1 MGNKSIQKFF
11 ADQNSVIDLSSL
23 GNAKGAKVSLSGP
36 DMNIT
41 TPRGSVIIVNGALY
55 SSIKGNN
62 LAVKFKD
69 KTITGAKILGS
80 VDLKDIQLE
89 RIDSSLVDSAQ
100 VEKKGNGKRR
110 NKKEEEELKKQ
121 LDDAENAKKEAD
133 KAKEEAEKAKEA
145 AEKALNEA
153 FEVQNSSKQIEEM
166 LQNFLADNV
175 AKDNLAQQSD
185 ASQQNTQ
192 AKATQAS
199 KQNDA
204 EKVLPQPINKNTSTG
219 KSNSSKNEENKLD
232 AESVKEPLK
241 VTLAL
246 AAESN
251 SGSKDDS
258 ITNFTKPQFVGSTA
272 PNATVIIKI
281 NGIAVGQAVADS
293 LGNFTFTAPETLTD
307 GTYNLE
313 AEAKT
318 ADGSGSAKLVITI
331 DSVTDKPTFELSPE
345 SSVSGHKGLTPT
357 LTPSIVGTAEENAK
371 VDIYVDNKLVAS
383 VDVDKDGNWSYEFK
397 DNELS
402 EGENSI
408 KVVAVDKA
416 GNKNETTDSIITD
429 TIAPEKPTI
438 ELDDSSDSGIKNDN
452 ITNSTLP
459 TFIGVAEP
467 GSTVSIYLGLKHLGE
482 VIVAKDGT
490 WSYTLTTPLKDG
502 EYNITATAT
511 DIAGHTSATAN
522 LPFTIDTRISYFS
535 AEIETTNDSGI
546 VGDNVTNNTRPT
558 FTGKTEPNAIIS
570 VINSETGE
578 EVIFKAND
586 KGEWTFNF
594 TSDSVEG
601 INNLTFTV
609 EDVAGNK
616 KDFSFSYVIDTIA
629 PVPPT
634 VSLEDYVVLPNGII
648 LSGNDLPA
656 LVGTA
661 EPKSTILLMRD
672 GKLYDSIEV
681 DSNGTWN
688 YQFSNKFLQGAY
700 DIEIISQDA
709 AGNKSST
716 VKYSFT
722 IQTEVVPPKAELDA
736 SDDSGAK
743 GDWITNKHN
752 ALTLLGTADRFATVN
767 ILIDGK
773 TIGVT
778 TADADG
784 NWNFDISRNL
794 SDNVYKITVESID
807 PLGRTSSVDYQLTID
822 SFTPIPTVMLH
833 DSADSGVKGDMITKI
848 NTPLFT
854 GMAEANAK
862 VSIYVDGVL
871 SGEAI
876 AGDDGVWNF
885 QFTTALSDG
894 SHDVTVKVEDIA
906 GNTASSSAYN
916 FQIVTQ
922 TQKPTIELVNDT
934 GVDNTDHIIN
944 EKNPA
949 LTGTAAPYST
959 VKLYID
965 GALIAEVRTN
975 KDGRWEYTLKA
986 DQGLVD
992 GDHRITAS
1000 VEDIAGNIAHSDP
1013 FLISVDTAI
1022 SIPIVSLSPDSD
1034 SGISDDNLT
1043 NIVKPTLHLKDIDPD
1058 IISVQVW
1065 DAMSDTQIGV
1075 ATQQPDG
1082 SWAYTFTSDLTEGL
1096 HQVYVK
1102 VEDIAG
1108 NKANSAIFDFT
1119 IDTTVSTPV
1128 ISLLSKDDT
1137 GVTGDNLTNINKPGF
1152 AISGVDADA
1161 HRVVV
1166 QVMHNGVSEEI
1177 ELSHLNGSWLFIPG
1191 NTWADGSYTLTVK
1204 VEDKAGNTN
1213 YSAPL
1218 TVVIDTQIAIDGVEL
1233 VNDSG
1238 VKGDNMTNDDRPHF
1252 RVTVPTDVNEVRLS
1266 IDGGN
1271 SWVQATPGVA
1281 GSWEYI
1287 WPTDLADGQYT
1298 LTVEATDKAGNTVTK
1313 TIDFAVDTTLSVPVI
1328 VLDSADDTGIQ
1339 GDNMTNSTQP
1349 TFALQHIDDDAVRVT
1364 VSVEHGGVTTTFDA
1378 TKGTGGWTFT
1388 PPTSWA
1394 DGDYTLSVSVEDK
1407 AGNTSHSASLTVTV
1421 DTQIAINNIELVNDS
1436 GIPDDNLTNN
1446 VRPHFQVTVPT
1457 DVNVVRLSIDG
1468 GKTWFNATQSATPG
1482 VWDYIWPDD
1491 VADGGYTLTVEATDE
1506 AGNKATQTLDFT
1518 IDTTLS
1524 VPTLSLDSADDSGI
1538 AGDNITN
1545 VKTPG
1550 FTLNNIDTDVSR
1562 VIVEVMHNGI
1572 KQEVPLV
1579 QTGGQWRFAP
1589 TSDWADGDYILTVKV
1604 EDRAGNVKQSAPLT
1618 VTVDTHIAIDR
1629 IELVNDSGI
1638 PGDNLTNEA
1647 RPHFQV
1653 TVPADVNGVRLSI
1666 DGGKTW
1672 FDATQSATSGV
1683 WDYTWLTNVANGPH
1697 TLMVEASDKAGNKTT
1712 QKLDFTID
1720 TILSEPT
1727 ITLDSADDS
1736 AAGDN
1741 ITNVKMPGFT
1751 LGNIDADVTKVVVT
1765 VAHDGKNQ
1773 QIELIKNGGVWRFT
1787 PGAAWTDG
1795 DYTLTVKVEDKAGN
1809 TNYSAPLTVTIDTQ
1823 TSIDRIELLND
1834 TGIVGDNLTNE
1845 ARPQFHIT
1853 VPTDVNSVQLS
1864 LDGGINW
1871 VNATLT
1877 SDGVW
1882 EYIWPTDLVENT
1894 YTLTVK
1900 ATDVAGNT
1908 ATETLNFIIDTTL
1921 STPTITLD
1929 SADDSGTANDNKTN
1943 VKTPG
1948 FIIGGIDSDVTQVV
1962 VQVMRDGHSE
1972 EVELTQTNGQWRF
1985 VPGSAWTDGDYTLTV
2000 TVKDEAGNIRHS
2012 APLTVTIDTQITIDH
2027 IELVNDSGIPD
2038 DNLTNNVRPHFQVTV
2053 PTDVNVVRLS
2063 IDGGKTWF
2071 NATQSAT
2078 PGVWDYTWLADVGEG
2093 KHTLTVEATDKA
2105 GNKTTQQLDFIIDTL
2120 LSEPTIVLDNTDDSG
2135 TKGDHLTNVNKPTF
2149 LLGNIDADARYV
2161 TVEVQH
2167 GGTKEVLTATKDAT
2181 GNWSVT
2187 PTGTWADGD
2196 YTLTVRVEDEAG
2208 NEKHSASLTVTV
2220 DTQITIDV
2228 IELVNDNGI
2237 PGDNMTNDAH
2247 PQFRVTVPGDVNEVS
2262 LSIDGGVT
2270 WVKATQSATP
2280 GVWNYTWPGTV
2291 PDGDYTLNVKATDNA
2306 GNTVTETLHFTIDT
2320 TLSTP
2325 VIVLDSA
2332 DDSGVHGDNMTN
2344 HTQPTF
2350 ALQHIDDDAV
2360 RVTVSVEH
2368 GGVTTTFDATKD
2380 AGGWTFTPTG
2390 AWADGDYTLSVSVE
2404 DKAGNTSHS
2413 ASLTVTV
2420 DTQIAINNIELVN
2433 DSGIPDDNLTNNV
2446 RPHFQVTVPTDVNVV
2461 RLSIDG
2467 GKTWFNATQS
2477 ATPGVWDYIWPDDVA
2492 DGGYTLTVEATDE
2505 AGNKATQTLDF
2516 TIDTTL
2522 SVPTLSLDS
2531 ADDSG
2536 IAGDNITNV
2545 KTPGFTLNNIDTDVS
2560 RVIVEVMHNGIK
2572 QEVPLVQTGGQ
2583 WRFAPTSD
2591 WADGDYILTV
2601 KVEDRAGNVK
2611 QSAPLTVT
2619 VDTHIAIDRIE
2630 LVNDSGIPGD
2640 NLTNEARPH
2649 FQVTVP
2655 ADVNG
2660 VRLSIDGGKTWFDAT
2675 QSATSGVWDYTWL
2688 TNVANGPHTLM
2699 VEASDKAGNKTT
2711 QKLDFTI
2718 DTILSEPTITLDS
2731 ADDSAAGDNITNV
2744 KMPGFTLGNIDADVT
2759 KVVVTV
2765 AHDGKNQQIEL
2776 IKNGG
2781 VWRFTPGAAWTDG
2794 DYTLTVKV
2802 EDKAGNTNYSAPL
2815 TVTIDT
2821 QTSIDRI
2828 ELLNDTG
2835 IVGDNLTNEARP
2847 QFHITVPTDV
2857 NSVQLSLDGGIN
2869 WVNATLTSDG
2879 VWEYIWP
2886 TDLVEN
2892 TYTLTVKA
2900 TDVAGNTA
2908 TETLNFIIDT
2918 TLSTPTITLDSADD
2932 SGTANDNKTNVKTP
2946 GFIIGGIDSD
2956 VTQVVV
2962 QVMRDGH
2969 SEEVELTQ
2977 TNGQWRFVP
2986 GSAWTDGDYTL
2997 TVTVKDEA
3005 GNIRHSAPLTVTID
3019 TQITIDHIELVNDSG
3034 IPDDN
3039 LTNNVRPHFQ
3049 VTVPTDVNVVRLS
3062 IDGGKTWFNAT
3073 QSATPG
3079 VWDYTWLADVG
3090 EGKHTLTVEA
3100 TDKAGNKTTQQLD
3113 FIIDTLLSEPTIVL
3127 DNTDDSGT
3135 KGDNLTNVNKPTFLL
3150 GNIDADARYVTV
3162 EVQHGG
3168 TKEVLTATKG
3178 ATGIWSVTPTGTWAD
3193 GDYTLTVRVED
3204 DAGNVKYS
3212 APLTVT
3218 VDTQITI
3225 DVIELV
3231 NDNGIPGDNLTND
3244 VRPHFRVTVPGD
3256 VNEVRLSIDGG
3267 NTWVR
3272 ATQGTAGIWDY
3283 TWPKDVTDGLH
3294 TLTVEA
3300 TDKAGNKTT
3309 QTLDFT
3315 IDTRLSTPTI
3325 AMDSRDDTGAIGDHI
3340 TSVKRPG
3347 FTIGNIDAD
3356 AHSVILRIT
3365 QGGNSQEVTLTQV
3378 GGQWRFTPDAD
3389 WADGSYTLTVEVT
3402 DNAGNV
3408 RQSTPLVVTVDT
3420 QTSITDITL
3429 VNDHG
3434 VPDDNL
3440 TNSTRPQFEIT
3451 VPADVNSV
3459 QLSIDGGANWVSATQ
3474 GIEGV
3479 WGYTWPTDMGDGK
3492 HTLTVMVTDRAGNT
3506 ATQTLEFFIDTRL
3519 STPTIALD
3527 STDDTGTPGD
3537 DMTNRTRPTFIL
3549 QNIDSD
3555 VINVTVSVTHNGT
3568 TTSFTATQGAGG
3580 WSFTPPAPWGDGD
3593 YTLTVTVED
3602 RAGNTRPS
3610 TPLTVTV
3617 DTQIAIDRIE
3627 LVNDSGVPGDNVTK
3641 HVRPQFQI
3649 SVPDDVEKVLL
3660 SIDGGTTWVTAIK
3673 SSTAGIWDY
3682 TWPTD
3687 MPEGQHTLTVEV
3699 TDGAGNKMTETLNF
3713 TIDITLLT
3721 PTIELA
3727 PDQDTGQNKND
3738 NLTSVTQPVFV
3749 LGSIDKDVRHVEL
3762 SIEHNGTFK
3771 TVVLTESADGW
3782 RYRPDSALA
3791 DGSYT
3796 FTVTVTDV
3804 AGNQQTSAPLKVT
3817 IDGTLTTPVIELAAG
3832 EDSGTVGDRLT
3843 NHDRPVFDI
3852 HQVDSDVT
3860 RVMVKVTYNGKTH
3873 EEAAVFT
3880 NGQWRFTPSASWA
3893 DGSYQ
3898 LAVVVEDLAGNVKES
3913 APFEVRIDTTTTINN
3928 IVLLNDTGVQNDQLT
3943 NVAKPSFRIDVPG
3956 DVVQVRVTLDGGAN
3970 WNVIRKNADGQW
3982 IFDSP
3987 NTLVDG
3993 TYTLR
3998 VEATDEAGN
4007 IANKDL
4013 VFNIDTNI
4021 QVPTIALDA
4030 GQDTGANT
4038 ADNIT
4043 NISRPTFTIGNVDPD
4058 VIKVV
4063 VTIDGHDYNATK
4075 VGAGWQFT
4083 PGNAIPDGS
4092 YNITVTVEDK
4102 AGNTATS
4109 KPLPVVID
4117 TTAEIESVTL
4127 VTDSGDSDVDNI
4139 TKVDKPQF
4147 SIVTADD
4154 ITHVRVKIDN
4164 AANWIELTKGGDGRW
4179 IFNVGSALP
4188 DGQHTLLV
4196 DVTDIAGNVAQETLQ
4211 FTIDTTLRE
4220 PTIVL
4225 DPTHDTGDDTN
4236 DNLTRINKPVF
4247 IIGNVDNDVSHI
4259 VVHIDGRDYTIE
4271 NTGGNLTFTPDQPL
4285 SDGQHTISVTVTDI
4299 AGNTK
4304 TSAELR
4310 IEIDTQVQID
4320 SVTLTT
4326 DSGVNDHDNVTNAT
4340 RPSFE
4345 IATPDDVTSVLV
4357 SFDGVNW
4364 TPISKNAAGQ
4374 WEFTAGSA
4382 LPDGHYTLHV
4392 QATDRAGNTANSTLG
4407 FTVDTQI
4414 DGLSVVMLD
4423 DAGKDSTDGITNITS
4438 PRFEISAREPL
4449 QSVTVILNGKSST
4462 LTQGAGNKWL
4472 FTPDTPLV
4480 DGTYKI
4486 EIVAEDIAG
4495 NKISKEVSFTIDT
4508 IVSDPSIDLL
4518 DADDTG
4524 ESAVDNI
4531 TSVTTPRFVIGNVP
4545 ADIDTVVIRIN
4556 GVSYSVTANGNNLW
4570 EFQVPVALNDGVY
4583 EAVVVFRDI
4592 AGNTSETKLP
4602 FTIDTTT
4609 SVSVRMEP
4617 ASDTGNSNSDN
4628 LTNKQNPKFEGTAE
4642 PNAKLVITIVDDK
4655 SGREVLKQTIT
4666 VGADGNWSVTPN
4678 ILPDGMYTINVVAT
4692 DVAGNTAQT
4701 QERFTIDTVTIDPT
4715 IRLSDP
4721 SIDDQHEATSLRPEF
4736 KGFAEAFSTIMI
4748 QWDGKVVGSANAN
4761 ANGEWSWTPPSVLA
4775 PGSYVVSI
4783 VAKDKAGN
4791 ESSQVDFPVV
4801 IPVIDVTP
4809 PTIKLSEESDSGAL
4823 GDFTTNNKTPTLIG
4837 STLPNT
4843 IVSIYVDGV
4852 KVGEATADTAGR
4864 YTFQLSEMKDGHY
4877 VVQVGIVNPRDNS
4890 ELRST
4895 AVDVTIDTE
4904 VAELVWNISGM
4915 HEGGYIN
4922 TVTPEIGGTSEPNS
4936 KITIFV
4942 NGVEKAIAYTTGAGH
4957 WGVVLP
4963 ALGNDGNYELTF
4975 KVEDV
4980 AGNIREFGPQN
4991 VILDTVISP
5000 LTVVLREADDS
5011 GKVGDWITNK
5021 SHVTIDGTA
5030 EAGSTLTIRNPQG
5043 VVIATLVVGNDGR
5056 WSAELDLREGSNAFV
5071 VVSEDKAGNS
5081 QQKEILIEHDTQIE
5095 ISDISLSR
5103 DTNSGDKYDLITNN
5117 KSPVLVAMTDPG
5129 ATVQVYINGV
5139 LQGTVE
5145 ASSSGNISYT
5155 MPANSAD
5162 GEYQVQFV
5170 ATDTAGNRVESAIT
5184 TVTIDSQ
5191 IAVFDIDEDS
5201 LPALSN
5207 NRALSVSGVGEAG
5220 SQVSIF
5226 VDGKLVNVV
5235 MVEADGTWRAPI
5247 LLQDD
5252 GTFNIHFSITDVA
5265 GNTEVSKDY
5274 SVDVD
5279 SSTDFPTLNL
5289 EDASNSGSLDDLIT
5303 NHNKPVLVGTA
5314 EAGATIHIYVDEK
5327 IVANVLVLEDGTWS
5341 YQFDNALKDGEY
5353 SIRVVAEDPAG
5364 NTAESPRLLVTID
5377 TSTFIDNPAMVAG
5390 SDNGIFSNDS
5400 ITSQTRPTFSI
5411 FGEMNQSV
5419 QIFIDGV
5426 LVDTITVTDR
5436 NQVYRPESPLG
5447 DGSHSIYYVITD
5459 KAGNTA
5465 TSKTLNFT
5473 IDTFNTTPVAID
5485 SIGGQT
5491 LAEMTGSDG
5500 KIYITDTTRNLLFSG
5515 SAEPNSK
5522 IEIIINGL
5530 NVGEVWVNEKG
5541 HWQMPVN
5548 PLYFT
5553 EGQLDITVK
5562 STDRAGNVNQEKY
5575 SIWVDT
5581 HIKVFTSEL
5590 DDNKSSSK
5598 TEWWSNSD
5606 LITMRGTGEIGAT
5619 VSLIVAGVTLATAVV
5634 AATGRWELSTDK
5646 LPEGTYDISLV
5657 IEDSAGNRWE
5667 DVREIFIDRTP
5678 PNAPVVTYS
5687 DIVNDLI
5694 IMQGTAEA
5702 KSQLIITDSE
5712 GNTYTLTVPDNGK
5725 WSMAIPYPSEGKFTI
5740 TSVDAIG
5747 NRSDDVPL
5755 DIMKEVPV
5763 ISLSPD
5769 SDSGTVG
5776 DNITRD
5782 KQPTFIIGN
5791 LESDVVVVQVDI
5803 NGTVYNAEKNA
5814 DGVWFF
5820 TPGTPL
5826 ADGSYT
5832 ISVIAS
5838 DAAGNQK
5845 NSLPITVTIDST
5857 LTVPEIALAAGEDN
5871 GASDSDNVTNHTQPK
5886 FTLQHIDADVTGVT
5900 VNVTH
5905 NGVTD
5910 IYQATQGA
5918 DGWTFTPPAAWN
5930 DGNYTLSVTVVDRAG
5945 NSQQSASLAVTVDST
5960 VTVTADSQHDD
5971 ASDDATATAVT
5982 PPESETVNAE
5992 SATHLRTEPSAA
6004 EESVVKVTAYS
6015 ITLLNADSGDEID
6028 RSISQTPSFEIS
6040 VPENIV
6046 NVSIMFEGEEFTLP
6060 ITNQKAIFEV
6070 PLSLEDGEYTMDV
6083 KFIDKDNDFLIKEK
6097 TFSVDH
6103 SSADIVNAMNVR
6115 GKTEDDINDSPSTS
6129 SVGHNNNGAID
6140 VFAVNEVTLPVD
6152 NQEEHA

>member
-246 AAESN
+246 ATESN

-616 KDFSFSYVIDTIA
+616 KDFSFSYVIDTVA

-634 VSLEDYVVLPNGII
+634 VSLEDFVVLPNGII

-1034 SGISDDNLT
+1034 SGVSDDNLT

-1065 DAMSDTQIGV
+1065 DAASDTQIGV

-1108 NKANSAIFDFT
+1108 NKANSAVFDFT

-1204 VEDKAGNTN
+1204 VEDKAGNTS

-1378 TKGTGGWTFT
+1378 TKGTGGWSFT
-1388 PPTSWA
+1388 PTGAWA

-1436 GIPDDNLTNN
+1436 GIPNDNLTNN

-1482 VWDYIWPDD
+1482 AWDYIWPDD
-1491 VADGGYTLTVEATDE
+1491 VADGGYTLTVEATDK
-1506 AGNKATQTLDFT
+1506 AGNKTTQELDFT

-2120 LSEPTIVLDNTDDSG
+2120 LSEPTIVLDSTDDSG
-2135 TKGDHLTNVNKPTF
+2135 TKGDNLTNVNKPTF

-2320 TLSTP
+2320 TLSVP
-2325 VIVLDSA
+2325 VIVLNSA
-2332 DDSGVHGDNMTN
+2332 DDTGVQGDNMTN
-2344 HTQPTF
+2344 STQPTF

-2368 GGVTTTFDATKD
+2368 GGVTTTFDATKGT
-2380 AGGWTFTPTG
+2380 GGWSFTPTG

-2446 RPHFQVTVPTDVNVV
+2446 RPHFQVKVPMDVN
-2461 RLSIDG
+2461 
-2467 GKTWFNATQS
+2467 
-2477 ATPGVWDYIWPDDVA
+2477 
-2492 DGGYTLTVEATDE
+2492 E
-2505 AGNKATQTLDF
+2505 
-2516 TIDTTL
+2516 
-2522 SVPTLSLDS
+2522 
-2531 ADDSG
+2531 
-2536 IAGDNITNV
+2536 
-2545 KTPGFTLNNIDTDVS
+2545 
-2560 RVIVEVMHNGIK
+2560 
-2572 QEVPLVQTGGQ
+2572 
-2583 WRFAPTSD
+2583 
-2591 WADGDYILTV
+2591 
-2601 KVEDRAGNVK
+2601 
-2611 QSAPLTVT
+2611 
-2619 VDTHIAIDRIE
+2619 
-2630 LVNDSGIPGD
+2630 
-2640 NLTNEARPH
+2640 
-2649 FQVTVP
+2649 
-2655 ADVNG
+2655 
-2660 VRLSIDGGKTWFDAT
+2660 
-2675 QSATSGVWDYTWL
+2675 
-2688 TNVANGPHTLM
+2688 
-2699 VEASDKAGNKTT
+2699 
-2711 QKLDFTI
+2711 
-2718 DTILSEPTITLDS
+2718 
-2731 ADDSAAGDNITNV
+2731 
-2744 KMPGFTLGNIDADVT
+2744 
-2759 KVVVTV
+2759 
-2765 AHDGKNQQIEL
+2765 
-2776 IKNGG
+2776 
-2781 VWRFTPGAAWTDG
+2781 
-2794 DYTLTVKV
+2794 
-2802 EDKAGNTNYSAPL
+2802 
-2815 TVTIDT
+2815 
-2821 QTSIDRI
+2821 
-2828 ELLNDTG
+2828 
-2835 IVGDNLTNEARP
+2835 
-2847 QFHITVPTDV
+2847 
-2857 NSVQLSLDGGIN
+2857 
-2869 WVNATLTSDG
+2869 
-2879 VWEYIWP
+2879 
-2886 TDLVEN
+2886 
-2892 TYTLTVKA
+2892 
-2900 TDVAGNTA
+2900 
-2908 TETLNFIIDT
+2908 
-2918 TLSTPTITLDSADD
+2918 
-2932 SGTANDNKTNVKTP
+2932 
-2946 GFIIGGIDSD
+2946 
-2956 VTQVVV
+2956 
-2962 QVMRDGH
+2962 
-2969 SEEVELTQ
+2969 
-2977 TNGQWRFVP
+2977 
-2986 GSAWTDGDYTL
+2986 
-2997 TVTVKDEA
+2997 
-3005 GNIRHSAPLTVTID
+3005 
-3019 TQITIDHIELVNDSG
+3019 
-3034 IPDDN
+3034 
-3039 LTNNVRPHFQ
+3039 
-3049 VTVPTDVNVVRLS
+3049 VRLS

-3100 TDKAGNKTTQQLD
+3100 TDKAGNQTTQKLD

-3127 DNTDDSGT
+3127 DSTDDSGT
-3135 KGDNLTNVNKPTFLL
+3135 KGDNLTNANKPTFIL

-3162 EVQHGG
+3162 EVQYGG

-3325 AMDSRDDTGAIGDHI
+3325 TMDSRDDTGAIGDHI

-3347 FTIGNIDAD
+3347 FTIGNIDSD
-3356 AHSVILRIT
+3356 AQSVILRIT

-3408 RQSTPLVVTVDT
+3408 RQSTPLIVTVDT

-3459 QLSIDGGANWVSATQ
+3459 QLSIDGGANWVSAAQ

-3617 DTQIAIDRIE
+3617 DTQIAIDHIE

-3713 TIDITLLT
+3713 TIDITLMT

-3852 HQVDSDVT
+3852 RQVDSDVT

-4531 TSVTTPRFVIGNVP
+4531 TSVTKPRFVIGNVP

-4556 GVSYSVTANGNNLW
+4556 GVSYPVTANGNNLW

-4823 GDFTTNNKTPTLIG
+4823 GDFTTNNKTPTLVG
-4837 STLPNT
+4837 NTLPNA

-4963 ALGNDGNYELTF
+4963 ALGNDGNYVLTF

-5303 NHNKPVLVGTA
+5303 SHNKPVLVGTA

-5377 TSTFIDNPAMVAG
+5377 TSTFIDNPVMMAG

-5400 ITSQTRPTFSI
+5400 ITSQTRPAFSI
-5411 FGEMNQSV
+5411 YGEMNQSV

-5473 IDTFNTTPVAID
+5473 IDTLNTTPVAID

-5530 NVGEVWVNEKG
+5530 NVGEVWVNDKG

-5581 HIKVFTSEL
+5581 HIQVFTSEL

-5598 TEWWSNSD
+5598 TDWWSNSST
-5606 LITMRGTGEIGAT
+5606 ITMRGMGEIGAT

-5634 AATGRWELSTDK
+5634 AANGQWELSTDQ
-5646 LPEGTYDISLV
+5646 LPEGKYDITLS
-5657 IEDSAGNRWE
+5657 IEDNAGNRKE
-5667 DVREIFIDRTP
+5667 EVHEIFIDRTP

-5702 KSQLIITDSE
+5702 KSQLIITDSN

-5747 NRSDDVPL
+5747 NRSDDVSL

-5838 DAAGNQK
+5838 DTAGNQK

-5871 GASDSDNVTNHTQPK
+5871 GVSDSDNVTNHTQPK

-5910 IYQATQGA
+5910 TYQATQGA

-5930 DGNYTLSVTVVDRAG
+5930 DGTYTLSVTVVDRAG

-5992 SATHLRTEPSAA
+5992 SATHLRTVPSAA
-6004 EESVVKVTAYS
+6004 EESVVKETAYS

-6103 SSADIVNAMNVR
+6103 SSADIVNAMNAR

>member
-41 TPRGSVIIVNGALY
+41 TPHGSVIIVNGALY

-121 LDDAENAKKEAD
+121 LDEAENAKKEAD

-438 ELDDSSDSGIKNDN
+438 ELDDSSDSGIKNDS

-535 AEIETTNDSGI
+535 AEIETTDDSGI

-601 INNLTFTV
+601 VNNLTFTV

-616 KDFSFSYVIDTIA
+616 KDFSFSYVIDTVA

-634 VSLEDYVVLPNGII
+634 VSLEDFVVLPNGII

-1065 DAMSDTQIGV
+1065 DAASDTQIGV

-1108 NKANSAIFDFT
+1108 NKANSAVFDFT

-1177 ELSHLNGSWLFIPG
+1177 ELSHLNGSWLFTPG

-1328 VLDSADDTGIQ
+1328 VLNSADDTGVQ

-1378 TKGTGGWTFT
+1378 TKGVGGWSFT
-1388 PPTSWA
+1388 PTGAWA

-1436 GIPDDNLTNN
+1436 GIPNDNLTNN

-1468 GKTWFNATQSATPG
+1468 GKTWFNATQNATPG

-1506 AGNKATQTLDFT
+1506 AGNKTTQTLDFT

-1562 VIVEVMHNGI
+1562 VTVEVMHNGI

-1638 PGDNLTNEA
+1638 PDDNLTNEA

-1672 FDATQSATSGV
+1672 FDATQSATPGV

-1712 QKLDFTID
+1712 QKLDFIID
-1720 TILSEPT
+1720 TMLSEPT

-1787 PGAAWTDG
+1787 PGAAWIDG

-2012 APLTVTIDTQITIDH
+2012 APLTVTIDTQIAIDH

-2135 TKGDHLTNVNKPTF
+2135 TKGDNLTNVNKPTF

-2332 DDSGVHGDNMTN
+2332 DDTGIQGDNMTN
-2344 HTQPTF
+2344 RTQPTF
-2350 ALQHIDDDAV
+2350 NLQHIDDDAV

-2368 GGVTTTFDATKD
+2368 GGVTTTFDATKGV
-2380 AGGWTFTPTG
+2380 GGWTFTPPTSWG
-2390 AWADGDYTLSVSVE
+2390 AGDYTLSVSVE

-2446 RPHFQVTVPTDVNVV
+2446 RPQFQVKVPTDVN
-2461 RLSIDG
+2461 
-2467 GKTWFNATQS
+2467 
-2477 ATPGVWDYIWPDDVA
+2477 
-2492 DGGYTLTVEATDE
+2492 E
-2505 AGNKATQTLDF
+2505 
-2516 TIDTTL
+2516 
-2522 SVPTLSLDS
+2522 
-2531 ADDSG
+2531 
-2536 IAGDNITNV
+2536 
-2545 KTPGFTLNNIDTDVS
+2545 
-2560 RVIVEVMHNGIK
+2560 
-2572 QEVPLVQTGGQ
+2572 
-2583 WRFAPTSD
+2583 
-2591 WADGDYILTV
+2591 
-2601 KVEDRAGNVK
+2601 
-2611 QSAPLTVT
+2611 
-2619 VDTHIAIDRIE
+2619 
-2630 LVNDSGIPGD
+2630 
-2640 NLTNEARPH
+2640 
-2649 FQVTVP
+2649 
-2655 ADVNG
+2655 
-2660 VRLSIDGGKTWFDAT
+2660 
-2675 QSATSGVWDYTWL
+2675 
-2688 TNVANGPHTLM
+2688 
-2699 VEASDKAGNKTT
+2699 
-2711 QKLDFTI
+2711 
-2718 DTILSEPTITLDS
+2718 
-2731 ADDSAAGDNITNV
+2731 
-2744 KMPGFTLGNIDADVT
+2744 
-2759 KVVVTV
+2759 
-2765 AHDGKNQQIEL
+2765 
-2776 IKNGG
+2776 
-2781 VWRFTPGAAWTDG
+2781 
-2794 DYTLTVKV
+2794 
-2802 EDKAGNTNYSAPL
+2802 
-2815 TVTIDT
+2815 
-2821 QTSIDRI
+2821 
-2828 ELLNDTG
+2828 
-2835 IVGDNLTNEARP
+2835 
-2847 QFHITVPTDV
+2847 
-2857 NSVQLSLDGGIN
+2857 
-2869 WVNATLTSDG
+2869 
-2879 VWEYIWP
+2879 
-2886 TDLVEN
+2886 
-2892 TYTLTVKA
+2892 
-2900 TDVAGNTA
+2900 
-2908 TETLNFIIDT
+2908 
-2918 TLSTPTITLDSADD
+2918 
-2932 SGTANDNKTNVKTP
+2932 
-2946 GFIIGGIDSD
+2946 
-2956 VTQVVV
+2956 
-2962 QVMRDGH
+2962 
-2969 SEEVELTQ
+2969 
-2977 TNGQWRFVP
+2977 
-2986 GSAWTDGDYTL
+2986 
-2997 TVTVKDEA
+2997 
-3005 GNIRHSAPLTVTID
+3005 
-3019 TQITIDHIELVNDSG
+3019 
-3034 IPDDN
+3034 
-3039 LTNNVRPHFQ
+3039 
-3049 VTVPTDVNVVRLS
+3049 VRLS

-3100 TDKAGNKTTQQLD
+3100 TDKAGNQTTQKLD
-3113 FIIDTLLSEPTIVL
+3113 FIIDTMLSEPTIVL
-3127 DNTDDSGT
+3127 DSTDDSGT
-3135 KGDNLTNVNKPTFLL
+3135 KGDNLTNANKPTFIL

-3204 DAGNVKYS
+3204 EAGNVKYS

-3325 AMDSRDDTGAIGDHI
+3325 TMDSRDDTGAIGDHI

-3347 FTIGNIDAD
+3347 FTIGNIDSD
-3356 AHSVILRIT
+3356 AQSVILRIT

-3408 RQSTPLVVTVDT
+3408 RQSTPLIVTVDT

-3459 QLSIDGGANWVSATQ
+3459 QLSIDGGANWVSAAQ

-3617 DTQIAIDRIE
+3617 DTQIAIDHIE
-3627 LVNDSGVPGDNVTK
+3627 LVNDSGVPGDNITK

-3687 MPEGQHTLTVEV
+3687 MPEGQHTLIVEV
-3699 TDGAGNKMTETLNF
+3699 TDGAGNKMTGTLDF

-3852 HQVDSDVT
+3852 RQVDSDVT

-3913 APFEVRIDTTTTINN
+3913 APLEVRIDTTTTINN

-3956 DVVQVRVTLDGGAN
+3956 DVIQVRVTLDGGAN

-4188 DGQHTLLV
+4188 DGKHTLLV

-4304 TSAELR
+4304 TSAELQ

-4531 TSVTTPRFVIGNVP
+4531 TSVTKPRFVIGNVP

-4556 GVSYSVTANGNNLW
+4556 GVSYPVTANGNNLW

-4617 ASDTGNSNSDN
+4617 ASDTGSSNSDN

-4655 SGREVLKQTIT
+4655 SGREVLKHTIT

-4721 SIDDQHEATSLRPEF
+4721 SIDDQYEATSLRPEF
-4736 KGFAEAFSTIMI
+4736 KGLAEAFSTIMI

-4823 GDFTTNNKTPTLIG
+4823 GDFTTNNKTPTLVG
-4837 STLPNT
+4837 NTLPNA

-4963 ALGNDGNYELTF
+4963 ALGNDGNYVLTF

-5081 QQKEILIEHDTQIE
+5081 QQKDILIEHDTQIE

-5303 NHNKPVLVGTA
+5303 SHNKPVLVGTA

-5377 TSTFIDNPAMVAG
+5377 TSTFIDNPVMMAG

-5400 ITSQTRPTFSI
+5400 ITSQTRPAFSI
-5411 FGEMNQSV
+5411 YGEMNQSV

-5530 NVGEVWVNEKG
+5530 NVGEVWVNDKG

-5581 HIKVFTSEL
+5581 HIQVFTSEL

-5598 TEWWSNSD
+5598 TDWWSNSST
-5606 LITMRGTGEIGAT
+5606 ITMRGMGEIGAT

-5634 AATGRWELSTDK
+5634 AANGQWELSTDQ
-5646 LPEGTYDISLV
+5646 LPEGKYDITLS
-5657 IEDSAGNRWE
+5657 IEDNAGNRKE
-5667 DVREIFIDRTP
+5667 EVHEIFIDRTP

-5702 KSQLIITDSE
+5702 KSQLIITDSN

-5755 DIMKEVPV
+5755 DIMKETPV

-5782 KQPTFIIGN
+5782 NQPTFIIGN

-5857 LTVPEIALAAGEDN
+5857 LTVPEIALAAGEGN
-5871 GASDSDNVTNHTQPK
+5871 GASDSDNVTNHNHTQPK

-5930 DGNYTLSVTVVDRAG
+5930 DGTYTLSVTVVDRAG
-5945 NSQQSASLAVTVDST
+5945 NSLQSASLEVTVDST

-5971 ASDDATATAVT
+5971 ASDDATPTAVT

-5992 SATHLRTEPSAA
+5992 SATHLRTVPSAA
-6004 EESVVKVTAYS
+6004 EESVVKETAYS

-6046 NVSIMFEGEEFTLP
+6046 NVSVMFEGEEFTLP

-6083 KFIDKDNDFLIKEK
+6083 KFLDKDDDFLIKEK

-6103 SSADIVNAMNVR
+6103 SSADIVNAMNAR

-6129 SVGHNNNGAID
+6129 SVGHNNNGAIE

>member
-41 TPRGSVIIVNGALY
+41 TPHGSVIIVNGALY

-121 LDDAENAKKEAD
+121 LDEAENAKKEAD

-145 AEKALNEA
+145 AEKTLNEA

-429 TIAPEKPTI
+429 TIPPEKPTI

-535 AEIETTNDSGI
+535 AEIETTDDSGI

-601 INNLTFTV
+601 VNNLTFTV

-616 KDFSFSYVIDTIA
+616 KDFSFSYVIDTVA

-634 VSLEDYVVLPNGII
+634 VSLEDFVVLPNGII

-752 ALTLLGTADRFATVN
+752 ALTLLGTADRFATIN

-833 DSADSGVKGDMITKI
+833 DSAGSGVKGDMITKI

-959 VKLYID
+959 VKLYVD

-975 KDGRWEYTLKA
+975 KDSRWEYTLKA

-1034 SGISDDNLT
+1034 SGIADDNLT
-1043 NIVKPTLHLKDIDPD
+1043 NIVNPTLHLKDIDPD

-1065 DAMSDTQIGV
+1065 DAASDTQIGV

-1082 SWAYTFTSDLTEGL
+1082 SWTYTFTSDLTEGL

-1108 NKANSAIFDFT
+1108 NKANSAVFDFT

-1177 ELSHLNGSWLFIPG
+1177 ELSHLNGSWLFTPG

-1204 VEDKAGNTN
+1204 VEDKAGNTS

-1328 VLDSADDTGIQ
+1328 VLNSADDTGVQ
-1339 GDNMTNSTQP
+1339 GDNMTNRTQP

-1436 GIPDDNLTNN
+1436 GIPNDNLTNN

-1538 AGDNITN
+1538 AGDNITS

-1589 TSDWADGDYILTVKV
+1589 TSDWADGGYILTVKV

-1629 IELVNDSGI
+1629 IELVNDSSI
-1638 PGDNLTNEA
+1638 PDDNLTNEA

-1697 TLMVEASDKAGNKTT
+1697 TLMVEATDKAGNKTT
-1712 QKLDFTID
+1712 QKLDFIID
-1720 TILSEPT
+1720 TLLSEPT

-1823 TSIDRIELLND
+1823 TSIDRIGLLND

-2120 LSEPTIVLDNTDDSG
+2120 LSEPTIVLDSTDDSG
-2135 TKGDHLTNVNKPTF
+2135 TKGDNLTNVNKPTF

-2187 PTGTWADGD
+2187 PIGTWADGD

-2247 PQFRVTVPGDVNEVS
+2247 QQFRVTVPGDVNEVS

-2270 WVKATQSATP
+2270 WVKAMQSATP
-2280 GVWNYTWPGTV
+2280 GVWNYTWPKTV
-2291 PDGDYTLNVKATDNA
+2291 ADGDYTLTVKATDNA
-2306 GNTVTETLHFTIDT
+2306 GNTVTRTLDFTIDT

-2344 HTQPTF
+2344 RTQPTF

-2433 DSGIPDDNLTNNV
+2433 DSGIPN
-2446 RPHFQVTVPTDVNVV
+2446 
-2461 RLSIDG
+2461 
-2467 GKTWFNATQS
+2467 
-2477 ATPGVWDYIWPDDVA
+2477 
-2492 DGGYTLTVEATDE
+2492 
-2505 AGNKATQTLDF
+2505 
-2516 TIDTTL
+2516 
-2522 SVPTLSLDS
+2522 
-2531 ADDSG
+2531 
-2536 IAGDNITNV
+2536 
-2545 KTPGFTLNNIDTDVS
+2545 
-2560 RVIVEVMHNGIK
+2560 
-2572 QEVPLVQTGGQ
+2572 
-2583 WRFAPTSD
+2583 
-2591 WADGDYILTV
+2591 
-2601 KVEDRAGNVK
+2601 
-2611 QSAPLTVT
+2611 
-2619 VDTHIAIDRIE
+2619 
-2630 LVNDSGIPGD
+2630 
-2640 NLTNEARPH
+2640 
-2649 FQVTVP
+2649 
-2655 ADVNG
+2655 
-2660 VRLSIDGGKTWFDAT
+2660 
-2675 QSATSGVWDYTWL
+2675 
-2688 TNVANGPHTLM
+2688 
-2699 VEASDKAGNKTT
+2699 
-2711 QKLDFTI
+2711 
-2718 DTILSEPTITLDS
+2718 
-2731 ADDSAAGDNITNV
+2731 
-2744 KMPGFTLGNIDADVT
+2744 
-2759 KVVVTV
+2759 
-2765 AHDGKNQQIEL
+2765 
-2776 IKNGG
+2776 
-2781 VWRFTPGAAWTDG
+2781 
-2794 DYTLTVKV
+2794 
-2802 EDKAGNTNYSAPL
+2802 
-2815 TVTIDT
+2815 
-2821 QTSIDRI
+2821 
-2828 ELLNDTG
+2828 
-2835 IVGDNLTNEARP
+2835 
-2847 QFHITVPTDV
+2847 
-2857 NSVQLSLDGGIN
+2857 
-2869 WVNATLTSDG
+2869 
-2879 VWEYIWP
+2879 
-2886 TDLVEN
+2886 
-2892 TYTLTVKA
+2892 
-2900 TDVAGNTA
+2900 
-2908 TETLNFIIDT
+2908 
-2918 TLSTPTITLDSADD
+2918 
-2932 SGTANDNKTNVKTP
+2932 
-2946 GFIIGGIDSD
+2946 
-2956 VTQVVV
+2956 
-2962 QVMRDGH
+2962 
-2969 SEEVELTQ
+2969 
-2977 TNGQWRFVP
+2977 
-2986 GSAWTDGDYTL
+2986 
-2997 TVTVKDEA
+2997 
-3005 GNIRHSAPLTVTID
+3005 
-3019 TQITIDHIELVNDSG
+3019 
-3034 IPDDN
+3034 DN

-3617 DTQIAIDRIE
+3617 DTQIAIDHIE

-3673 SSTAGIWDY
+3673 SSTVGIWDY

-3687 MPEGQHTLTVEV
+3687 MPEGQHTLIVEV
-3699 TDGAGNKMTETLNF
+3699 TDGAGNKMTGTLDF

-3852 HQVDSDVT
+3852 RQIDSDVT

-3880 NGQWRFTPSASWA
+3880 NG
-3893 DGSYQ
+3893 
-3898 LAVVVEDLAGNVKES
+3898 
-3913 APFEVRIDTTTTINN
+3913 
-3928 IVLLNDTGVQNDQLT
+3928 
-3943 NVAKPSFRIDVPG
+3943 
-3956 DVVQVRVTLDGGAN
+3956 
-3970 WNVIRKNADGQW
+3970 
-3982 IFDSP
+3982 
-3987 NTLVDG
+3987 
-3993 TYTLR
+3993 
-3998 VEATDEAGN
+3998 
-4007 IANKDL
+4007 
-4013 VFNIDTNI
+4013 
-4021 QVPTIALDA
+4021 
-4030 GQDTGANT
+4030 
-4038 ADNIT
+4038 
-4043 NISRPTFTIGNVDPD
+4043 
-4058 VIKVV
+4058 
-4063 VTIDGHDYNATK
+4063 
-4075 VGAGWQFT
+4075 
-4083 PGNAIPDGS
+4083 
-4092 YNITVTVEDK
+4092 
-4102 AGNTATS
+4102 
-4109 KPLPVVID
+4109 
-4117 TTAEIESVTL
+4117 
-4127 VTDSGDSDVDNI
+4127 
-4139 TKVDKPQF
+4139 
-4147 SIVTADD
+4147 
-4154 ITHVRVKIDN
+4154 
-4164 AANWIELTKGGDGRW
+4164 
-4179 IFNVGSALP
+4179 
-4188 DGQHTLLV
+4188 
-4196 DVTDIAGNVAQETLQ
+4196 
-4211 FTIDTTLRE
+4211 
-4220 PTIVL
+4220 
-4225 DPTHDTGDDTN
+4225 
-4236 DNLTRINKPVF
+4236 
-4247 IIGNVDNDVSHI
+4247 
-4259 VVHIDGRDYTIE
+4259 
-4271 NTGGNLTFTPDQPL
+4271 
-4285 SDGQHTISVTVTDI
+4285 
-4299 AGNTK
+4299 
-4304 TSAELR
+4304 
-4310 IEIDTQVQID
+4310 
-4320 SVTLTT
+4320 
-4326 DSGVNDHDNVTNAT
+4326 
-4340 RPSFE
+4340 
-4345 IATPDDVTSVLV
+4345 
-4357 SFDGVNW
+4357 
-4364 TPISKNAAGQ
+4364 
-4374 WEFTAGSA
+4374 
-4382 LPDGHYTLHV
+4382 
-4392 QATDRAGNTANSTLG
+4392 
-4407 FTVDTQI
+4407 
-4414 DGLSVVMLD
+4414 
-4423 DAGKDSTDGITNITS
+4423 
-4438 PRFEISAREPL
+4438 
-4449 QSVTVILNGKSST
+4449 
-4462 LTQGAGNKWL
+4462 
-4472 FTPDTPLV
+4472 
-4480 DGTYKI
+4480 
-4486 EIVAEDIAG
+4486 
-4495 NKISKEVSFTIDT
+4495 
-4508 IVSDPSIDLL
+4508 
-4518 DADDTG
+4518 
-4524 ESAVDNI
+4524 
-4531 TSVTTPRFVIGNVP
+4531 
-4545 ADIDTVVIRIN
+4545 
-4556 GVSYSVTANGNNLW
+4556 
-4570 EFQVPVALNDGVY
+4570 
-4583 EAVVVFRDI
+4583 
-4592 AGNTSETKLP
+4592 
-4602 FTIDTTT
+4602 
-4609 SVSVRMEP
+4609 
-4617 ASDTGNSNSDN
+4617 
-4628 LTNKQNPKFEGTAE
+4628 
-4642 PNAKLVITIVDDK
+4642 
-4655 SGREVLKQTIT
+4655 
-4666 VGADGNWSVTPN
+4666 
-4678 ILPDGMYTINVVAT
+4678 
-4692 DVAGNTAQT
+4692 
-4701 QERFTIDTVTIDPT
+4701 
-4715 IRLSDP
+4715 
-4721 SIDDQHEATSLRPEF
+4721 
-4736 KGFAEAFSTIMI
+4736 
-4748 QWDGKVVGSANAN
+4748 
-4761 ANGEWSWTPPSVLA
+4761 
-4775 PGSYVVSI
+4775 
-4783 VAKDKAGN
+4783 
-4791 ESSQVDFPVV
+4791 
-4801 IPVIDVTP
+4801 
-4809 PTIKLSEESDSGAL
+4809 
-4823 GDFTTNNKTPTLIG
+4823 
-4837 STLPNT
+4837 
-4843 IVSIYVDGV
+4843 
-4852 KVGEATADTAGR
+4852 
-4864 YTFQLSEMKDGHY
+4864 
-4877 VVQVGIVNPRDNS
+4877 
-4890 ELRST
+4890 
-4895 AVDVTIDTE
+4895 
-4904 VAELVWNISGM
+4904 
-4915 HEGGYIN
+4915 
-4922 TVTPEIGGTSEPNS
+4922 
-4936 KITIFV
+4936 
-4942 NGVEKAIAYTTGAGH
+4942 
-4957 WGVVLP
+4957 
-4963 ALGNDGNYELTF
+4963 
-4975 KVEDV
+4975 
-4980 AGNIREFGPQN
+4980 
-4991 VILDTVISP
+4991 
-5000 LTVVLREADDS
+5000 
-5011 GKVGDWITNK
+5011 
-5021 SHVTIDGTA
+5021 
-5030 EAGSTLTIRNPQG
+5030 
-5043 VVIATLVVGNDGR
+5043 
-5056 WSAELDLREGSNAFV
+5056 
-5071 VVSEDKAGNS
+5071 
-5081 QQKEILIEHDTQIE
+5081 
-5095 ISDISLSR
+5095 
-5103 DTNSGDKYDLITNN
+5103 
-5117 KSPVLVAMTDPG
+5117 
-5129 ATVQVYINGV
+5129 
-5139 LQGTVE
+5139 
-5145 ASSSGNISYT
+5145 
-5155 MPANSAD
+5155 
-5162 GEYQVQFV
+5162 
-5170 ATDTAGNRVESAIT
+5170 
-5184 TVTIDSQ
+5184 
-5191 IAVFDIDEDS
+5191 
-5201 LPALSN
+5201 
-5207 NRALSVSGVGEAG
+5207 
-5220 SQVSIF
+5220 
-5226 VDGKLVNVV
+5226 
-5235 MVEADGTWRAPI
+5235 
-5247 LLQDD
+5247 
-5252 GTFNIHFSITDVA
+5252 
-5265 GNTEVSKDY
+5265 
-5274 SVDVD
+5274 
-5279 SSTDFPTLNL
+5279 
-5289 EDASNSGSLDDLIT
+5289 
-5303 NHNKPVLVGTA
+5303 
-5314 EAGATIHIYVDEK
+5314 
-5327 IVANVLVLEDGTWS
+5327 
-5341 YQFDNALKDGEY
+5341 
-5353 SIRVVAEDPAG
+5353 
-5364 NTAESPRLLVTID
+5364 
-5377 TSTFIDNPAMVAG
+5377 
-5390 SDNGIFSNDS
+5390 
-5400 ITSQTRPTFSI
+5400 
-5411 FGEMNQSV
+5411 
-5419 QIFIDGV
+5419 
-5426 LVDTITVTDR
+5426 
-5436 NQVYRPESPLG
+5436 
-5447 DGSHSIYYVITD
+5447 
-5459 KAGNTA
+5459 
-5465 TSKTLNFT
+5465 
-5473 IDTFNTTPVAID
+5473 
-5485 SIGGQT
+5485 
-5491 LAEMTGSDG
+5491 
-5500 KIYITDTTRNLLFSG
+5500 
-5515 SAEPNSK
+5515 
-5522 IEIIINGL
+5522 
-5530 NVGEVWVNEKG
+5530 
-5541 HWQMPVN
+5541 
-5548 PLYFT
+5548 
-5553 EGQLDITVK
+5553 
-5562 STDRAGNVNQEKY
+5562 
-5575 SIWVDT
+5575 
-5581 HIKVFTSEL
+5581 
-5590 DDNKSSSK
+5590 
-5598 TEWWSNSD
+5598 
-5606 LITMRGTGEIGAT
+5606 
-5619 VSLIVAGVTLATAVV
+5619 
-5634 AATGRWELSTDK
+5634 
-5646 LPEGTYDISLV
+5646 
-5657 IEDSAGNRWE
+5657 
-5667 DVREIFIDRTP
+5667 
-5678 PNAPVVTYS
+5678 
-5687 DIVNDLI
+5687 
-5694 IMQGTAEA
+5694 
-5702 KSQLIITDSE
+5702 
-5712 GNTYTLTVPDNGK
+5712 
-5725 WSMAIPYPSEGKFTI
+5725 
-5740 TSVDAIG
+5740 
-5747 NRSDDVPL
+5747 
-5755 DIMKEVPV
+5755 
-5763 ISLSPD
+5763 
-5769 SDSGTVG
+5769 
-5776 DNITRD
+5776 
-5782 KQPTFIIGN
+5782 
-5791 LESDVVVVQVDI
+5791 
-5803 NGTVYNAEKNA
+5803 
-5814 DGVWFF
+5814 
-5820 TPGTPL
+5820 
-5826 ADGSYT
+5826 
-5832 ISVIAS
+5832 
-5838 DAAGNQK
+5838 
-5845 NSLPITVTIDST
+5845 
-5857 LTVPEIALAAGEDN
+5857 
-5871 GASDSDNVTNHTQPK
+5871 
-5886 FTLQHIDADVTGVT
+5886 
-5900 VNVTH
+5900 
-5905 NGVTD
+5905 
-5910 IYQATQGA
+5910 
-5918 DGWTFTPPAAWN
+5918 
-5930 DGNYTLSVTVVDRAG
+5930 
-5945 NSQQSASLAVTVDST
+5945 
-5960 VTVTADSQHDD
+5960 
-5971 ASDDATATAVT
+5971 
-5982 PPESETVNAE
+5982 
-5992 SATHLRTEPSAA
+5992 
-6004 EESVVKVTAYS
+6004 
-6015 ITLLNADSGDEID
+6015 
-6028 RSISQTPSFEIS
+6028 
-6040 VPENIV
+6040 
-6046 NVSIMFEGEEFTLP
+6046 
-6060 ITNQKAIFEV
+6060 
-6070 PLSLEDGEYTMDV
+6070 
-6083 KFIDKDNDFLIKEK
+6083 
-6097 TFSVDH
+6097 
-6103 SSADIVNAMNVR
+6103 
-6115 GKTEDDINDSPSTS
+6115 
-6129 SVGHNNNGAID
+6129 
-6140 VFAVNEVTLPVD
+6140 
-6152 NQEEHA
+6152 

>member
-429 TIAPEKPTI
+429 TIPPEKPTI

-1034 SGISDDNLT
+1034 SGIADDNLT

-1108 NKANSAIFDFT
+1108 NKANSAVFDFT

-1538 AGDNITN
+1538 AGDNITS

-1638 PGDNLTNEA
+1638 PDDNLTNEA

-1697 TLMVEASDKAGNKTT
+1697 TLMVEATDKAGNKTT

-2105 GNKTTQQLDFIIDTL
+2105 GNQTTQKLDFIIDTL
-2120 LSEPTIVLDNTDDSG
+2120 LSEPTIVLDSTDDSG
-2135 TKGDHLTNVNKPTF
+2135 TKGDNLTNANKPTF
-2149 LLGNIDADARYV
+2149 ILGNIDADARYV
-2161 TVEVQH
+2161 TVEVQY
-2167 GGTKEVLTATKDAT
+2167 GGTKEVLTATKGAT
-2181 GNWSVT
+2181 GIWSVT

-2196 YTLTVRVEDEAG
+2196 YTLTVRVEDDAG
-2208 NEKHSASLTVTV
+2208 NVKYSASLTVTV

-2228 IELVNDNGI
+2228 IELVNDSGTR
-2237 PGDNMTNDAH
+2237 GDNLTNDANPH
-2247 PQFRVTVPGDVNEVS
+2247 FRITVPGDVNEVS

-2270 WVKATQSATP
+2270 WVKAMQSATP
-2280 GVWNYTWPGTV
+2280 GVWNYTWPKTV
-2291 PDGDYTLNVKATDNA
+2291 ADGDYTLTVKATDNA
-2306 GNTVTETLHFTIDT
+2306 GNTVTRTLDFTIDT

-2433 DSGIPDDNLTNNV
+2433 DSGIPN
-2446 RPHFQVTVPTDVNVV
+2446 
-2461 RLSIDG
+2461 
-2467 GKTWFNATQS
+2467 
-2477 ATPGVWDYIWPDDVA
+2477 
-2492 DGGYTLTVEATDE
+2492 
-2505 AGNKATQTLDF
+2505 
-2516 TIDTTL
+2516 
-2522 SVPTLSLDS
+2522 
-2531 ADDSG
+2531 
-2536 IAGDNITNV
+2536 
-2545 KTPGFTLNNIDTDVS
+2545 
-2560 RVIVEVMHNGIK
+2560 
-2572 QEVPLVQTGGQ
+2572 
-2583 WRFAPTSD
+2583 
-2591 WADGDYILTV
+2591 
-2601 KVEDRAGNVK
+2601 
-2611 QSAPLTVT
+2611 
-2619 VDTHIAIDRIE
+2619 
-2630 LVNDSGIPGD
+2630 
-2640 NLTNEARPH
+2640 
-2649 FQVTVP
+2649 
-2655 ADVNG
+2655 
-2660 VRLSIDGGKTWFDAT
+2660 
-2675 QSATSGVWDYTWL
+2675 
-2688 TNVANGPHTLM
+2688 
-2699 VEASDKAGNKTT
+2699 
-2711 QKLDFTI
+2711 
-2718 DTILSEPTITLDS
+2718 
-2731 ADDSAAGDNITNV
+2731 
-2744 KMPGFTLGNIDADVT
+2744 
-2759 KVVVTV
+2759 
-2765 AHDGKNQQIEL
+2765 
-2776 IKNGG
+2776 
-2781 VWRFTPGAAWTDG
+2781 
-2794 DYTLTVKV
+2794 
-2802 EDKAGNTNYSAPL
+2802 
-2815 TVTIDT
+2815 
-2821 QTSIDRI
+2821 
-2828 ELLNDTG
+2828 
-2835 IVGDNLTNEARP
+2835 
-2847 QFHITVPTDV
+2847 
-2857 NSVQLSLDGGIN
+2857 
-2869 WVNATLTSDG
+2869 
-2879 VWEYIWP
+2879 
-2886 TDLVEN
+2886 
-2892 TYTLTVKA
+2892 
-2900 TDVAGNTA
+2900 
-2908 TETLNFIIDT
+2908 
-2918 TLSTPTITLDSADD
+2918 
-2932 SGTANDNKTNVKTP
+2932 
-2946 GFIIGGIDSD
+2946 
-2956 VTQVVV
+2956 
-2962 QVMRDGH
+2962 
-2969 SEEVELTQ
+2969 
-2977 TNGQWRFVP
+2977 
-2986 GSAWTDGDYTL
+2986 
-2997 TVTVKDEA
+2997 
-3005 GNIRHSAPLTVTID
+3005 
-3019 TQITIDHIELVNDSG
+3019 
-3034 IPDDN
+3034 DN

-3100 TDKAGNKTTQQLD
+3100 TDKAGNQTTQKLD

-3127 DNTDDSGT
+3127 DSTDDSGT
-3135 KGDNLTNVNKPTFLL
+3135 KGDNLTNANKPTFIL

-3162 EVQHGG
+3162 EVQYGG

-3325 AMDSRDDTGAIGDHI
+3325 TMDSRDDTGAIGDHI

-3347 FTIGNIDAD
+3347 FTIGNIDSD
-3356 AHSVILRIT
+3356 AQSVILRIT

-3408 RQSTPLVVTVDT
+3408 RQSTPLIVTVDT

-3459 QLSIDGGANWVSATQ
+3459 QLSIDGGANWVSAAQ

-3617 DTQIAIDRIE
+3617 DTQIAIDHIE

-3713 TIDITLLT
+3713 TIDITLMT

-3852 HQVDSDVT
+3852 RQVDSDVT

-3880 NGQWRFTPSASWA
+3880 NGQWRFAPSASWA

-4556 GVSYSVTANGNNLW
+4556 GVSYPVTANGNNLW

-5265 GNTEVSKDY
+5265 GNTEVSKNY

-5562 STDRAGNVNQEKY
+5562 STDRGGNVNQEKY

-5992 SATHLRTEPSAA
+5992 SATHLRTVPSAA
-6004 EESVVKVTAYS
+6004 EESVVKETAYS

-6046 NVSIMFEGEEFTLP
+6046 NVSVMFEGEEFTLP

-6083 KFIDKDNDFLIKEK
+6083 KFIDKDDDFLIKEK

-6103 SSADIVNAMNVR
+6103 SSADIVNAMNAR

>member
-429 TIAPEKPTI
+429 TIPPEKPTI

-854 GMAEANAK
+854 GIAEANAK

-1065 DAMSDTQIGV
+1065 DAASDTQIGV

-1108 NKANSAIFDFT
+1108 NKANSAVFDFT

-1378 TKGTGGWTFT
+1378 TKGTGGWSFT
-1388 PPTSWA
+1388 PTGAWA

-1482 VWDYIWPDD
+1482 AWDYIWPDD
-1491 VADGGYTLTVEATDE
+1491 VADGGYTLTVEATDK
-1506 AGNKATQTLDFT
+1506 AGNKTTQELDFT

-2012 APLTVTIDTQITIDH
+2012 APLTVTIDTQIAIDH

-2038 DNLTNNVRPHFQVTV
+2038 DNLTNEARPHFQVTV

-2105 GNKTTQQLDFIIDTL
+2105 GNKTTQQLDFIIDTM

-2135 TKGDHLTNVNKPTF
+2135 TKGDNLTNVNKPTF

-2220 DTQITIDV
+2220 DTQITIDA

-2320 TLSTP
+2320 TLSVP
-2325 VIVLDSA
+2325 VIVLNSA
-2332 DDSGVHGDNMTN
+2332 DDTGIQGDNMTN
-2344 HTQPTF
+2344 STQPTF

-2368 GGVTTTFDATKD
+2368 GGVTTTFDATKGT
-2380 AGGWTFTPTG
+2380 GGWSFTPTG

-2477 ATPGVWDYIWPDDVA
+2477 ATPGVWDY
-2492 DGGYTLTVEATDE
+2492 
-2505 AGNKATQTLDF
+2505 
-2516 TIDTTL
+2516 
-2522 SVPTLSLDS
+2522 
-2531 ADDSG
+2531 
-2536 IAGDNITNV
+2536 
-2545 KTPGFTLNNIDTDVS
+2545 
-2560 RVIVEVMHNGIK
+2560 
-2572 QEVPLVQTGGQ
+2572 
-2583 WRFAPTSD
+2583 
-2591 WADGDYILTV
+2591 
-2601 KVEDRAGNVK
+2601 
-2611 QSAPLTVT
+2611 
-2619 VDTHIAIDRIE
+2619 
-2630 LVNDSGIPGD
+2630 
-2640 NLTNEARPH
+2640 
-2649 FQVTVP
+2649 
-2655 ADVNG
+2655 
-2660 VRLSIDGGKTWFDAT
+2660 
-2675 QSATSGVWDYTWL
+2675 
-2688 TNVANGPHTLM
+2688 
-2699 VEASDKAGNKTT
+2699 
-2711 QKLDFTI
+2711 
-2718 DTILSEPTITLDS
+2718 
-2731 ADDSAAGDNITNV
+2731 
-2744 KMPGFTLGNIDADVT
+2744 
-2759 KVVVTV
+2759 
-2765 AHDGKNQQIEL
+2765 
-2776 IKNGG
+2776 
-2781 VWRFTPGAAWTDG
+2781 
-2794 DYTLTVKV
+2794 
-2802 EDKAGNTNYSAPL
+2802 
-2815 TVTIDT
+2815 
-2821 QTSIDRI
+2821 
-2828 ELLNDTG
+2828 
-2835 IVGDNLTNEARP
+2835 
-2847 QFHITVPTDV
+2847 
-2857 NSVQLSLDGGIN
+2857 
-2869 WVNATLTSDG
+2869 
-2879 VWEYIWP
+2879 
-2886 TDLVEN
+2886 
-2892 TYTLTVKA
+2892 
-2900 TDVAGNTA
+2900 
-2908 TETLNFIIDT
+2908 
-2918 TLSTPTITLDSADD
+2918 
-2932 SGTANDNKTNVKTP
+2932 
-2946 GFIIGGIDSD
+2946 
-2956 VTQVVV
+2956 
-2962 QVMRDGH
+2962 
-2969 SEEVELTQ
+2969 
-2977 TNGQWRFVP
+2977 
-2986 GSAWTDGDYTL
+2986 
-2997 TVTVKDEA
+2997 
-3005 GNIRHSAPLTVTID
+3005 
-3019 TQITIDHIELVNDSG
+3019 
-3034 IPDDN
+3034 
-3039 LTNNVRPHFQ
+3039 
-3049 VTVPTDVNVVRLS
+3049 
-3062 IDGGKTWFNAT
+3062 
-3073 QSATPG
+3073 
-3079 VWDYTWLADVG
+3079 TWLADVG

-3100 TDKAGNKTTQQLD
+3100 TDKAGNQTTQKLD
-3113 FIIDTLLSEPTIVL
+3113 FIIDTMLSEPTIVL
-3127 DNTDDSGT
+3127 DSTDDSGT
-3135 KGDNLTNVNKPTFLL
+3135 KGDNLTNANKPTFIL

-3162 EVQHGG
+3162 EVQYGG

-3193 GDYTLTVRVED
+3193 GDYMLTVRVED

-3325 AMDSRDDTGAIGDHI
+3325 TMDSRDDTGAIGDHI

-3347 FTIGNIDAD
+3347 FTIGNIDSD
-3356 AHSVILRIT
+3356 AQSVILRIT

-3408 RQSTPLVVTVDT
+3408 RQSTPLIVTVDT

-3459 QLSIDGGANWVSATQ
+3459 QLSIDGGANWVSAAQ

-3617 DTQIAIDRIE
+3617 DTQIAIDHIE

-3713 TIDITLLT
+3713 TIDITLMT

-4304 TSAELR
+4304 TSAELK

-4531 TSVTTPRFVIGNVP
+4531 TSVTKPRFVIGNVP

-4556 GVSYSVTANGNNLW
+4556 GVSYPVTANGNNLW

-4895 AVDVTIDTE
+4895 AVDLTIDTE

-5303 NHNKPVLVGTA
+5303 SHNKPVLVGTA

-5377 TSTFIDNPAMVAG
+5377 TSTFIDNPVMMAG

-5400 ITSQTRPTFSI
+5400 ITSQTRPAFSI
-5411 FGEMNQSV
+5411 YGEMNQSV

-5473 IDTFNTTPVAID
+5473 IDTLNTTPVAID

-5581 HIKVFTSEL
+5581 HIQVFTSEL

-5598 TEWWSNSD
+5598 TDWWSNSST
-5606 LITMRGTGEIGAT
+5606 ITMRGMGEIGAT

-5634 AATGRWELSTDK
+5634 AANGQWELSTDQ
-5646 LPEGTYDISLV
+5646 LPEGKYDITLS
-5657 IEDSAGNRWE
+5657 IEDNAGNRKE
-5667 DVREIFIDRTP
+5667 EVHEIFIDRTP

-5702 KSQLIITDSE
+5702 KSQLIITDSN

-5747 NRSDDVPL
+5747 NRSDDVSL

-5871 GASDSDNVTNHTQPK
+5871 GVSDSDNVTNHTQPK

-5910 IYQATQGA
+5910 TYQATQGA

-5930 DGNYTLSVTVVDRAG
+5930 DGTYTLSVTVVDRAG

-5971 ASDDATATAVT
+5971 ASDDATPTAVT
-5982 PPESETVNAE
+5982 PLESETVNAE
-5992 SATHLRTEPSAA
+5992 SDTHLRTVPSAA
-6004 EESVVKVTAYS
+6004 EESVVKETAYS

-6046 NVSIMFEGEEFTLP
+6046 NVSVMFEGEEFTLP

-6103 SSADIVNAMNVR
+6103 SSADIVNAMNAR
-6115 GKTEDDINDSPSTS
+6115 GKAEDDINDSPSTS

>member
-121 LDDAENAKKEAD
+121 LDEAENAKKEAD

-153 FEVQNSSKQIEEM
+153 FEVQNSSKQMEEM
-166 LQNFLADNV
+166 LQEFLADNV

-438 ELDDSSDSGIKNDN
+438 ELDDSSDSGIKNDS

-535 AEIETTNDSGI
+535 AEIETTDDSGI

-601 INNLTFTV
+601 VNNLTFTV

-616 KDFSFSYVIDTIA
+616 KDFSFSYVIDTVA

-634 VSLEDYVVLPNGII
+634 VSLEDFVVLPNGII

-722 IQTEVVPPKAELDA
+722 IQTEIVPPKAELDA

-1034 SGISDDNLT
+1034 SGIADDNLT

-1108 NKANSAIFDFT
+1108 NKANSAVFDFT

-1177 ELSHLNGSWLFIPG
+1177 ELSHLNGSWLFTPG

-1378 TKGTGGWTFT
+1378 TKGTGGWSFT
-1388 PPTSWA
+1388 PTGAWA

-1436 GIPDDNLTNN
+1436 GIPNDNLTNN

-1482 VWDYIWPDD
+1482 AWDYIWPDD
-1491 VADGGYTLTVEATDE
+1491 VADGGYTLTVEATDK
-1506 AGNKATQTLDFT
+1506 AGNKTTQELDFT

-1562 VIVEVMHNGI
+1562 VTVEVMHNGI

-1672 FDATQSATSGV
+1672 FDATQSATPGV

-1712 QKLDFTID
+1712 QKLDFIID
-1720 TILSEPT
+1720 TMLSEPT

-2012 APLTVTIDTQITIDH
+2012 APLTVTIDTQIAIDH

-2038 DNLTNNVRPHFQVTV
+2038 DNLTN
-2053 PTDVNVVRLS
+2053 
-2063 IDGGKTWF
+2063 
-2071 NATQSAT
+2071 
-2078 PGVWDYTWLADVGEG
+2078 
-2093 KHTLTVEATDKA
+2093 EA
-2105 GNKTTQQLDFIIDTL
+2105 
-2120 LSEPTIVLDNTDDSG
+2120 
-2135 TKGDHLTNVNKPTF
+2135 
-2149 LLGNIDADARYV
+2149 
-2161 TVEVQH
+2161 
-2167 GGTKEVLTATKDAT
+2167 
-2181 GNWSVT
+2181 
-2187 PTGTWADGD
+2187 
-2196 YTLTVRVEDEAG
+2196 
-2208 NEKHSASLTVTV
+2208 
-2220 DTQITIDV
+2220 
-2228 IELVNDNGI
+2228 
-2237 PGDNMTNDAH
+2237 
-2247 PQFRVTVPGDVNEVS
+2247 
-2262 LSIDGGVT
+2262 
-2270 WVKATQSATP
+2270 
-2280 GVWNYTWPGTV
+2280 
-2291 PDGDYTLNVKATDNA
+2291 
-2306 GNTVTETLHFTIDT
+2306 
-2320 TLSTP
+2320 
-2325 VIVLDSA
+2325 
-2332 DDSGVHGDNMTN
+2332 
-2344 HTQPTF
+2344 
-2350 ALQHIDDDAV
+2350 
-2360 RVTVSVEH
+2360 
-2368 GGVTTTFDATKD
+2368 
-2380 AGGWTFTPTG
+2380 
-2390 AWADGDYTLSVSVE
+2390 
-2404 DKAGNTSHS
+2404 
-2413 ASLTVTV
+2413 
-2420 DTQIAINNIELVN
+2420 
-2433 DSGIPDDNLTNNV
+2433 
-2446 RPHFQVTVPTDVNVV
+2446 
-2461 RLSIDG
+2461 
-2467 GKTWFNATQS
+2467 
-2477 ATPGVWDYIWPDDVA
+2477 
-2492 DGGYTLTVEATDE
+2492 
-2505 AGNKATQTLDF
+2505 
-2516 TIDTTL
+2516 
-2522 SVPTLSLDS
+2522 
-2531 ADDSG
+2531 
-2536 IAGDNITNV
+2536 
-2545 KTPGFTLNNIDTDVS
+2545 
-2560 RVIVEVMHNGIK
+2560 
-2572 QEVPLVQTGGQ
+2572 
-2583 WRFAPTSD
+2583 
-2591 WADGDYILTV
+2591 
-2601 KVEDRAGNVK
+2601 
-2611 QSAPLTVT
+2611 
-2619 VDTHIAIDRIE
+2619 
-2630 LVNDSGIPGD
+2630 
-2640 NLTNEARPH
+2640 
-2649 FQVTVP
+2649 
-2655 ADVNG
+2655 
-2660 VRLSIDGGKTWFDAT
+2660 
-2675 QSATSGVWDYTWL
+2675 
-2688 TNVANGPHTLM
+2688 
-2699 VEASDKAGNKTT
+2699 
-2711 QKLDFTI
+2711 
-2718 DTILSEPTITLDS
+2718 
-2731 ADDSAAGDNITNV
+2731 
-2744 KMPGFTLGNIDADVT
+2744 
-2759 KVVVTV
+2759 
-2765 AHDGKNQQIEL
+2765 
-2776 IKNGG
+2776 
-2781 VWRFTPGAAWTDG
+2781 
-2794 DYTLTVKV
+2794 
-2802 EDKAGNTNYSAPL
+2802 
-2815 TVTIDT
+2815 
-2821 QTSIDRI
+2821 
-2828 ELLNDTG
+2828 
-2835 IVGDNLTNEARP
+2835 
-2847 QFHITVPTDV
+2847 
-2857 NSVQLSLDGGIN
+2857 
-2869 WVNATLTSDG
+2869 
-2879 VWEYIWP
+2879 
-2886 TDLVEN
+2886 
-2892 TYTLTVKA
+2892 
-2900 TDVAGNTA
+2900 
-2908 TETLNFIIDT
+2908 
-2918 TLSTPTITLDSADD
+2918 
-2932 SGTANDNKTNVKTP
+2932 
-2946 GFIIGGIDSD
+2946 
-2956 VTQVVV
+2956 
-2962 QVMRDGH
+2962 
-2969 SEEVELTQ
+2969 
-2977 TNGQWRFVP
+2977 
-2986 GSAWTDGDYTL
+2986 
-2997 TVTVKDEA
+2997 
-3005 GNIRHSAPLTVTID
+3005 
-3019 TQITIDHIELVNDSG
+3019 
-3034 IPDDN
+3034 
-3039 LTNNVRPHFQ
+3039 RPHFQ

-3168 TKEVLTATKG
+3168 TKEVLTATKDATGNWSVTPTGTWADGDYTLTVRVEDEAGNEKHSASLTVTVDTQITIDAIELVNDNGIPGDNMTNDAHPQFRVTVPGDVNEVSLSIDGGVTWVKATQSATPGVWNYTWPGTVPDGDYTLNVKATDNAGNTVTETLHFTIDTTLSTPVIVLDSADDTGIQGDNMTNRTQPTFNLQHIDDDAVRVTVSVEHGGVTTTFDATKGVGGWTFTPPTSWGAGDYTLSVSVEDKAGNTSHSASLTVTVDTQIAINNIELVNDSGIPDDNLTNNVRPQFQVKVPTDVNEVRLSIDGGKTWFNATQSATPGVWDYTWLADVGEGKHTLTVEATDKAGNQTTQKLDFIIDTLLSEPTIVLDSTDDSGTKGDNLTNANKPTFLLGNIDADARYVTVEVQHGSTKEVLTATKG

-3204 DAGNVKYS
+3204 EAGNVKYS

-3225 DVIELV
+3225 DAIELV

-3325 AMDSRDDTGAIGDHI
+3325 TMDSRDDTGAIGDHI

-3347 FTIGNIDAD
+3347 FTIGNIDSD
-3356 AHSVILRIT
+3356 AQSVILRIT

-3408 RQSTPLVVTVDT
+3408 RQSTPLIVTVDT

-3459 QLSIDGGANWVSATQ
+3459 QLSIDGGANWVSAAQ

-3492 HTLTVMVTDRAGNT
+3492 HILTVMVTDRAGNT

-3617 DTQIAIDRIE
+3617 DTQIAIDHIE

-3687 MPEGQHTLTVEV
+3687 MPEGQHTLIVEV
-3699 TDGAGNKMTETLNF
+3699 TDGAGNKMTGTLDF

-3738 NLTSVTQPVFV
+3738 NLTSVTQPIFV

-3852 HQVDSDVT
+3852 RQVDSDVT

-3956 DVVQVRVTLDGGAN
+3956 DVIQVRVTLDGGAN

-3998 VEATDEAGN
+3998 VEATDQAGN

-4188 DGQHTLLV
+4188 DGKHTLLV

-4304 TSAELR
+4304 TSAELQ

-4531 TSVTTPRFVIGNVP
+4531 TSVTKPRFVIGNVP

-4556 GVSYSVTANGNNLW
+4556 GVSYPVTANGNNLW

-4617 ASDTGNSNSDN
+4617 ASDTGSSNSDN

-4655 SGREVLKQTIT
+4655 SGREVLKHTIT

-4721 SIDDQHEATSLRPEF
+4721 SIDDQYEATSLRPEF
-4736 KGFAEAFSTIMI
+4736 KGLAEAFSTIMI

-4823 GDFTTNNKTPTLIG
+4823 GDFTTNNKTPTLVG
-4837 STLPNT
+4837 NTLPNA

-4963 ALGNDGNYELTF
+4963 ALGNDGNYVLTF

-5081 QQKEILIEHDTQIE
+5081 QQKDILIEHDTQIE

-5303 NHNKPVLVGTA
+5303 SHNKPVLVGTA

-5377 TSTFIDNPAMVAG
+5377 TSTFIDNPVMMAG

-5400 ITSQTRPTFSI
+5400 ITSQTRPAFSI
-5411 FGEMNQSV
+5411 YGEMNQSV

-5530 NVGEVWVNEKG
+5530 NVGEVWVNDKG

-5581 HIKVFTSEL
+5581 HIQVFTSEL

-5598 TEWWSNSD
+5598 TDWWSNSST
-5606 LITMRGTGEIGAT
+5606 ITMRGMGEIGAT

-5634 AATGRWELSTDK
+5634 AANGQWELSTDQ
-5646 LPEGTYDISLV
+5646 LPEGKYDITLS
-5657 IEDSAGNRWE
+5657 IEDNAGNRKE
-5667 DVREIFIDRTP
+5667 EVHEIFIDRTP

-5702 KSQLIITDSE
+5702 KSQLIITDSN

-5755 DIMKEVPV
+5755 DIMKETPV

-5782 KQPTFIIGN
+5782 NQPTFIIGN

-5857 LTVPEIALAAGEDN
+5857 LTVPEIALAAGEGN
-5871 GASDSDNVTNHTQPK
+5871 GASDSDNVTNHNHTQPK

-5930 DGNYTLSVTVVDRAG
+5930 DGTYTMSVTVVDRAG
-5945 NSQQSASLAVTVDST
+5945 NSLQSASLEVTVDST

-5992 SATHLRTEPSAA
+5992 SATHLRTVPSAA
-6004 EESVVKVTAYS
+6004 EESVVKETAYS

-6046 NVSIMFEGEEFTLP
+6046 NVSVMFEGEEFTLP

-6083 KFIDKDNDFLIKEK
+6083 KFIDKDDDFLIKEK

-6103 SSADIVNAMNVR
+6103 SSADIVNAMNAR

>member
-1 MGNKSIQKFF
+1 
-11 ADQNSVIDLSSL
+11 
-23 GNAKGAKVSLSGP
+23 
-36 DMNIT
+36 
-41 TPRGSVIIVNGALY
+41 
-55 SSIKGNN
+55 
-62 LAVKFKD
+62 
-69 KTITGAKILGS
+69 
-80 VDLKDIQLE
+80 
-89 RIDSSLVDSAQ
+89 
-100 VEKKGNGKRR
+100 
-110 NKKEEEELKKQ
+110 
-121 LDDAENAKKEAD
+121 
-133 KAKEEAEKAKEA
+133 
-145 AEKALNEA
+145 
-153 FEVQNSSKQIEEM
+153 
-166 LQNFLADNV
+166 
-175 AKDNLAQQSD
+175 
-185 ASQQNTQ
+185 
-192 AKATQAS
+192 
-199 KQNDA
+199 
-204 EKVLPQPINKNTSTG
+204 
-219 KSNSSKNEENKLD
+219 
-232 AESVKEPLK
+232 
-241 VTLAL
+241 
-246 AAESN
+246 
-251 SGSKDDS
+251 
-258 ITNFTKPQFVGSTA
+258 
-272 PNATVIIKI
+272 
-281 NGIAVGQAVADS
+281 
-293 LGNFTFTAPETLTD
+293 
-307 GTYNLE
+307 
-313 AEAKT
+313 
-318 ADGSGSAKLVITI
+318 
-331 DSVTDKPTFELSPE
+331 
-345 SSVSGHKGLTPT
+345 
-357 LTPSIVGTAEENAK
+357 
-371 VDIYVDNKLVAS
+371 
-383 VDVDKDGNWSYEFK
+383 
-397 DNELS
+397 
-402 EGENSI
+402 
-408 KVVAVDKA
+408 
-416 GNKNETTDSIITD
+416 
-429 TIAPEKPTI
+429 
-438 ELDDSSDSGIKNDN
+438 
-452 ITNSTLP
+452 
-459 TFIGVAEP
+459 
-467 GSTVSIYLGLKHLGE
+467 
-482 VIVAKDGT
+482 
-490 WSYTLTTPLKDG
+490 
-502 EYNITATAT
+502 
-511 DIAGHTSATAN
+511 
-522 LPFTIDTRISYFS
+522 
-535 AEIETTNDSGI
+535 
-546 VGDNVTNNTRPT
+546 
-558 FTGKTEPNAIIS
+558 
-570 VINSETGE
+570 
-578 EVIFKAND
+578 
-586 KGEWTFNF
+586 
-594 TSDSVEG
+594 
-601 INNLTFTV
+601 
-609 EDVAGNK
+609 
-616 KDFSFSYVIDTIA
+616 
-629 PVPPT
+629 
-634 VSLEDYVVLPNGII
+634 
-648 LSGNDLPA
+648 
-656 LVGTA
+656 
-661 EPKSTILLMRD
+661 
-672 GKLYDSIEV
+672 
-681 DSNGTWN
+681 
-688 YQFSNKFLQGAY
+688 
-700 DIEIISQDA
+700 
-709 AGNKSST
+709 
-716 VKYSFT
+716 
-722 IQTEVVPPKAELDA
+722 
-736 SDDSGAK
+736 
-743 GDWITNKHN
+743 
-752 ALTLLGTADRFATVN
+752 
-767 ILIDGK
+767 
-773 TIGVT
+773 
-778 TADADG
+778 
-784 NWNFDISRNL
+784 
-794 SDNVYKITVESID
+794 
-807 PLGRTSSVDYQLTID
+807 
-822 SFTPIPTVMLH
+822 
-833 DSADSGVKGDMITKI
+833 
-848 NTPLFT
+848 
-854 GMAEANAK
+854 
-862 VSIYVDGVL
+862 
-871 SGEAI
+871 
-876 AGDDGVWNF
+876 
-885 QFTTALSDG
+885 
-894 SHDVTVKVEDIA
+894 
-906 GNTASSSAYN
+906 
-916 FQIVTQ
+916 
-922 TQKPTIELVNDT
+922 
-934 GVDNTDHIIN
+934 
-944 EKNPA
+944 
-949 LTGTAAPYST
+949 
-959 VKLYID
+959 
-965 GALIAEVRTN
+965 
-975 KDGRWEYTLKA
+975 
-986 DQGLVD
+986 
-992 GDHRITAS
+992 
-1000 VEDIAGNIAHSDP
+1000 
-1013 FLISVDTAI
+1013 
-1022 SIPIVSLSPDSD
+1022 
-1034 SGISDDNLT
+1034 
-1043 NIVKPTLHLKDIDPD
+1043 
-1058 IISVQVW
+1058 
-1065 DAMSDTQIGV
+1065 
-1075 ATQQPDG
+1075 
-1082 SWAYTFTSDLTEGL
+1082 
-1096 HQVYVK
+1096 
-1102 VEDIAG
+1102 
-1108 NKANSAIFDFT
+1108 
-1119 IDTTVSTPV
+1119 
-1128 ISLLSKDDT
+1128 
-1137 GVTGDNLTNINKPGF
+1137 
-1152 AISGVDADA
+1152 
-1161 HRVVV
+1161 
-1166 QVMHNGVSEEI
+1166 
-1177 ELSHLNGSWLFIPG
+1177 
-1191 NTWADGSYTLTVK
+1191 
-1204 VEDKAGNTN
+1204 
-1213 YSAPL
+1213 
-1218 TVVIDTQIAIDGVEL
+1218 
-1233 VNDSG
+1233 
-1238 VKGDNMTNDDRPHF
+1238 
-1252 RVTVPTDVNEVRLS
+1252 
-1266 IDGGN
+1266 
-1271 SWVQATPGVA
+1271 
-1281 GSWEYI
+1281 
-1287 WPTDLADGQYT
+1287 
-1298 LTVEATDKAGNTVTK
+1298 
-1313 TIDFAVDTTLSVPVI
+1313 
-1328 VLDSADDTGIQ
+1328 
-1339 GDNMTNSTQP
+1339 
-1349 TFALQHIDDDAVRVT
+1349 
-1364 VSVEHGGVTTTFDA
+1364 
-1378 TKGTGGWTFT
+1378 
-1388 PPTSWA
+1388 
-1394 DGDYTLSVSVEDK
+1394 
-1407 AGNTSHSASLTVTV
+1407 
-1421 DTQIAINNIELVNDS
+1421 
-1436 GIPDDNLTNN
+1436 
-1446 VRPHFQVTVPT
+1446 
-1457 DVNVVRLSIDG
+1457 
-1468 GKTWFNATQSATPG
+1468 
-1482 VWDYIWPDD
+1482 
-1491 VADGGYTLTVEATDE
+1491 
-1506 AGNKATQTLDFT
+1506 
-1518 IDTTLS
+1518 
-1524 VPTLSLDSADDSGI
+1524 
-1538 AGDNITN
+1538 
-1545 VKTPG
+1545 
-1550 FTLNNIDTDVSR
+1550 
-1562 VIVEVMHNGI
+1562 
-1572 KQEVPLV
+1572 
-1579 QTGGQWRFAP
+1579 
-1589 TSDWADGDYILTVKV
+1589 
-1604 EDRAGNVKQSAPLT
+1604 
-1618 VTVDTHIAIDR
+1618 
-1629 IELVNDSGI
+1629 
-1638 PGDNLTNEA
+1638 
-1647 RPHFQV
+1647 
-1653 TVPADVNGVRLSI
+1653 
-1666 DGGKTW
+1666 
-1672 FDATQSATSGV
+1672 
-1683 WDYTWLTNVANGPH
+1683 
-1697 TLMVEASDKAGNKTT
+1697 
-1712 QKLDFTID
+1712 
-1720 TILSEPT
+1720 
-1727 ITLDSADDS
+1727 
-1736 AAGDN
+1736 
-1741 ITNVKMPGFT
+1741 
-1751 LGNIDADVTKVVVT
+1751 
-1765 VAHDGKNQ
+1765 
-1773 QIELIKNGGVWRFT
+1773 
-1787 PGAAWTDG
+1787 
-1795 DYTLTVKVEDKAGN
+1795 
-1809 TNYSAPLTVTIDTQ
+1809 
-1823 TSIDRIELLND
+1823 
-1834 TGIVGDNLTNE
+1834 
-1845 ARPQFHIT
+1845 
-1853 VPTDVNSVQLS
+1853 
-1864 LDGGINW
+1864 
-1871 VNATLT
+1871 
-1877 SDGVW
+1877 
-1882 EYIWPTDLVENT
+1882 
-1894 YTLTVK
+1894 
-1900 ATDVAGNT
+1900 
-1908 ATETLNFIIDTTL
+1908 
-1921 STPTITLD
+1921 
-1929 SADDSGTANDNKTN
+1929 
-1943 VKTPG
+1943 
-1948 FIIGGIDSDVTQVV
+1948 
-1962 VQVMRDGHSE
+1962 
-1972 EVELTQTNGQWRF
+1972 
-1985 VPGSAWTDGDYTLTV
+1985 
-2000 TVKDEAGNIRHS
+2000 
-2012 APLTVTIDTQITIDH
+2012 
-2027 IELVNDSGIPD
+2027 
-2038 DNLTNNVRPHFQVTV
+2038 
-2053 PTDVNVVRLS
+2053 
-2063 IDGGKTWF
+2063 
-2071 NATQSAT
+2071 
-2078 PGVWDYTWLADVGEG
+2078 
-2093 KHTLTVEATDKA
+2093 
-2105 GNKTTQQLDFIIDTL
+2105 
-2120 LSEPTIVLDNTDDSG
+2120 
-2135 TKGDHLTNVNKPTF
+2135 
-2149 LLGNIDADARYV
+2149 
-2161 TVEVQH
+2161 
-2167 GGTKEVLTATKDAT
+2167 
-2181 GNWSVT
+2181 
-2187 PTGTWADGD
+2187 
-2196 YTLTVRVEDEAG
+2196 
-2208 NEKHSASLTVTV
+2208 
-2220 DTQITIDV
+2220 
-2228 IELVNDNGI
+2228 
-2237 PGDNMTNDAH
+2237 
-2247 PQFRVTVPGDVNEVS
+2247 
-2262 LSIDGGVT
+2262 
-2270 WVKATQSATP
+2270 
-2280 GVWNYTWPGTV
+2280 
-2291 PDGDYTLNVKATDNA
+2291 
-2306 GNTVTETLHFTIDT
+2306 
-2320 TLSTP
+2320 
-2325 VIVLDSA
+2325 
-2332 DDSGVHGDNMTN
+2332 
-2344 HTQPTF
+2344 
-2350 ALQHIDDDAV
+2350 
-2360 RVTVSVEH
+2360 
-2368 GGVTTTFDATKD
+2368 
-2380 AGGWTFTPTG
+2380 
-2390 AWADGDYTLSVSVE
+2390 
-2404 DKAGNTSHS
+2404 
-2413 ASLTVTV
+2413 
-2420 DTQIAINNIELVN
+2420 
-2433 DSGIPDDNLTNNV
+2433 
-2446 RPHFQVTVPTDVNVV
+2446 
-2461 RLSIDG
+2461 
-2467 GKTWFNATQS
+2467 
-2477 ATPGVWDYIWPDDVA
+2477 
-2492 DGGYTLTVEATDE
+2492 
-2505 AGNKATQTLDF
+2505 
-2516 TIDTTL
+2516 
-2522 SVPTLSLDS
+2522 
-2531 ADDSG
+2531 
-2536 IAGDNITNV
+2536 
-2545 KTPGFTLNNIDTDVS
+2545 
-2560 RVIVEVMHNGIK
+2560 
-2572 QEVPLVQTGGQ
+2572 
-2583 WRFAPTSD
+2583 
-2591 WADGDYILTV
+2591 
-2601 KVEDRAGNVK
+2601 
-2611 QSAPLTVT
+2611 
-2619 VDTHIAIDRIE
+2619 
-2630 LVNDSGIPGD
+2630 
-2640 NLTNEARPH
+2640 
-2649 FQVTVP
+2649 
-2655 ADVNG
+2655 
-2660 VRLSIDGGKTWFDAT
+2660 
-2675 QSATSGVWDYTWL
+2675 
-2688 TNVANGPHTLM
+2688 
-2699 VEASDKAGNKTT
+2699 
-2711 QKLDFTI
+2711 
-2718 DTILSEPTITLDS
+2718 
-2731 ADDSAAGDNITNV
+2731 
-2744 KMPGFTLGNIDADVT
+2744 
-2759 KVVVTV
+2759 
-2765 AHDGKNQQIEL
+2765 
-2776 IKNGG
+2776 
-2781 VWRFTPGAAWTDG
+2781 
-2794 DYTLTVKV
+2794 
-2802 EDKAGNTNYSAPL
+2802 
-2815 TVTIDT
+2815 
-2821 QTSIDRI
+2821 
-2828 ELLNDTG
+2828 
-2835 IVGDNLTNEARP
+2835 
-2847 QFHITVPTDV
+2847 
-2857 NSVQLSLDGGIN
+2857 
-2869 WVNATLTSDG
+2869 
-2879 VWEYIWP
+2879 
-2886 TDLVEN
+2886 
-2892 TYTLTVKA
+2892 
-2900 TDVAGNTA
+2900 
-2908 TETLNFIIDT
+2908 
-2918 TLSTPTITLDSADD
+2918 
-2932 SGTANDNKTNVKTP
+2932 
-2946 GFIIGGIDSD
+2946 
-2956 VTQVVV
+2956 
-2962 QVMRDGH
+2962 
-2969 SEEVELTQ
+2969 
-2977 TNGQWRFVP
+2977 
-2986 GSAWTDGDYTL
+2986 
-2997 TVTVKDEA
+2997 
-3005 GNIRHSAPLTVTID
+3005 
-3019 TQITIDHIELVNDSG
+3019 
-3034 IPDDN
+3034 
-3039 LTNNVRPHFQ
+3039 
-3049 VTVPTDVNVVRLS
+3049 
-3062 IDGGKTWFNAT
+3062 
-3073 QSATPG
+3073 
-3079 VWDYTWLADVG
+3079 
-3090 EGKHTLTVEA
+3090 
-3100 TDKAGNKTTQQLD
+3100 
-3113 FIIDTLLSEPTIVL
+3113 
-3127 DNTDDSGT
+3127 
-3135 KGDNLTNVNKPTFLL
+3135 
-3150 GNIDADARYVTV
+3150 
-3162 EVQHGG
+3162 
-3168 TKEVLTATKG
+3168 VLTATKG

-3272 ATQGTAGIWDY
+3272 ATQGTAGTWDY

-3347 FTIGNIDAD
+3347 FTIGNIDSD
-3356 AHSVILRIT
+3356 AQSVILRIT

-3408 RQSTPLVVTVDT
+3408 RQSTPLIVTVDT

-3459 QLSIDGGANWVSATQ
+3459 QLSIDGGANWVSAAQ

-3492 HTLTVMVTDRAGNT
+3492 HILTVMVTDRAGNT

-3617 DTQIAIDRIE
+3617 DTQIAIDHIE

-3713 TIDITLLT
+3713 TIDITLMT

-3852 HQVDSDVT
+3852 RQVDSDVT

-4304 TSAELR
+4304 TSAELQ

-4374 WEFTAGSA
+4374 WQFTAGSA

-4480 DGTYKI
+4480 DGIYKI

-4508 IVSDPSIDLL
+4508 VVSDPRIDLL

-4531 TSVTTPRFVIGNVP
+4531 TSVTKPRFVIGNVP

-4556 GVSYSVTANGNNLW
+4556 GVSYPVTANGNNLW

-4617 ASDTGNSNSDN
+4617 ASDTGSSNSDN

-4655 SGREVLKQTIT
+4655 SGREVLKHTIT

-4721 SIDDQHEATSLRPEF
+4721 SIDDQYEATSLRPEF
-4736 KGFAEAFSTIMI
+4736 KGLAEAFSTIMI

-4823 GDFTTNNKTPTLIG
+4823 GDFTTNNKTPTLVG
-4837 STLPNT
+4837 NTLPNA

-5071 VVSEDKAGNS
+5071 VVSEDQAGNS
-5081 QQKEILIEHDTQIE
+5081 QQKDILIEHDTQIE

-5235 MVEADGTWRAPI
+5235 MVEADGSWRAPI

-5265 GNTEVSKDY
+5265 GNTQVSKNY

-5400 ITSQTRPTFSI
+5400 ITSQTRPAFSI

-5530 NVGEVWVNEKG
+5530 NVGEVWANDKG

-5553 EGQLDITVK
+5553 EGQLDINVK

-5581 HIKVFTSEL
+5581 HIQVFTSEL

-5598 TEWWSNSD
+5598 TDWWSNSST
-5606 LITMRGTGEIGAT
+5606 ITMRGMGEIGAT

-5634 AATGRWELSTDK
+5634 AANGQWELSTDQ
-5646 LPEGTYDISLV
+5646 LPEGKYDITLS
-5657 IEDSAGNRWE
+5657 IEDNAGNRKE
-5667 DVREIFIDRTP
+5667 EVHEIFIDRTP

-5702 KSQLIITDSE
+5702 KSQLIITDSN

-5769 SDSGTVG
+5769 SDSGTAG

-5782 KQPTFIIGN
+5782 NQPTFIIGN

-5803 NGTVYNAEKNA
+5803 NGTVYDAEKNA

-5871 GASDSDNVTNHTQPK
+5871 GASDSDNVTNHNHTQPK

-5900 VNVTH
+5900 VNVTY

-5910 IYQATQGA
+5910 TYQATQGA

-5930 DGNYTLSVTVVDRAG
+5930 DGTYTLSVTVVDRAG

-5992 SATHLRTEPSAA
+5992 SDTHLRTVPSAA
-6004 EESVVKVTAYS
+6004 EESVVKETAYS

-6046 NVSIMFEGEEFTLP
+6046 NVSVMFEGEEFTLP

-6083 KFIDKDNDFLIKEK
+6083 KFIDKDDDFLIKEK

-6103 SSADIVNAMNVR
+6103 SSADIVNAMNAR

>member
-41 TPRGSVIIVNGALY
+41 TPHGSVIIVNGALY

-429 TIAPEKPTI
+429 TIPPEKPTI

-452 ITNSTLP
+452 VTNSTLP

-535 AEIETTNDSGI
+535 AEIETTDDSGI

-601 INNLTFTV
+601 VNNLTFTV

-616 KDFSFSYVIDTIA
+616 KDFSFSYVIDTVA

-634 VSLEDYVVLPNGII
+634 VSLEDFVVLPNGII

-1034 SGISDDNLT
+1034 SGIADDNLT

-1108 NKANSAIFDFT
+1108 NKANSAVFDFT

-1378 TKGTGGWTFT
+1378 TKGTGGWSFT
-1388 PPTSWA
+1388 PTGAWA

-1436 GIPDDNLTNN
+1436 GIPNDNLTNN

-1482 VWDYIWPDD
+1482 AWDYIWPDD
-1491 VADGGYTLTVEATDE
+1491 VADGGYTLTVEATDK
-1506 AGNKATQTLDFT
+1506 AGNKTTQELDFT

-1697 TLMVEASDKAGNKTT
+1697 TLM
-1712 QKLDFTID
+1712 
-1720 TILSEPT
+1720 
-1727 ITLDSADDS
+1727 
-1736 AAGDN
+1736 
-1741 ITNVKMPGFT
+1741 M
-1751 LGNIDADVTKVVVT
+1751 
-1765 VAHDGKNQ
+1765 
-1773 QIELIKNGGVWRFT
+1773 
-1787 PGAAWTDG
+1787 
-1795 DYTLTVKVEDKAGN
+1795 
-1809 TNYSAPLTVTIDTQ
+1809 
-1823 TSIDRIELLND
+1823 
-1834 TGIVGDNLTNE
+1834 
-1845 ARPQFHIT
+1845 
-1853 VPTDVNSVQLS
+1853 
-1864 LDGGINW
+1864 
-1871 VNATLT
+1871 
-1877 SDGVW
+1877 
-1882 EYIWPTDLVENT
+1882 
-1894 YTLTVK
+1894 
-1900 ATDVAGNT
+1900 
-1908 ATETLNFIIDTTL
+1908 
-1921 STPTITLD
+1921 
-1929 SADDSGTANDNKTN
+1929 
-1943 VKTPG
+1943 
-1948 FIIGGIDSDVTQVV
+1948 
-1962 VQVMRDGHSE
+1962 
-1972 EVELTQTNGQWRF
+1972 
-1985 VPGSAWTDGDYTLTV
+1985 
-2000 TVKDEAGNIRHS
+2000 
-2012 APLTVTIDTQITIDH
+2012 
-2027 IELVNDSGIPD
+2027 
-2038 DNLTNNVRPHFQVTV
+2038 
-2053 PTDVNVVRLS
+2053 
-2063 IDGGKTWF
+2063 
-2071 NATQSAT
+2071 
-2078 PGVWDYTWLADVGEG
+2078 
-2093 KHTLTVEATDKA
+2093 
-2105 GNKTTQQLDFIIDTL
+2105 
-2120 LSEPTIVLDNTDDSG
+2120 
-2135 TKGDHLTNVNKPTF
+2135 
-2149 LLGNIDADARYV
+2149 
-2161 TVEVQH
+2161 
-2167 GGTKEVLTATKDAT
+2167 
-2181 GNWSVT
+2181 
-2187 PTGTWADGD
+2187 
-2196 YTLTVRVEDEAG
+2196 
-2208 NEKHSASLTVTV
+2208 
-2220 DTQITIDV
+2220 
-2228 IELVNDNGI
+2228 
-2237 PGDNMTNDAH
+2237 
-2247 PQFRVTVPGDVNEVS
+2247 
-2262 LSIDGGVT
+2262 
-2270 WVKATQSATP
+2270 
-2280 GVWNYTWPGTV
+2280 
-2291 PDGDYTLNVKATDNA
+2291 
-2306 GNTVTETLHFTIDT
+2306 
-2320 TLSTP
+2320 
-2325 VIVLDSA
+2325 
-2332 DDSGVHGDNMTN
+2332 
-2344 HTQPTF
+2344 
-2350 ALQHIDDDAV
+2350 
-2360 RVTVSVEH
+2360 
-2368 GGVTTTFDATKD
+2368 
-2380 AGGWTFTPTG
+2380 
-2390 AWADGDYTLSVSVE
+2390 
-2404 DKAGNTSHS
+2404 
-2413 ASLTVTV
+2413 
-2420 DTQIAINNIELVN
+2420 
-2433 DSGIPDDNLTNNV
+2433 
-2446 RPHFQVTVPTDVNVV
+2446 
-2461 RLSIDG
+2461 
-2467 GKTWFNATQS
+2467 
-2477 ATPGVWDYIWPDDVA
+2477 
-2492 DGGYTLTVEATDE
+2492 
-2505 AGNKATQTLDF
+2505 
-2516 TIDTTL
+2516 
-2522 SVPTLSLDS
+2522 
-2531 ADDSG
+2531 
-2536 IAGDNITNV
+2536 
-2545 KTPGFTLNNIDTDVS
+2545 
-2560 RVIVEVMHNGIK
+2560 
-2572 QEVPLVQTGGQ
+2572 
-2583 WRFAPTSD
+2583 
-2591 WADGDYILTV
+2591 
-2601 KVEDRAGNVK
+2601 
-2611 QSAPLTVT
+2611 
-2619 VDTHIAIDRIE
+2619 
-2630 LVNDSGIPGD
+2630 
-2640 NLTNEARPH
+2640 
-2649 FQVTVP
+2649 
-2655 ADVNG
+2655 
-2660 VRLSIDGGKTWFDAT
+2660 
-2675 QSATSGVWDYTWL
+2675 
-2688 TNVANGPHTLM
+2688 
-2699 VEASDKAGNKTT
+2699 EASDKAGNKTT

-3135 KGDNLTNVNKPTFLL
+3135 KGDNLTNVNKPTFLLGNIDADARYVTVEVQHGGTKEVLTATKDATGNWSVTPTGTWADGDYTLTVRVEDDAGNEKHSASLTVTVDTQITIDVIELVNDNGIPGDNMTNDAHPQFRVTVPGDVNEVSLSIDGGVTWVKATQSATPGVWNYTWPGTVPDGDYTLNVKATDNAGNTVTETLHFTIDTTLSTPVIVLDSADDTGIQGDNMTNRTQPTFNLQHIDDDAVRVTVSVEHGGVTTTFDATKDAGGWTFTPPTSWGAGDYTLSVSVEDKAGNTSHSASLTVTVDTQIAINNIELVNDSGIPDDNLTNNVRPHFQVKVPTDVNEVRLSIDGGKTWFNATQSATPGVWDYTWLADVGEGKHTLTVEATDKAGNQTTQKLDFIIDTLLSEPTIVLDSTDDSGTKGDNLTNANKPTFLL

-3617 DTQIAIDRIE
+3617 DTQIAIDHIE

-3713 TIDITLLT
+3713 TIDITLMT

-3852 HQVDSDVT
+3852 RQVDSDVT

-4304 TSAELR
+4304 TSAELK

-4531 TSVTTPRFVIGNVP
+4531 TSVTKPRFVIGNVP

-4556 GVSYSVTANGNNLW
+4556 GVSYPVTANGNNLW

-4823 GDFTTNNKTPTLIG
+4823 GDFTTNNKTPTLVG
-4837 STLPNT
+4837 NTLPNA

-4963 ALGNDGNYELTF
+4963 ALGNDGNYVLTF

-5030 EAGSTLTIRNPQG
+5030 EAGSTLTIRSPQG

-5081 QQKEILIEHDTQIE
+5081 QQKDILIEHDTQIE

-5411 FGEMNQSV
+5411 SGEMNQSV

-5581 HIKVFTSEL
+5581 HIQVFTSEL

-5598 TEWWSNSD
+5598 TDWWSNSST
-5606 LITMRGTGEIGAT
+5606 ITMRGMGEIGAT

-5634 AATGRWELSTDK
+5634 AANGQWELSTDQ
-5646 LPEGTYDISLV
+5646 LPEGKYDITLS
-5657 IEDSAGNRWE
+5657 IEDNAGNRKE
-5667 DVREIFIDRTP
+5667 EVHEIFIDRTP

-5702 KSQLIITDSE
+5702 KSQLIITDSN

-5992 SATHLRTEPSAA
+5992 SATHLRTVPSAA

>member
-429 TIAPEKPTI
+429 TIPPEKPTI

-634 VSLEDYVVLPNGII
+634 VSLEDFVVLPNGII

-1034 SGISDDNLT
+1034 SGIADDNLT

-1108 NKANSAIFDFT
+1108 NKANSAVFDFT

-1177 ELSHLNGSWLFIPG
+1177 ELSHLNGSWLFTPG

-1204 VEDKAGNTN
+1204 VEDKAGNTS

-1252 RVTVPTDVNEVRLS
+1252 RVTVPGDVNEVSLS
-1266 IDGGN
+1266 IDGGVT
-1271 SWVQATPGVA
+1271 WVKATQSATPGV
-1281 GSWEYI
+1281 WNYT
-1287 WPTDLADGQYT
+1287 WPGTVPDGDYT
-1298 LTVEATDKAGNTVTK
+1298 LNVKATDNAGNTVTETLHF
-1313 TIDFAVDTTLSVPVI
+1313 TIDTTLSVPVI
-1328 VLDSADDTGIQ
+1328 VLNSADDTGVQ
-1339 GDNMTNSTQP
+1339 GDNMTNRTQP

-1482 VWDYIWPDD
+1482 AWDYIWPDD
-1491 VADGGYTLTVEATDE
+1491 VADGGYTLTVEATDK
-1506 AGNKATQTLDFT
+1506 AGNKTTQELDFT

-1712 QKLDFTID
+1712 QKLDFIID
-1720 TILSEPT
+1720 TLLSEPT

-2120 LSEPTIVLDNTDDSG
+2120 LSEPTIVLDSTDDSG
-2135 TKGDHLTNVNKPTF
+2135 TKGDNLTNVNKPTF

-2320 TLSTP
+2320 TLSVP
-2325 VIVLDSA
+2325 VIVLNSA
-2332 DDSGVHGDNMTN
+2332 DDTGVQGDNMTN
-2344 HTQPTF
+2344 STQPTF

-2368 GGVTTTFDATKD
+2368 GGVTTTFDATKGV
-2380 AGGWTFTPTG
+2380 GGWSFTPTG

-2446 RPHFQVTVPTDVNVV
+2446 RPHFQVKVPTDVN
-2461 RLSIDG
+2461 
-2467 GKTWFNATQS
+2467 
-2477 ATPGVWDYIWPDDVA
+2477 
-2492 DGGYTLTVEATDE
+2492 E
-2505 AGNKATQTLDF
+2505 
-2516 TIDTTL
+2516 
-2522 SVPTLSLDS
+2522 
-2531 ADDSG
+2531 
-2536 IAGDNITNV
+2536 
-2545 KTPGFTLNNIDTDVS
+2545 
-2560 RVIVEVMHNGIK
+2560 
-2572 QEVPLVQTGGQ
+2572 
-2583 WRFAPTSD
+2583 
-2591 WADGDYILTV
+2591 
-2601 KVEDRAGNVK
+2601 
-2611 QSAPLTVT
+2611 
-2619 VDTHIAIDRIE
+2619 
-2630 LVNDSGIPGD
+2630 
-2640 NLTNEARPH
+2640 
-2649 FQVTVP
+2649 
-2655 ADVNG
+2655 
-2660 VRLSIDGGKTWFDAT
+2660 
-2675 QSATSGVWDYTWL
+2675 
-2688 TNVANGPHTLM
+2688 
-2699 VEASDKAGNKTT
+2699 
-2711 QKLDFTI
+2711 
-2718 DTILSEPTITLDS
+2718 
-2731 ADDSAAGDNITNV
+2731 
-2744 KMPGFTLGNIDADVT
+2744 
-2759 KVVVTV
+2759 
-2765 AHDGKNQQIEL
+2765 
-2776 IKNGG
+2776 
-2781 VWRFTPGAAWTDG
+2781 
-2794 DYTLTVKV
+2794 
-2802 EDKAGNTNYSAPL
+2802 
-2815 TVTIDT
+2815 
-2821 QTSIDRI
+2821 
-2828 ELLNDTG
+2828 
-2835 IVGDNLTNEARP
+2835 
-2847 QFHITVPTDV
+2847 
-2857 NSVQLSLDGGIN
+2857 
-2869 WVNATLTSDG
+2869 
-2879 VWEYIWP
+2879 
-2886 TDLVEN
+2886 
-2892 TYTLTVKA
+2892 
-2900 TDVAGNTA
+2900 
-2908 TETLNFIIDT
+2908 
-2918 TLSTPTITLDSADD
+2918 
-2932 SGTANDNKTNVKTP
+2932 
-2946 GFIIGGIDSD
+2946 
-2956 VTQVVV
+2956 
-2962 QVMRDGH
+2962 
-2969 SEEVELTQ
+2969 
-2977 TNGQWRFVP
+2977 
-2986 GSAWTDGDYTL
+2986 
-2997 TVTVKDEA
+2997 
-3005 GNIRHSAPLTVTID
+3005 
-3019 TQITIDHIELVNDSG
+3019 
-3034 IPDDN
+3034 
-3039 LTNNVRPHFQ
+3039 
-3049 VTVPTDVNVVRLS
+3049 VRLS

-3100 TDKAGNKTTQQLD
+3100 TDKAGNQTTQKLD
-3113 FIIDTLLSEPTIVL
+3113 FIIDTMLSEPTIVL
-3127 DNTDDSGT
+3127 DSTDDSGT
-3135 KGDNLTNVNKPTFLL
+3135 KGDNLTNANKPTFIL

-3162 EVQHGG
+3162 EVQYGG

-3325 AMDSRDDTGAIGDHI
+3325 TMDSRDDTGAIGDHI

-3347 FTIGNIDAD
+3347 FTIGNIDSD
-3356 AHSVILRIT
+3356 AQSVILRIT

-3408 RQSTPLVVTVDT
+3408 RQSTPLIVTVDT

-3459 QLSIDGGANWVSATQ
+3459 QLSIDGGANWVSAAQ

-3617 DTQIAIDRIE
+3617 DTQIAIDHIE

-3713 TIDITLLT
+3713 TIDITLMT

-3852 HQVDSDVT
+3852 RQVDSDVT

-3993 TYTLR
+3993 TYILR

-4304 TSAELR
+4304 TSAELK

-4531 TSVTTPRFVIGNVP
+4531 TSVTKPRFVIGNVP

-4556 GVSYSVTANGNNLW
+4556 GVSYPVTANGNNLW

-4823 GDFTTNNKTPTLIG
+4823 GDFTTNNKTPTLVG
-4837 STLPNT
+4837 NTLPNA

-4963 ALGNDGNYELTF
+4963 ALGNDGNYVLTF

-5030 EAGSTLTIRNPQG
+5030 EAGSTLTIRSPQG

-5081 QQKEILIEHDTQIE
+5081 QQKDILIEHDTQIE

-5341 YQFDNALKDGEY
+5341 YQFDNVLKDGEY

-5411 FGEMNQSV
+5411 SGEMNQSV

-5581 HIKVFTSEL
+5581 HIQVFTSEL

-5598 TEWWSNSD
+5598 TDWWSNSST
-5606 LITMRGTGEIGAT
+5606 ITMRGMGEIGAT

-5634 AATGRWELSTDK
+5634 AANGQWELSTDQ
-5646 LPEGTYDISLV
+5646 LPEGKYDITLS
-5657 IEDSAGNRWE
+5657 IEDNAGNRKE
-5667 DVREIFIDRTP
+5667 EVHEIFIDRTP

-5702 KSQLIITDSE
+5702 KSQLIITDSN

-5747 NRSDDVPL
+5747 NRSDDVSL

-5871 GASDSDNVTNHTQPK
+5871 GVSDSDNVTNHTQPK

-5910 IYQATQGA
+5910 TYQATQGA

-5930 DGNYTLSVTVVDRAG
+5930 DGTYTLSVTVVDRAG

-5992 SATHLRTEPSAA
+5992 SATHLRTVPSAA
-6004 EESVVKVTAYS
+6004 EESVVKETAYS

-6103 SSADIVNAMNVR
+6103 SSADIVNAMNAR

>member
-153 FEVQNSSKQIEEM
+153 FEVQNSSKQMEEM
-166 LQNFLADNV
+166 LQEFLADNV

-192 AKATQAS
+192 AKASQAS

-429 TIAPEKPTI
+429 TIPPEKPTI

-535 AEIETTNDSGI
+535 AEIETTDDSGI

-578 EVIFKAND
+578 EVVFKAND
-586 KGEWTFNF
+586 QGEWTFNF

-616 KDFSFSYVIDTIA
+616 KDFSFSYFIDTIA
-629 PVPPT
+629 PLPPT

-934 GVDNTDHIIN
+934 GVDSTDHIIN

-1108 NKANSAIFDFT
+1108 NKANSAVFDFT

-1177 ELSHLNGSWLFIPG
+1177 ELSHLNGSWLFTPG
-1191 NTWADGSYTLTVK
+1191 NTWTDGSYTLTVK

-1328 VLDSADDTGIQ
+1328 VLNSADDTGVQ
-1339 GDNMTNSTQP
+1339 GDNMTNRTQP

-1388 PPTSWA
+1388 PTASWT

-1446 VRPHFQVTVPT
+1446 VRPQFQVTVPT

-1468 GKTWFNATQSATPG
+1468 GKTWVTAAQKATG
-1482 VWDYIWPDD
+1482 VWEYIWPDD
-1491 VADGGYTLTVEATDE
+1491 VTDGSHTLTVEATDE

-1864 LDGGINW
+1864 LDGGTNW

-1908 ATETLNFIIDTTL
+1908 ATETLNFTIDTTL

-1972 EVELTQTNGQWRF
+1972 EVELTQIGGQWRF

-2038 DNLTNNVRPHFQVTV
+2038 DNLTNNVRPQFQVTV

-2071 NATQSAT
+2071 NATQSST

-2135 TKGDHLTNVNKPTF
+2135 TKGDNLTNVNKPTF

-2196 YTLTVRVEDEAG
+2196 YTLTVRVEDDAG
-2208 NEKHSASLTVTV
+2208 NVKHSASLTVTV
-2220 DTQITIDV
+2220 DTQITIDD
-2228 IELVNDNGI
+2228 IELVNDSGTR
-2237 PGDNMTNDAH
+2237 GDNLTNNANPH
-2247 PQFRVTVPGDVNEVS
+2247 FRITVPGDVNEVS

-2270 WVKATQSATP
+2270 WVKATQSVTP

-2332 DDSGVHGDNMTN
+2332 DDTGIQGDNMTN
-2344 HTQPTF
+2344 RTQPTF
-2350 ALQHIDDDAV
+2350 NLQHIDDDAV

-2368 GGVTTTFDATKD
+2368 GGVSTTFDATKD
-2380 AGGWTFTPTG
+2380 AGGWTFTPPTSWG
-2390 AWADGDYTLSVSVE
+2390 AGDYTLSVSVE

-2477 ATPGVWDYIWPDDVA
+2477 ATPGVWDY
-2492 DGGYTLTVEATDE
+2492 
-2505 AGNKATQTLDF
+2505 
-2516 TIDTTL
+2516 
-2522 SVPTLSLDS
+2522 
-2531 ADDSG
+2531 
-2536 IAGDNITNV
+2536 
-2545 KTPGFTLNNIDTDVS
+2545 
-2560 RVIVEVMHNGIK
+2560 
-2572 QEVPLVQTGGQ
+2572 
-2583 WRFAPTSD
+2583 
-2591 WADGDYILTV
+2591 
-2601 KVEDRAGNVK
+2601 
-2611 QSAPLTVT
+2611 
-2619 VDTHIAIDRIE
+2619 
-2630 LVNDSGIPGD
+2630 
-2640 NLTNEARPH
+2640 
-2649 FQVTVP
+2649 
-2655 ADVNG
+2655 
-2660 VRLSIDGGKTWFDAT
+2660 
-2675 QSATSGVWDYTWL
+2675 
-2688 TNVANGPHTLM
+2688 
-2699 VEASDKAGNKTT
+2699 
-2711 QKLDFTI
+2711 
-2718 DTILSEPTITLDS
+2718 
-2731 ADDSAAGDNITNV
+2731 
-2744 KMPGFTLGNIDADVT
+2744 
-2759 KVVVTV
+2759 
-2765 AHDGKNQQIEL
+2765 
-2776 IKNGG
+2776 
-2781 VWRFTPGAAWTDG
+2781 
-2794 DYTLTVKV
+2794 
-2802 EDKAGNTNYSAPL
+2802 
-2815 TVTIDT
+2815 
-2821 QTSIDRI
+2821 
-2828 ELLNDTG
+2828 
-2835 IVGDNLTNEARP
+2835 
-2847 QFHITVPTDV
+2847 
-2857 NSVQLSLDGGIN
+2857 
-2869 WVNATLTSDG
+2869 
-2879 VWEYIWP
+2879 
-2886 TDLVEN
+2886 
-2892 TYTLTVKA
+2892 
-2900 TDVAGNTA
+2900 
-2908 TETLNFIIDT
+2908 
-2918 TLSTPTITLDSADD
+2918 
-2932 SGTANDNKTNVKTP
+2932 
-2946 GFIIGGIDSD
+2946 
-2956 VTQVVV
+2956 
-2962 QVMRDGH
+2962 
-2969 SEEVELTQ
+2969 
-2977 TNGQWRFVP
+2977 
-2986 GSAWTDGDYTL
+2986 
-2997 TVTVKDEA
+2997 
-3005 GNIRHSAPLTVTID
+3005 
-3019 TQITIDHIELVNDSG
+3019 
-3034 IPDDN
+3034 
-3039 LTNNVRPHFQ
+3039 
-3049 VTVPTDVNVVRLS
+3049 
-3062 IDGGKTWFNAT
+3062 
-3073 QSATPG
+3073 
-3079 VWDYTWLADVG
+3079 TWLADVG

-3100 TDKAGNKTTQQLD
+3100 TDKAGNQTTQKLD
-3113 FIIDTLLSEPTIVL
+3113 FIIDTLLSEPTIAL
-3127 DNTDDSGT
+3127 DSTDDSGT
-3135 KGDNLTNVNKPTFLL
+3135 KGDNLTNVNKPTFIL

-3162 EVQHGG
+3162 EVQHGGTG

-3272 ATQGTAGIWDY
+3272 ATQGTAGTWDY

-3365 QGGNSQEVTLTQV
+3365 QGGNSQEVTLTQA

-3389 WADGSYTLTVEVT
+3389 WADGSYTLTVEVQ

-3408 RQSTPLVVTVDT
+3408 RQSTPLIVTVDT

-3617 DTQIAIDRIE
+3617 DTQIAIDHIE

-3713 TIDITLLT
+3713 TIDITLMT

-3852 HQVDSDVT
+3852 RQVDSDVT

-4211 FTIDTTLRE
+4211 FTIDTTLQE

-4259 VVHIDGRDYTIE
+4259 VVHLDGRDYTIE

-4304 TSAELR
+4304 TSAELK

-4320 SVTLTT
+4320 SVTLIT

-4374 WEFTAGSA
+4374 WQFTAGSA
-4382 LPDGHYTLHV
+4382 LSDGHYTLHV

-4508 IVSDPSIDLL
+4508 VVSDPRIDLL

-4531 TSVTTPRFVIGNVP
+4531 TSVTKPRFVIGNVP

-4556 GVSYSVTANGNNLW
+4556 GVSYPVTANGNNLW

-4617 ASDTGNSNSDN
+4617 ASDTGSSNSDN

-4721 SIDDQHEATSLRPEF
+4721 SIDDQYEATSLRPEF
-4736 KGFAEAFSTIMI
+4736 KGLAEAFSTIMI

-4837 STLPNT
+4837 NTLPNA

-5184 TVTIDSQ
+5184 TVTIDSK

-5252 GTFNIHFSITDVA
+5252 GKFNIHFSITDVA

-5303 NHNKPVLVGTA
+5303 SHNKPVLVGTA

-5377 TSTFIDNPAMVAG
+5377 TSTFIDNPAMMAG

-5400 ITSQTRPTFSI
+5400 VTSQTRPAFSI

-5581 HIKVFTSEL
+5581 HIQVFTSEL

-5598 TEWWSNSD
+5598 TDWWSNSST
-5606 LITMRGTGEIGAT
+5606 ITMRGMGEIGAT

-5634 AATGRWELSTDK
+5634 AANGQWELSTDQ
-5646 LPEGTYDISLV
+5646 LPEGKYDITLS
-5657 IEDSAGNRWE
+5657 IEDNAGNRKE
-5667 DVREIFIDRTP
+5667 EVHEIFIDRTP

-5694 IMQGTAEA
+5694 IMQGAAEA
-5702 KSQLIITDSE
+5702 KSQLIITDSN

-5910 IYQATQGA
+5910 TYQATQGA

-5992 SATHLRTEPSAA
+5992 SATHLRTVPSAA
-6004 EESVVKVTAYS
+6004 EESVVKETAYS

-6046 NVSIMFEGEEFTLP
+6046 NVSVMFEGEEFTLP

-6083 KFIDKDNDFLIKEK
+6083 KFIDKDDDFLIKEK

-6103 SSADIVNAMNVR
+6103 SSADIVNAMNAR

>member
-307 GTYNLE
+307 GAYNLE

-318 ADGSGSAKLVITI
+318 TDGSGSAKLVITI

-429 TIAPEKPTI
+429 TIPPEKPTI

-634 VSLEDYVVLPNGII
+634 VSLEDFVVLPNGII

-1034 SGISDDNLT
+1034 SGIADDNLT

-1108 NKANSAIFDFT
+1108 NKANSAVFDFT

-1177 ELSHLNGSWLFIPG
+1177 ELSHLNGSWLFTPG

-1204 VEDKAGNTN
+1204 VEDKAGNTS

-1328 VLDSADDTGIQ
+1328 VLNSADDTGVQ
-1339 GDNMTNSTQP
+1339 GDNMTNRTQP

-1482 VWDYIWPDD
+1482 AWDYIWPDD
-1491 VADGGYTLTVEATDE
+1491 VADGGYTLTVEATDK
-1506 AGNKATQTLDFT
+1506 AGNKTTQELDFT

-1712 QKLDFTID
+1712 QKLDFIID
-1720 TILSEPT
+1720 TLLSEPT

-2120 LSEPTIVLDNTDDSG
+2120 LSEPTIVLDSTDDSG
-2135 TKGDHLTNVNKPTF
+2135 TKGDNLTNVNKPTF

-2320 TLSTP
+2320 TLSVP
-2325 VIVLDSA
+2325 VIVLNSA
-2332 DDSGVHGDNMTN
+2332 DDTGVQGDNMTN
-2344 HTQPTF
+2344 STQPTF

-2368 GGVTTTFDATKD
+2368 GGVTTTFDATKGV
-2380 AGGWTFTPTG
+2380 GGWSFTPTG

-2446 RPHFQVTVPTDVNVV
+2446 RPHFQVKVPTDVN
-2461 RLSIDG
+2461 
-2467 GKTWFNATQS
+2467 
-2477 ATPGVWDYIWPDDVA
+2477 
-2492 DGGYTLTVEATDE
+2492 E
-2505 AGNKATQTLDF
+2505 
-2516 TIDTTL
+2516 
-2522 SVPTLSLDS
+2522 
-2531 ADDSG
+2531 
-2536 IAGDNITNV
+2536 
-2545 KTPGFTLNNIDTDVS
+2545 
-2560 RVIVEVMHNGIK
+2560 
-2572 QEVPLVQTGGQ
+2572 
-2583 WRFAPTSD
+2583 
-2591 WADGDYILTV
+2591 
-2601 KVEDRAGNVK
+2601 
-2611 QSAPLTVT
+2611 
-2619 VDTHIAIDRIE
+2619 
-2630 LVNDSGIPGD
+2630 
-2640 NLTNEARPH
+2640 
-2649 FQVTVP
+2649 
-2655 ADVNG
+2655 
-2660 VRLSIDGGKTWFDAT
+2660 
-2675 QSATSGVWDYTWL
+2675 
-2688 TNVANGPHTLM
+2688 
-2699 VEASDKAGNKTT
+2699 
-2711 QKLDFTI
+2711 
-2718 DTILSEPTITLDS
+2718 
-2731 ADDSAAGDNITNV
+2731 
-2744 KMPGFTLGNIDADVT
+2744 
-2759 KVVVTV
+2759 
-2765 AHDGKNQQIEL
+2765 
-2776 IKNGG
+2776 
-2781 VWRFTPGAAWTDG
+2781 
-2794 DYTLTVKV
+2794 
-2802 EDKAGNTNYSAPL
+2802 
-2815 TVTIDT
+2815 
-2821 QTSIDRI
+2821 
-2828 ELLNDTG
+2828 
-2835 IVGDNLTNEARP
+2835 
-2847 QFHITVPTDV
+2847 
-2857 NSVQLSLDGGIN
+2857 
-2869 WVNATLTSDG
+2869 
-2879 VWEYIWP
+2879 
-2886 TDLVEN
+2886 
-2892 TYTLTVKA
+2892 
-2900 TDVAGNTA
+2900 
-2908 TETLNFIIDT
+2908 
-2918 TLSTPTITLDSADD
+2918 
-2932 SGTANDNKTNVKTP
+2932 
-2946 GFIIGGIDSD
+2946 
-2956 VTQVVV
+2956 
-2962 QVMRDGH
+2962 
-2969 SEEVELTQ
+2969 
-2977 TNGQWRFVP
+2977 
-2986 GSAWTDGDYTL
+2986 
-2997 TVTVKDEA
+2997 
-3005 GNIRHSAPLTVTID
+3005 
-3019 TQITIDHIELVNDSG
+3019 
-3034 IPDDN
+3034 
-3039 LTNNVRPHFQ
+3039 
-3049 VTVPTDVNVVRLS
+3049 VRLS

-3100 TDKAGNKTTQQLD
+3100 TDKAGNQTTQKLD
-3113 FIIDTLLSEPTIVL
+3113 FIIDTMLSEPTIVL
-3127 DNTDDSGT
+3127 DSTDDSGT
-3135 KGDNLTNVNKPTFLL
+3135 KGDNLTNANKPTFIL

-3162 EVQHGG
+3162 EVQYGG

-3325 AMDSRDDTGAIGDHI
+3325 TMDSRDDTGAIGDHI

-3347 FTIGNIDAD
+3347 FTIGNIDSD
-3356 AHSVILRIT
+3356 AQSVILRIT

-3408 RQSTPLVVTVDT
+3408 RQSTPLIVTVDT

-3459 QLSIDGGANWVSATQ
+3459 QLSIDGGANWVSAAQ

-3617 DTQIAIDRIE
+3617 DTQIAIDHIE

-3713 TIDITLLT
+3713 TIDITLMT

-3852 HQVDSDVT
+3852 RQVDSDVT

-4304 TSAELR
+4304 TSAELK

-4531 TSVTTPRFVIGNVP
+4531 TSVTKPRFVIGNVP

-4556 GVSYSVTANGNNLW
+4556 GVSYPVTANGNNLW

-4823 GDFTTNNKTPTLIG
+4823 GDFTTNNKTPTLVG
-4837 STLPNT
+4837 NTLPNA

-4963 ALGNDGNYELTF
+4963 ALGNDGNYVLTF

-5030 EAGSTLTIRNPQG
+5030 EAGSTLTIRSPQG

-5081 QQKEILIEHDTQIE
+5081 QQKDILIEHDTQIE

-5341 YQFDNALKDGEY
+5341 YQFDNVLKDGEY

-5411 FGEMNQSV
+5411 SGEMNQSV

-5581 HIKVFTSEL
+5581 HIQVFTSEL

-5598 TEWWSNSD
+5598 TDWWSNSST
-5606 LITMRGTGEIGAT
+5606 ITMRGMGEIGAT

-5634 AATGRWELSTDK
+5634 AANGQWELSTDQ
-5646 LPEGTYDISLV
+5646 LPEGKYDITLS
-5657 IEDSAGNRWE
+5657 IEDNAGNRKE
-5667 DVREIFIDRTP
+5667 EVHEIFIDRTP

-5702 KSQLIITDSE
+5702 KSQLIITDSN

-5747 NRSDDVPL
+5747 NRSDDVSL

-5871 GASDSDNVTNHTQPK
+5871 GVSDSDNVTNHTQPK

-5910 IYQATQGA
+5910 TYQATQGA

-5930 DGNYTLSVTVVDRAG
+5930 DGTYTLSVTVVDRAG

-5992 SATHLRTEPSAA
+5992 SATHLRTVPSAA
-6004 EESVVKVTAYS
+6004 EESVVKETAYS

-6103 SSADIVNAMNVR
+6103 SSADIVNAMNAR

>member
-41 TPRGSVIIVNGALY
+41 TPHGSVIIVNGALY

-121 LDDAENAKKEAD
+121 LDEAENAKKEAD

-318 ADGSGSAKLVITI
+318 ADGSGSTKLVITI

-438 ELDDSSDSGIKNDN
+438 ELDDSSDSGIKNDS

-535 AEIETTNDSGI
+535 AEIETTDDSGI

-601 INNLTFTV
+601 VNNLTFTV

-616 KDFSFSYVIDTIA
+616 KDFSFSYVIDTVA

-634 VSLEDYVVLPNGII
+634 VSLEDFVVLPNGII

-1065 DAMSDTQIGV
+1065 DAASDTQIGV

-1108 NKANSAIFDFT
+1108 NKANSAVFDFT

-1177 ELSHLNGSWLFIPG
+1177 ELSHLNGSWLFTPG

-1328 VLDSADDTGIQ
+1328 VLNSADDTGVQ

-1378 TKGTGGWTFT
+1378 TKGVGGWSFT
-1388 PPTSWA
+1388 PTGAWA

-1436 GIPDDNLTNN
+1436 GIPNDNLTNN

-1468 GKTWFNATQSATPG
+1468 GKTWFNATQNATPG

-1506 AGNKATQTLDFT
+1506 AGNKTTQTLDFT

-1562 VIVEVMHNGI
+1562 VTVEVMHNGI

-1638 PGDNLTNEA
+1638 PDDNLTNEA

-1672 FDATQSATSGV
+1672 FDATQSATPGV

-1712 QKLDFTID
+1712 QKLDFIID
-1720 TILSEPT
+1720 TMLSEPT

-1853 VPTDVNSVQLS
+1853 VPTDVNSVQLN

-1877 SDGVW
+1877 PDGVW

-2012 APLTVTIDTQITIDH
+2012 APLTVTIDTQIAIDH

-2105 GNKTTQQLDFIIDTL
+2105 GNKTTQQLDFIIDTM

-2135 TKGDHLTNVNKPTF
+2135 TKGDNLTNVNKPTF

-2220 DTQITIDV
+2220 DTQITIDA

-2332 DDSGVHGDNMTN
+2332 DDTGIQGDNMTN
-2344 HTQPTF
+2344 RTQPTF
-2350 ALQHIDDDAV
+2350 NLQHIDDDAV

-2368 GGVTTTFDATKD
+2368 GGVTTTFDATKGV
-2380 AGGWTFTPTG
+2380 GGWTFTPPTSWG
-2390 AWADGDYTLSVSVE
+2390 AGDYTLSVSVE

-2446 RPHFQVTVPTDVNVV
+2446 RPQFQVKVPTDVN
-2461 RLSIDG
+2461 
-2467 GKTWFNATQS
+2467 
-2477 ATPGVWDYIWPDDVA
+2477 
-2492 DGGYTLTVEATDE
+2492 E
-2505 AGNKATQTLDF
+2505 
-2516 TIDTTL
+2516 
-2522 SVPTLSLDS
+2522 
-2531 ADDSG
+2531 
-2536 IAGDNITNV
+2536 
-2545 KTPGFTLNNIDTDVS
+2545 
-2560 RVIVEVMHNGIK
+2560 
-2572 QEVPLVQTGGQ
+2572 
-2583 WRFAPTSD
+2583 
-2591 WADGDYILTV
+2591 
-2601 KVEDRAGNVK
+2601 
-2611 QSAPLTVT
+2611 
-2619 VDTHIAIDRIE
+2619 
-2630 LVNDSGIPGD
+2630 
-2640 NLTNEARPH
+2640 
-2649 FQVTVP
+2649 
-2655 ADVNG
+2655 
-2660 VRLSIDGGKTWFDAT
+2660 
-2675 QSATSGVWDYTWL
+2675 
-2688 TNVANGPHTLM
+2688 
-2699 VEASDKAGNKTT
+2699 
-2711 QKLDFTI
+2711 
-2718 DTILSEPTITLDS
+2718 
-2731 ADDSAAGDNITNV
+2731 
-2744 KMPGFTLGNIDADVT
+2744 
-2759 KVVVTV
+2759 
-2765 AHDGKNQQIEL
+2765 
-2776 IKNGG
+2776 
-2781 VWRFTPGAAWTDG
+2781 
-2794 DYTLTVKV
+2794 
-2802 EDKAGNTNYSAPL
+2802 
-2815 TVTIDT
+2815 
-2821 QTSIDRI
+2821 
-2828 ELLNDTG
+2828 
-2835 IVGDNLTNEARP
+2835 
-2847 QFHITVPTDV
+2847 
-2857 NSVQLSLDGGIN
+2857 
-2869 WVNATLTSDG
+2869 
-2879 VWEYIWP
+2879 
-2886 TDLVEN
+2886 
-2892 TYTLTVKA
+2892 
-2900 TDVAGNTA
+2900 
-2908 TETLNFIIDT
+2908 
-2918 TLSTPTITLDSADD
+2918 
-2932 SGTANDNKTNVKTP
+2932 
-2946 GFIIGGIDSD
+2946 
-2956 VTQVVV
+2956 
-2962 QVMRDGH
+2962 
-2969 SEEVELTQ
+2969 
-2977 TNGQWRFVP
+2977 
-2986 GSAWTDGDYTL
+2986 
-2997 TVTVKDEA
+2997 
-3005 GNIRHSAPLTVTID
+3005 
-3019 TQITIDHIELVNDSG
+3019 
-3034 IPDDN
+3034 
-3039 LTNNVRPHFQ
+3039 
-3049 VTVPTDVNVVRLS
+3049 VRLS

-3100 TDKAGNKTTQQLD
+3100 TDKAGNQTTQKLD

-3127 DNTDDSGT
+3127 DNTDDSGI
-3135 KGDNLTNVNKPTFLL
+3135 KGDNLTNANKPTFLL

-3162 EVQHGG
+3162 EVQHGS

-3204 DAGNVKYS
+3204 EAGNVKYS

-3325 AMDSRDDTGAIGDHI
+3325 TMDSRDDTGAIGDHI

-3347 FTIGNIDAD
+3347 FTIGNIDSD
-3356 AHSVILRIT
+3356 AQSVILRIT

-3408 RQSTPLVVTVDT
+3408 RQSTPLIVTVDT

-3459 QLSIDGGANWVSATQ
+3459 QLSIDGGANWVSAAQ

-3617 DTQIAIDRIE
+3617 DTQIAIDHIE
-3627 LVNDSGVPGDNVTK
+3627 LVNDSGVPGDNITK

-3687 MPEGQHTLTVEV
+3687 MPEGQHTLIVEV
-3699 TDGAGNKMTETLNF
+3699 TDGAGNKMTGTLDF

-3738 NLTSVTQPVFV
+3738 NLTSVTQPIFV

-3852 HQVDSDVT
+3852 RQVDSDVT

-3913 APFEVRIDTTTTINN
+3913 APLEVRIDTTTTINN

-3956 DVVQVRVTLDGGAN
+3956 DVIQVRVTLDGGAN

-4188 DGQHTLLV
+4188 DGKHTLLV

-4304 TSAELR
+4304 TSAELQ

-4531 TSVTTPRFVIGNVP
+4531 TSVTKPRFVIGNVP

-4556 GVSYSVTANGNNLW
+4556 GVSYPVTANGNNLW

-4617 ASDTGNSNSDN
+4617 ASDTGSSNSDN

-4655 SGREVLKQTIT
+4655 SGREVLKHTIT

-4721 SIDDQHEATSLRPEF
+4721 SIDDQYEATSLRPEF
-4736 KGFAEAFSTIMI
+4736 KGLAEAFSTIMI

-4823 GDFTTNNKTPTLIG
+4823 GDFTTNNKTPTLVG
-4837 STLPNT
+4837 NTLPNA

-4963 ALGNDGNYELTF
+4963 ALGNDGNYVLTF

-5081 QQKEILIEHDTQIE
+5081 QQKDILIEHDTQIE

-5303 NHNKPVLVGTA
+5303 SHNKPVLVGTA

-5377 TSTFIDNPAMVAG
+5377 TSTFIDNPVMMAG

-5400 ITSQTRPTFSI
+5400 ITSQTRPAFSI
-5411 FGEMNQSV
+5411 YGEMNQSV

-5530 NVGEVWVNEKG
+5530 NVGEVWVNDKG

-5581 HIKVFTSEL
+5581 HIQVFTSEL

-5598 TEWWSNSD
+5598 TDWWSNSST
-5606 LITMRGTGEIGAT
+5606 ITMRGMGEIGAT

-5634 AATGRWELSTDK
+5634 AANGQWELSTDQ
-5646 LPEGTYDISLV
+5646 LPEGKYDITLS
-5657 IEDSAGNRWE
+5657 IEDNAGNRKE
-5667 DVREIFIDRTP
+5667 EVHEIFIDRTP

-5702 KSQLIITDSE
+5702 KSQLIITDSN

-5755 DIMKEVPV
+5755 DIMKETPV

-5782 KQPTFIIGN
+5782 NQPTFIIGN

-5857 LTVPEIALAAGEDN
+5857 LTVPEIALAAGEGN
-5871 GASDSDNVTNHTQPK
+5871 GASDSDNVTNHNHTQPK

-5930 DGNYTLSVTVVDRAG
+5930 DGTYTLSVTVVDRAG
-5945 NSQQSASLAVTVDST
+5945 NSLQSASLEVTVDST

-5971 ASDDATATAVT
+5971 ASDDATPTAVT

-5992 SATHLRTEPSAA
+5992 SATHLRTVPSAA
-6004 EESVVKVTAYS
+6004 EESVVKETAYS

-6046 NVSIMFEGEEFTLP
+6046 NVSVMFEGEEFTLP

-6083 KFIDKDNDFLIKEK
+6083 KFLDKDDDFLIKEK

-6103 SSADIVNAMNVR
+6103 SSADIVNAMNAR

-6129 SVGHNNNGAID
+6129 SVGHNNNGAIE

>member
-41 TPRGSVIIVNGALY
+41 TPHGSVIIVNGALY

-429 TIAPEKPTI
+429 TIPPEKPTI

-634 VSLEDYVVLPNGII
+634 VSLEDFVVLPNGII

-1065 DAMSDTQIGV
+1065 DAASDTQIGV

-1108 NKANSAIFDFT
+1108 NKANSAVFDFT

-1177 ELSHLNGSWLFIPG
+1177 ELSHLNGSWLFTPG

-1204 VEDKAGNTN
+1204 VEDKAGNTS

-1328 VLDSADDTGIQ
+1328 VLNSADDTGVQ

-1378 TKGTGGWTFT
+1378 TKGTGGWSFT
-1388 PPTSWA
+1388 PTGAWA

-1436 GIPDDNLTNN
+1436 GIPNDNLTNN

-1468 GKTWFNATQSATPG
+1468 GKTWFNATQNATPG

-1506 AGNKATQTLDFT
+1506 AGNKTTQTLDFT

-1638 PGDNLTNEA
+1638 PDDNLTNEA

-2012 APLTVTIDTQITIDH
+2012 APLTVTIDTQIAIDH

-2038 DNLTNNVRPHFQVTV
+2038 DNLTNEARPHFQVTV

-2105 GNKTTQQLDFIIDTL
+2105 GNKTTQQLDFIIDTM

-2135 TKGDHLTNVNKPTF
+2135 TKGDNLTNVNKPTF
-2149 LLGNIDADARYV
+2149 ILGNIDADARYV

-2332 DDSGVHGDNMTN
+2332 DDTGIQGDNMTN
-2344 HTQPTF
+2344 RTQPTF
-2350 ALQHIDDDAV
+2350 NLQHIDDDAV

-2380 AGGWTFTPTG
+2380 AGGWTFTPPTSWG
-2390 AWADGDYTLSVSVE
+2390 AGDYTLSVSVE

-2446 RPHFQVTVPTDVNVV
+2446 RPHFQVTVPTDVNEV

-2477 ATPGVWDYIWPDDVA
+2477 V
-2492 DGGYTLTVEATDE
+2492 
-2505 AGNKATQTLDF
+2505 
-2516 TIDTTL
+2516 
-2522 SVPTLSLDS
+2522 
-2531 ADDSG
+2531 
-2536 IAGDNITNV
+2536 
-2545 KTPGFTLNNIDTDVS
+2545 
-2560 RVIVEVMHNGIK
+2560 
-2572 QEVPLVQTGGQ
+2572 
-2583 WRFAPTSD
+2583 
-2591 WADGDYILTV
+2591 
-2601 KVEDRAGNVK
+2601 
-2611 QSAPLTVT
+2611 
-2619 VDTHIAIDRIE
+2619 
-2630 LVNDSGIPGD
+2630 
-2640 NLTNEARPH
+2640 
-2649 FQVTVP
+2649 
-2655 ADVNG
+2655 
-2660 VRLSIDGGKTWFDAT
+2660 
-2675 QSATSGVWDYTWL
+2675 
-2688 TNVANGPHTLM
+2688 
-2699 VEASDKAGNKTT
+2699 
-2711 QKLDFTI
+2711 
-2718 DTILSEPTITLDS
+2718 
-2731 ADDSAAGDNITNV
+2731 
-2744 KMPGFTLGNIDADVT
+2744 
-2759 KVVVTV
+2759 
-2765 AHDGKNQQIEL
+2765 
-2776 IKNGG
+2776 
-2781 VWRFTPGAAWTDG
+2781 
-2794 DYTLTVKV
+2794 
-2802 EDKAGNTNYSAPL
+2802 
-2815 TVTIDT
+2815 
-2821 QTSIDRI
+2821 
-2828 ELLNDTG
+2828 
-2835 IVGDNLTNEARP
+2835 
-2847 QFHITVPTDV
+2847 
-2857 NSVQLSLDGGIN
+2857 
-2869 WVNATLTSDG
+2869 
-2879 VWEYIWP
+2879 
-2886 TDLVEN
+2886 
-2892 TYTLTVKA
+2892 
-2900 TDVAGNTA
+2900 
-2908 TETLNFIIDT
+2908 
-2918 TLSTPTITLDSADD
+2918 
-2932 SGTANDNKTNVKTP
+2932 
-2946 GFIIGGIDSD
+2946 
-2956 VTQVVV
+2956 
-2962 QVMRDGH
+2962 
-2969 SEEVELTQ
+2969 
-2977 TNGQWRFVP
+2977 
-2986 GSAWTDGDYTL
+2986 
-2997 TVTVKDEA
+2997 
-3005 GNIRHSAPLTVTID
+3005 
-3019 TQITIDHIELVNDSG
+3019 
-3034 IPDDN
+3034 
-3039 LTNNVRPHFQ
+3039 
-3049 VTVPTDVNVVRLS
+3049 
-3062 IDGGKTWFNAT
+3062 
-3073 QSATPG
+3073 TPG

-3100 TDKAGNKTTQQLD
+3100 TDKAGNQTTQKLD
-3113 FIIDTLLSEPTIVL
+3113 FIIDTMLSEPTIVL
-3127 DNTDDSGT
+3127 DSTDDSGT
-3135 KGDNLTNVNKPTFLL
+3135 KGDNLTNANKPTFIL

-3272 ATQGTAGIWDY
+3272 ATQGTAGTWDY

-3325 AMDSRDDTGAIGDHI
+3325 TMDSRDDTGAIGDHI

-3347 FTIGNIDAD
+3347 FTIGNIDSD
-3356 AHSVILRIT
+3356 AQSVILRIT

-3408 RQSTPLVVTVDT
+3408 RQSTPLIVTVDT

-3459 QLSIDGGANWVSATQ
+3459 QLSIDGGANWVSAAQ

-3506 ATQTLEFFIDTRL
+3506 ATQTLEFFIDTQL

-3617 DTQIAIDRIE
+3617 DTQIAIDHIE

-3687 MPEGQHTLTVEV
+3687 MPEGQHTLIVEV
-3699 TDGAGNKMTETLNF
+3699 TDGAGNKMTGTLDF

-3852 HQVDSDVT
+3852 RQVDSDVT

-4304 TSAELR
+4304 TSAELK

-4531 TSVTTPRFVIGNVP
+4531 TSVTKPRFVIGNVP

-4556 GVSYSVTANGNNLW
+4556 GVSYPVTANGNNLW

-4895 AVDVTIDTE
+4895 AVDLTIDTE

-4963 ALGNDGNYELTF
+4963 ALGNDGNYVLTF

-5303 NHNKPVLVGTA
+5303 SHNKPVLVGTA

-5377 TSTFIDNPAMVAG
+5377 TSTFIDNPVMMAG

-5400 ITSQTRPTFSI
+5400 ITSQTRPAFSI
-5411 FGEMNQSV
+5411 YGEMNQSV

-5473 IDTFNTTPVAID
+5473 IDTLNTTPVAID

-5530 NVGEVWVNEKG
+5530 NVGEVWVNDKG

-5581 HIKVFTSEL
+5581 HIQVFTSEL

-5598 TEWWSNSD
+5598 TDWWSNSST
-5606 LITMRGTGEIGAT
+5606 ITMRGMGEIGAT

-5634 AATGRWELSTDK
+5634 AANGQWELSTDQ
-5646 LPEGTYDISLV
+5646 LPEGKYDITLS
-5657 IEDSAGNRWE
+5657 IEDNAGNRKE
-5667 DVREIFIDRTP
+5667 EVHEIFIDRTP

-5702 KSQLIITDSE
+5702 KSQLIITDSN

-5782 KQPTFIIGN
+5782 NQPTFIIGN

-5857 LTVPEIALAAGEDN
+5857 LTVPEIALAAGEGN
-5871 GASDSDNVTNHTQPK
+5871 GASDSDNVTNHNHTQPK

-5930 DGNYTLSVTVVDRAG
+5930 DGTYTLSVTVVDRAG
-5945 NSQQSASLAVTVDST
+5945 NSLQSASLEVTVDST

-5971 ASDDATATAVT
+5971 ASDDATPTAVT

-5992 SATHLRTEPSAA
+5992 SATHLRTVPSAA
-6004 EESVVKVTAYS
+6004 EESVVKETAYS

-6046 NVSIMFEGEEFTLP
+6046 NVSVMFEGEEFTLP

-6083 KFIDKDNDFLIKEK
+6083 KFIDKDDDFLIKEK

-6103 SSADIVNAMNVR
+6103 SSADIVNAMNAR

>member
-2120 LSEPTIVLDNTDDSG
+2120 LSEPTIVLDSTDDSG

-2477 ATPGVWDYIWPDDVA
+2477 ATPGVWDY
-2492 DGGYTLTVEATDE
+2492 
-2505 AGNKATQTLDF
+2505 
-2516 TIDTTL
+2516 
-2522 SVPTLSLDS
+2522 
-2531 ADDSG
+2531 
-2536 IAGDNITNV
+2536 
-2545 KTPGFTLNNIDTDVS
+2545 
-2560 RVIVEVMHNGIK
+2560 
-2572 QEVPLVQTGGQ
+2572 
-2583 WRFAPTSD
+2583 
-2591 WADGDYILTV
+2591 
-2601 KVEDRAGNVK
+2601 
-2611 QSAPLTVT
+2611 
-2619 VDTHIAIDRIE
+2619 
-2630 LVNDSGIPGD
+2630 
-2640 NLTNEARPH
+2640 
-2649 FQVTVP
+2649 
-2655 ADVNG
+2655 
-2660 VRLSIDGGKTWFDAT
+2660 
-2675 QSATSGVWDYTWL
+2675 
-2688 TNVANGPHTLM
+2688 
-2699 VEASDKAGNKTT
+2699 
-2711 QKLDFTI
+2711 
-2718 DTILSEPTITLDS
+2718 
-2731 ADDSAAGDNITNV
+2731 
-2744 KMPGFTLGNIDADVT
+2744 
-2759 KVVVTV
+2759 
-2765 AHDGKNQQIEL
+2765 
-2776 IKNGG
+2776 
-2781 VWRFTPGAAWTDG
+2781 
-2794 DYTLTVKV
+2794 
-2802 EDKAGNTNYSAPL
+2802 
-2815 TVTIDT
+2815 
-2821 QTSIDRI
+2821 
-2828 ELLNDTG
+2828 
-2835 IVGDNLTNEARP
+2835 
-2847 QFHITVPTDV
+2847 
-2857 NSVQLSLDGGIN
+2857 
-2869 WVNATLTSDG
+2869 
-2879 VWEYIWP
+2879 
-2886 TDLVEN
+2886 
-2892 TYTLTVKA
+2892 
-2900 TDVAGNTA
+2900 
-2908 TETLNFIIDT
+2908 
-2918 TLSTPTITLDSADD
+2918 
-2932 SGTANDNKTNVKTP
+2932 
-2946 GFIIGGIDSD
+2946 
-2956 VTQVVV
+2956 
-2962 QVMRDGH
+2962 
-2969 SEEVELTQ
+2969 
-2977 TNGQWRFVP
+2977 
-2986 GSAWTDGDYTL
+2986 
-2997 TVTVKDEA
+2997 
-3005 GNIRHSAPLTVTID
+3005 
-3019 TQITIDHIELVNDSG
+3019 
-3034 IPDDN
+3034 
-3039 LTNNVRPHFQ
+3039 
-3049 VTVPTDVNVVRLS
+3049 
-3062 IDGGKTWFNAT
+3062 
-3073 QSATPG
+3073 
-3079 VWDYTWLADVG
+3079 TWLADVG

-3325 AMDSRDDTGAIGDHI
+3325 AMDSRDDTGAIGAHI

-3420 QTSITDITL
+3420 QTRITDITL

-4556 GVSYSVTANGNNLW
+4556 GVSYPVTANGNNLW

>member
-246 AAESN
+246 ATESN

-616 KDFSFSYVIDTIA
+616 KDFSFSYVIDTVA

-634 VSLEDYVVLPNGII
+634 VSLEDFVVLPNGII

-1034 SGISDDNLT
+1034 SGVSDDNLT

-1065 DAMSDTQIGV
+1065 DAASDTQIGV

-1108 NKANSAIFDFT
+1108 NKANSAVFDFT

-1204 VEDKAGNTN
+1204 VEDKAGNTS

-1378 TKGTGGWTFT
+1378 TKGTGGWSFT
-1388 PPTSWA
+1388 PTGAWA

-1436 GIPDDNLTNN
+1436 GIPNDNLTNN

-1491 VADGGYTLTVEATDE
+1491 VADGGYTLTVEATDK
-1506 AGNKATQTLDFT
+1506 AGNKTTQELDFT

-2120 LSEPTIVLDNTDDSG
+2120 LSEPTIVLDSTDDSG
-2135 TKGDHLTNVNKPTF
+2135 TKGDNLTNVNKPTF

-2196 YTLTVRVEDEAG
+2196 YTLTVRGEDEAG

-2320 TLSTP
+2320 TLSVP
-2325 VIVLDSA
+2325 VIVLNSA
-2332 DDSGVHGDNMTN
+2332 DDTGVQGDNMTN
-2344 HTQPTF
+2344 STQPTF

-2368 GGVTTTFDATKD
+2368 GGVTTTFDATKGT
-2380 AGGWTFTPTG
+2380 GGWSFTPTG

-2446 RPHFQVTVPTDVNVV
+2446 RPHFQVKVPMDVN
-2461 RLSIDG
+2461 
-2467 GKTWFNATQS
+2467 
-2477 ATPGVWDYIWPDDVA
+2477 
-2492 DGGYTLTVEATDE
+2492 E
-2505 AGNKATQTLDF
+2505 
-2516 TIDTTL
+2516 
-2522 SVPTLSLDS
+2522 
-2531 ADDSG
+2531 
-2536 IAGDNITNV
+2536 
-2545 KTPGFTLNNIDTDVS
+2545 
-2560 RVIVEVMHNGIK
+2560 
-2572 QEVPLVQTGGQ
+2572 
-2583 WRFAPTSD
+2583 
-2591 WADGDYILTV
+2591 
-2601 KVEDRAGNVK
+2601 
-2611 QSAPLTVT
+2611 
-2619 VDTHIAIDRIE
+2619 
-2630 LVNDSGIPGD
+2630 
-2640 NLTNEARPH
+2640 
-2649 FQVTVP
+2649 
-2655 ADVNG
+2655 
-2660 VRLSIDGGKTWFDAT
+2660 
-2675 QSATSGVWDYTWL
+2675 
-2688 TNVANGPHTLM
+2688 
-2699 VEASDKAGNKTT
+2699 
-2711 QKLDFTI
+2711 
-2718 DTILSEPTITLDS
+2718 
-2731 ADDSAAGDNITNV
+2731 
-2744 KMPGFTLGNIDADVT
+2744 
-2759 KVVVTV
+2759 
-2765 AHDGKNQQIEL
+2765 
-2776 IKNGG
+2776 
-2781 VWRFTPGAAWTDG
+2781 
-2794 DYTLTVKV
+2794 
-2802 EDKAGNTNYSAPL
+2802 
-2815 TVTIDT
+2815 
-2821 QTSIDRI
+2821 
-2828 ELLNDTG
+2828 
-2835 IVGDNLTNEARP
+2835 
-2847 QFHITVPTDV
+2847 
-2857 NSVQLSLDGGIN
+2857 
-2869 WVNATLTSDG
+2869 
-2879 VWEYIWP
+2879 
-2886 TDLVEN
+2886 
-2892 TYTLTVKA
+2892 
-2900 TDVAGNTA
+2900 
-2908 TETLNFIIDT
+2908 
-2918 TLSTPTITLDSADD
+2918 
-2932 SGTANDNKTNVKTP
+2932 
-2946 GFIIGGIDSD
+2946 
-2956 VTQVVV
+2956 
-2962 QVMRDGH
+2962 
-2969 SEEVELTQ
+2969 
-2977 TNGQWRFVP
+2977 
-2986 GSAWTDGDYTL
+2986 
-2997 TVTVKDEA
+2997 
-3005 GNIRHSAPLTVTID
+3005 
-3019 TQITIDHIELVNDSG
+3019 
-3034 IPDDN
+3034 
-3039 LTNNVRPHFQ
+3039 
-3049 VTVPTDVNVVRLS
+3049 VRLS

-3100 TDKAGNKTTQQLD
+3100 TDKAGNQTTQKLD

-3127 DNTDDSGT
+3127 DSTDDSGT
-3135 KGDNLTNVNKPTFLL
+3135 KGDNLTNANKPTFIL

-3162 EVQHGG
+3162 EVQYGG

-3325 AMDSRDDTGAIGDHI
+3325 TMDSRDDTGAIGDHI

-3347 FTIGNIDAD
+3347 FTIGNIDSD
-3356 AHSVILRIT
+3356 AQSVILRIT

-3408 RQSTPLVVTVDT
+3408 RQSTPLIVTVDT

-3459 QLSIDGGANWVSATQ
+3459 QLSIDGGANWVSAAQ

-3617 DTQIAIDRIE
+3617 DTQIAIDHIE

-3713 TIDITLLT
+3713 TIDITLMT

-3852 HQVDSDVT
+3852 RQVDSDVT

-4531 TSVTTPRFVIGNVP
+4531 TSVTKPRFVIGNVP

-4556 GVSYSVTANGNNLW
+4556 GVSYPVTANGNNLW

-4823 GDFTTNNKTPTLIG
+4823 GDFTTNNKTPTLVG
-4837 STLPNT
+4837 NTLPNA

-4963 ALGNDGNYELTF
+4963 ALGNDGNYVLTF

-5303 NHNKPVLVGTA
+5303 SHNKPVLVGTA

-5377 TSTFIDNPAMVAG
+5377 TSTFIDNPVMMAG

-5400 ITSQTRPTFSI
+5400 ITSQTRPAFSI
-5411 FGEMNQSV
+5411 YGEMNQSV

-5473 IDTFNTTPVAID
+5473 IDTLNTTPVAID

-5530 NVGEVWVNEKG
+5530 NVGEVWVNDKG

-5581 HIKVFTSEL
+5581 HIQVFTSEL

-5598 TEWWSNSD
+5598 TDWWSNSST
-5606 LITMRGTGEIGAT
+5606 ITMRGMGEIGAT

-5634 AATGRWELSTDK
+5634 AANGQWELSTDQ
-5646 LPEGTYDISLV
+5646 LPEGKYDITLS
-5657 IEDSAGNRWE
+5657 IEDNAGNRKE
-5667 DVREIFIDRTP
+5667 EVHEIFIDRTP

-5702 KSQLIITDSE
+5702 KSQLIITDSN

-5747 NRSDDVPL
+5747 NRSDDVSL

-5871 GASDSDNVTNHTQPK
+5871 GVSDSDNVTNHTQPK

-5910 IYQATQGA
+5910 TYQATQGA

-5930 DGNYTLSVTVVDRAG
+5930 DGTYTLSVTVVDRAG

-5992 SATHLRTEPSAA
+5992 SATHLRTVPSAA
-6004 EESVVKVTAYS
+6004 EESVVKETAYS

-6103 SSADIVNAMNVR
+6103 SSADIVNAMNAR

>member
-429 TIAPEKPTI
+429 TIPPEKPTI

-634 VSLEDYVVLPNGII
+634 VSLEDFVVLPNGII

-1034 SGISDDNLT
+1034 SGIADDNLT

-1108 NKANSAIFDFT
+1108 NKANSAVFDFT

-1177 ELSHLNGSWLFIPG
+1177 ELSHLNGSWLFTPG

-1204 VEDKAGNTN
+1204 VEDKAGNTS

-1328 VLDSADDTGIQ
+1328 VLNSADDTGVQ
-1339 GDNMTNSTQP
+1339 GDNMTNRTQP

-1482 VWDYIWPDD
+1482 AWDYIWPDD
-1491 VADGGYTLTVEATDE
+1491 VADGGYTLTVEATDK
-1506 AGNKATQTLDFT
+1506 AGNKTTQELDFT

-1712 QKLDFTID
+1712 QKLDFIID
-1720 TILSEPT
+1720 TLLSEPT

-2120 LSEPTIVLDNTDDSG
+2120 LSEPTIVLDSTDDSG
-2135 TKGDHLTNVNKPTF
+2135 TKGDNLTNVNKPTF

-2320 TLSTP
+2320 TLSVP
-2325 VIVLDSA
+2325 VIVLNSA
-2332 DDSGVHGDNMTN
+2332 DDTGVQGDNMTN
-2344 HTQPTF
+2344 STQPTF

-2368 GGVTTTFDATKD
+2368 GGVTTTFDATKGV
-2380 AGGWTFTPTG
+2380 GGWSFTPTG

-2446 RPHFQVTVPTDVNVV
+2446 RPHFQVKVPTDVN
-2461 RLSIDG
+2461 
-2467 GKTWFNATQS
+2467 
-2477 ATPGVWDYIWPDDVA
+2477 
-2492 DGGYTLTVEATDE
+2492 E
-2505 AGNKATQTLDF
+2505 
-2516 TIDTTL
+2516 
-2522 SVPTLSLDS
+2522 
-2531 ADDSG
+2531 
-2536 IAGDNITNV
+2536 
-2545 KTPGFTLNNIDTDVS
+2545 
-2560 RVIVEVMHNGIK
+2560 
-2572 QEVPLVQTGGQ
+2572 
-2583 WRFAPTSD
+2583 
-2591 WADGDYILTV
+2591 
-2601 KVEDRAGNVK
+2601 
-2611 QSAPLTVT
+2611 
-2619 VDTHIAIDRIE
+2619 
-2630 LVNDSGIPGD
+2630 
-2640 NLTNEARPH
+2640 
-2649 FQVTVP
+2649 
-2655 ADVNG
+2655 
-2660 VRLSIDGGKTWFDAT
+2660 
-2675 QSATSGVWDYTWL
+2675 
-2688 TNVANGPHTLM
+2688 
-2699 VEASDKAGNKTT
+2699 
-2711 QKLDFTI
+2711 
-2718 DTILSEPTITLDS
+2718 
-2731 ADDSAAGDNITNV
+2731 
-2744 KMPGFTLGNIDADVT
+2744 
-2759 KVVVTV
+2759 
-2765 AHDGKNQQIEL
+2765 
-2776 IKNGG
+2776 
-2781 VWRFTPGAAWTDG
+2781 
-2794 DYTLTVKV
+2794 
-2802 EDKAGNTNYSAPL
+2802 
-2815 TVTIDT
+2815 
-2821 QTSIDRI
+2821 
-2828 ELLNDTG
+2828 
-2835 IVGDNLTNEARP
+2835 
-2847 QFHITVPTDV
+2847 
-2857 NSVQLSLDGGIN
+2857 
-2869 WVNATLTSDG
+2869 
-2879 VWEYIWP
+2879 
-2886 TDLVEN
+2886 
-2892 TYTLTVKA
+2892 
-2900 TDVAGNTA
+2900 
-2908 TETLNFIIDT
+2908 
-2918 TLSTPTITLDSADD
+2918 
-2932 SGTANDNKTNVKTP
+2932 
-2946 GFIIGGIDSD
+2946 
-2956 VTQVVV
+2956 
-2962 QVMRDGH
+2962 
-2969 SEEVELTQ
+2969 
-2977 TNGQWRFVP
+2977 
-2986 GSAWTDGDYTL
+2986 
-2997 TVTVKDEA
+2997 
-3005 GNIRHSAPLTVTID
+3005 
-3019 TQITIDHIELVNDSG
+3019 
-3034 IPDDN
+3034 
-3039 LTNNVRPHFQ
+3039 
-3049 VTVPTDVNVVRLS
+3049 VRLS

-3100 TDKAGNKTTQQLD
+3100 TDKAGNQTTQKLD
-3113 FIIDTLLSEPTIVL
+3113 FIIDTMLSEPTIVL
-3127 DNTDDSGT
+3127 DSTDDSGT
-3135 KGDNLTNVNKPTFLL
+3135 KGDNLTNANKPTFIL

-3162 EVQHGG
+3162 EVQYGG

-3325 AMDSRDDTGAIGDHI
+3325 TMDSRDDTGAIGAHI

-3347 FTIGNIDAD
+3347 FTIGNIDSD
-3356 AHSVILRIT
+3356 AQSVILRIT

-3408 RQSTPLVVTVDT
+3408 RQSTPLIVTVDT

-3459 QLSIDGGANWVSATQ
+3459 QLSIDGGANWVSAAQ

-3617 DTQIAIDRIE
+3617 DTQIAIDHIE

-3713 TIDITLLT
+3713 TIDITLMT

-3852 HQVDSDVT
+3852 RQVDSDVT

-4304 TSAELR
+4304 TSAELK

-4531 TSVTTPRFVIGNVP
+4531 TSVTKPRFVIGNVP

-4556 GVSYSVTANGNNLW
+4556 GVSYPVTANGNNLW

-4823 GDFTTNNKTPTLIG
+4823 GDFTTNNKTPTLVG
-4837 STLPNT
+4837 NTLPNA

-4963 ALGNDGNYELTF
+4963 ALGNDGNYVLTF

-5030 EAGSTLTIRNPQG
+5030 EAGSTLTIRSPQG

-5081 QQKEILIEHDTQIE
+5081 QQKDILIEHDTQIE

-5341 YQFDNALKDGEY
+5341 YQFDNVLKDGEY

-5411 FGEMNQSV
+5411 SGEMNQSV

-5581 HIKVFTSEL
+5581 HIQVFTSEL

-5598 TEWWSNSD
+5598 TDWWSNSST
-5606 LITMRGTGEIGAT
+5606 ITMRGMGEIGAT

-5634 AATGRWELSTDK
+5634 AANGQWELSTDQ
-5646 LPEGTYDISLV
+5646 LPEGKYDITLS
-5657 IEDSAGNRWE
+5657 IEDNAGNRKE
-5667 DVREIFIDRTP
+5667 EVHEIFIDRTP

-5702 KSQLIITDSE
+5702 KSQLIITDSN

-5740 TSVDAIG
+5740 TSVDSIG
-5747 NRSDDVPL
+5747 NRSDDVSL

-5871 GASDSDNVTNHTQPK
+5871 GVSDSDNVTNHTQPK

-5910 IYQATQGA
+5910 TYQATQGA

-5930 DGNYTLSVTVVDRAG
+5930 DGTYTLSVTVVDRAG

-5992 SATHLRTEPSAA
+5992 SATHLRTVPSAA
-6004 EESVVKVTAYS
+6004 EESVVKETAYS

-6103 SSADIVNAMNVR
+6103 SSADIVNAMNAR

>member
-41 TPRGSVIIVNGALY
+41 TPHGSVIIVNGALY

-121 LDDAENAKKEAD
+121 LDEAENAKKEAD

-438 ELDDSSDSGIKNDN
+438 ELDDSSDSGIKNDS

-535 AEIETTNDSGI
+535 AEIETTDDSGI

-601 INNLTFTV
+601 VNNLTFTV

-616 KDFSFSYVIDTIA
+616 KDFSFSYVIDTVA

-634 VSLEDYVVLPNGII
+634 VSLEDFVVLPNGII

-1034 SGISDDNLT
+1034 SGIADDNLT

-1065 DAMSDTQIGV
+1065 DAASDTQIGV

-1108 NKANSAIFDFT
+1108 NKANSAVFDFT

-1177 ELSHLNGSWLFIPG
+1177 ELSHLNGSWLFTPG

-1328 VLDSADDTGIQ
+1328 VLNSADDTGVQ

-1378 TKGTGGWTFT
+1378 TKGVGGWSFT
-1388 PPTSWA
+1388 PTGAWA

-1421 DTQIAINNIELVNDS
+1421 DTQIAINSIELVNDS
-1436 GIPDDNLTNN
+1436 GIPNDNLTNN

-1482 VWDYIWPDD
+1482 AWDYIWPDD
-1491 VADGGYTLTVEATDE
+1491 VADGGYTLTVEATDK
-1506 AGNKATQTLDFT
+1506 AGNKTTQELDFT

-1638 PGDNLTNEA
+1638 PDDNLTNEA

-1653 TVPADVNGVRLSI
+1653 TVPADVNSVRLSI

-2120 LSEPTIVLDNTDDSG
+2120 LSEPTIVLDSTDDSG
-2135 TKGDHLTNVNKPTF
+2135 TKGDNLTNVNKPTF

-2332 DDSGVHGDNMTN
+2332 DDTGIQGDNMTN
-2344 HTQPTF
+2344 RTQPTF
-2350 ALQHIDDDAV
+2350 NLQHIDDDAV

-2368 GGVTTTFDATKD
+2368 GGVTTTFDATKGV
-2380 AGGWTFTPTG
+2380 GGWTFTPPTSWG
-2390 AWADGDYTLSVSVE
+2390 AGDYTLSVSVE

-2446 RPHFQVTVPTDVNVV
+2446 RPQFQVKVPTDVN
-2461 RLSIDG
+2461 
-2467 GKTWFNATQS
+2467 
-2477 ATPGVWDYIWPDDVA
+2477 
-2492 DGGYTLTVEATDE
+2492 E
-2505 AGNKATQTLDF
+2505 
-2516 TIDTTL
+2516 
-2522 SVPTLSLDS
+2522 
-2531 ADDSG
+2531 
-2536 IAGDNITNV
+2536 
-2545 KTPGFTLNNIDTDVS
+2545 
-2560 RVIVEVMHNGIK
+2560 
-2572 QEVPLVQTGGQ
+2572 
-2583 WRFAPTSD
+2583 
-2591 WADGDYILTV
+2591 
-2601 KVEDRAGNVK
+2601 
-2611 QSAPLTVT
+2611 
-2619 VDTHIAIDRIE
+2619 
-2630 LVNDSGIPGD
+2630 
-2640 NLTNEARPH
+2640 
-2649 FQVTVP
+2649 
-2655 ADVNG
+2655 
-2660 VRLSIDGGKTWFDAT
+2660 
-2675 QSATSGVWDYTWL
+2675 
-2688 TNVANGPHTLM
+2688 
-2699 VEASDKAGNKTT
+2699 
-2711 QKLDFTI
+2711 
-2718 DTILSEPTITLDS
+2718 
-2731 ADDSAAGDNITNV
+2731 
-2744 KMPGFTLGNIDADVT
+2744 
-2759 KVVVTV
+2759 
-2765 AHDGKNQQIEL
+2765 
-2776 IKNGG
+2776 
-2781 VWRFTPGAAWTDG
+2781 
-2794 DYTLTVKV
+2794 
-2802 EDKAGNTNYSAPL
+2802 
-2815 TVTIDT
+2815 
-2821 QTSIDRI
+2821 
-2828 ELLNDTG
+2828 
-2835 IVGDNLTNEARP
+2835 
-2847 QFHITVPTDV
+2847 
-2857 NSVQLSLDGGIN
+2857 
-2869 WVNATLTSDG
+2869 
-2879 VWEYIWP
+2879 
-2886 TDLVEN
+2886 
-2892 TYTLTVKA
+2892 
-2900 TDVAGNTA
+2900 
-2908 TETLNFIIDT
+2908 
-2918 TLSTPTITLDSADD
+2918 
-2932 SGTANDNKTNVKTP
+2932 
-2946 GFIIGGIDSD
+2946 
-2956 VTQVVV
+2956 
-2962 QVMRDGH
+2962 
-2969 SEEVELTQ
+2969 
-2977 TNGQWRFVP
+2977 
-2986 GSAWTDGDYTL
+2986 
-2997 TVTVKDEA
+2997 
-3005 GNIRHSAPLTVTID
+3005 
-3019 TQITIDHIELVNDSG
+3019 
-3034 IPDDN
+3034 
-3039 LTNNVRPHFQ
+3039 
-3049 VTVPTDVNVVRLS
+3049 VRLS

-3100 TDKAGNKTTQQLD
+3100 TDKAGNQTTQKLD

-3127 DNTDDSGT
+3127 DSTDDSGT
-3135 KGDNLTNVNKPTFLL
+3135 KGDNLTNANKPTFLL

-3162 EVQHGG
+3162 EVQHGS

-3204 DAGNVKYS
+3204 EAGNVKYS

-3325 AMDSRDDTGAIGDHI
+3325 TMDSRDDTGAIGDHI

-3389 WADGSYTLTVEVT
+3389 WADGSYTLTVEVQ

-3408 RQSTPLVVTVDT
+3408 RQSTPLIVTVDT

-3459 QLSIDGGANWVSATQ
+3459 QLSIDGGANWVSAAQ

-3617 DTQIAIDRIE
+3617 DTQIAIDHIE

-3699 TDGAGNKMTETLNF
+3699 TDGAGNKMTGTLDF
-3713 TIDITLLT
+3713 TIDITLMT

-3796 FTVTVTDV
+3796 FIVTVTDV

-3852 HQVDSDVT
+3852 RQVDSDVT

-3913 APFEVRIDTTTTINN
+3913 APLEVRIDTTTTINN

-3956 DVVQVRVTLDGGAN
+3956 DVIQVRVTLDGGAN

-4021 QVPTIALDA
+4021 QVPTIALDS

-4188 DGQHTLLV
+4188 DGKHTLLV

-4304 TSAELR
+4304 TSAELQ

-4382 LPDGHYTLHV
+4382 LSDGHYTLHV

-4531 TSVTTPRFVIGNVP
+4531 TSVTKPRFVIGNVP

-4556 GVSYSVTANGNNLW
+4556 GVSYPVTANGNNLW

-4617 ASDTGNSNSDN
+4617 ASDTGSSNSDN

-4655 SGREVLKQTIT
+4655 SGREVLKHTIT

-4721 SIDDQHEATSLRPEF
+4721 SIDDQYEATSLRPEF
-4736 KGFAEAFSTIMI
+4736 KGLAEAFSTIMI

-4823 GDFTTNNKTPTLIG
+4823 GDFTTNNKTPTLVG
-4837 STLPNT
+4837 NTLPNA

-4963 ALGNDGNYELTF
+4963 ALGNDGNYVLTF

-5303 NHNKPVLVGTA
+5303 SHNKPVLVGTA

-5377 TSTFIDNPAMVAG
+5377 TSTFIDNPVMMAG

-5400 ITSQTRPTFSI
+5400 ITSQTRPAFSI
-5411 FGEMNQSV
+5411 YGEMNQSV

-5530 NVGEVWVNEKG
+5530 NVGEVWVNDKG

-5581 HIKVFTSEL
+5581 HIQVFTSEL

-5598 TEWWSNSD
+5598 TDWWSNSST
-5606 LITMRGTGEIGAT
+5606 ITMRGMGEIGAT

-5634 AATGRWELSTDK
+5634 AANGQWELSTDQ
-5646 LPEGTYDISLV
+5646 LPEGKYDITLS
-5657 IEDSAGNRWE
+5657 IEDNAGNRKE
-5667 DVREIFIDRTP
+5667 EVHEIFIDRTP

-5702 KSQLIITDSE
+5702 KSQLIITDSN

-5755 DIMKEVPV
+5755 DIMKETPV

-5782 KQPTFIIGN
+5782 NQPTFIIGN

-5857 LTVPEIALAAGEDN
+5857 LTVPEIALAAGEGN
-5871 GASDSDNVTNHTQPK
+5871 GASDSDNVTNHNHTQPK

-5930 DGNYTLSVTVVDRAG
+5930 DGTYTLSVTVVDRAG
-5945 NSQQSASLAVTVDST
+5945 NSLQSASLEVTVDST

-5971 ASDDATATAVT
+5971 ASDDATPTAVT

-5992 SATHLRTEPSAA
+5992 SATHLRTVPSAA
-6004 EESVVKVTAYS
+6004 EESVVKETAYS

-6046 NVSIMFEGEEFTLP
+6046 NVSVMFEGEEFTLP

-6083 KFIDKDNDFLIKEK
+6083 KFLDKDDDFLIKEK

-6103 SSADIVNAMNVR
+6103 SSADIVNAMNAR

-6129 SVGHNNNGAID
+6129 SVGHNNNGAIE

>member
-2120 LSEPTIVLDNTDDSG
+2120 LSEPTIVLDSTDDSG

-2420 DTQIAINNIELVN
+2420 DTQIAINN
-2433 DSGIPDDNLTNNV
+2433 
-2446 RPHFQVTVPTDVNVV
+2446 
-2461 RLSIDG
+2461 
-2467 GKTWFNATQS
+2467 
-2477 ATPGVWDYIWPDDVA
+2477 
-2492 DGGYTLTVEATDE
+2492 
-2505 AGNKATQTLDF
+2505 
-2516 TIDTTL
+2516 
-2522 SVPTLSLDS
+2522 
-2531 ADDSG
+2531 
-2536 IAGDNITNV
+2536 
-2545 KTPGFTLNNIDTDVS
+2545 
-2560 RVIVEVMHNGIK
+2560 
-2572 QEVPLVQTGGQ
+2572 
-2583 WRFAPTSD
+2583 
-2591 WADGDYILTV
+2591 
-2601 KVEDRAGNVK
+2601 
-2611 QSAPLTVT
+2611 
-2619 VDTHIAIDRIE
+2619 
-2630 LVNDSGIPGD
+2630 
-2640 NLTNEARPH
+2640 
-2649 FQVTVP
+2649 
-2655 ADVNG
+2655 
-2660 VRLSIDGGKTWFDAT
+2660 
-2675 QSATSGVWDYTWL
+2675 
-2688 TNVANGPHTLM
+2688 
-2699 VEASDKAGNKTT
+2699 
-2711 QKLDFTI
+2711 
-2718 DTILSEPTITLDS
+2718 
-2731 ADDSAAGDNITNV
+2731 
-2744 KMPGFTLGNIDADVT
+2744 
-2759 KVVVTV
+2759 
-2765 AHDGKNQQIEL
+2765 
-2776 IKNGG
+2776 
-2781 VWRFTPGAAWTDG
+2781 
-2794 DYTLTVKV
+2794 
-2802 EDKAGNTNYSAPL
+2802 
-2815 TVTIDT
+2815 
-2821 QTSIDRI
+2821 
-2828 ELLNDTG
+2828 
-2835 IVGDNLTNEARP
+2835 
-2847 QFHITVPTDV
+2847 
-2857 NSVQLSLDGGIN
+2857 
-2869 WVNATLTSDG
+2869 
-2879 VWEYIWP
+2879 
-2886 TDLVEN
+2886 
-2892 TYTLTVKA
+2892 
-2900 TDVAGNTA
+2900 
-2908 TETLNFIIDT
+2908 
-2918 TLSTPTITLDSADD
+2918 
-2932 SGTANDNKTNVKTP
+2932 
-2946 GFIIGGIDSD
+2946 
-2956 VTQVVV
+2956 
-2962 QVMRDGH
+2962 
-2969 SEEVELTQ
+2969 
-2977 TNGQWRFVP
+2977 
-2986 GSAWTDGDYTL
+2986 
-2997 TVTVKDEA
+2997 
-3005 GNIRHSAPLTVTID
+3005 
-3019 TQITIDHIELVNDSG
+3019 IELVNDSG

-3943 NVAKPSFRIDVPG
+3943 NVAKPSFRIDVP
-3956 DVVQVRVTLDGGAN
+3956 
-3970 WNVIRKNADGQW
+3970 
-3982 IFDSP
+3982 
-3987 NTLVDG
+3987 
-3993 TYTLR
+3993 
-3998 VEATDEAGN
+3998 
-4007 IANKDL
+4007 
-4013 VFNIDTNI
+4013 
-4021 QVPTIALDA
+4021 
-4030 GQDTGANT
+4030 
-4038 ADNIT
+4038 
-4043 NISRPTFTIGNVDPD
+4043 
-4058 VIKVV
+4058 
-4063 VTIDGHDYNATK
+4063 
-4075 VGAGWQFT
+4075 
-4083 PGNAIPDGS
+4083 
-4092 YNITVTVEDK
+4092 
-4102 AGNTATS
+4102 
-4109 KPLPVVID
+4109 
-4117 TTAEIESVTL
+4117 
-4127 VTDSGDSDVDNI
+4127 
-4139 TKVDKPQF
+4139 
-4147 SIVTADD
+4147 
-4154 ITHVRVKIDN
+4154 
-4164 AANWIELTKGGDGRW
+4164 
-4179 IFNVGSALP
+4179 
-4188 DGQHTLLV
+4188 
-4196 DVTDIAGNVAQETLQ
+4196 
-4211 FTIDTTLRE
+4211 
-4220 PTIVL
+4220 
-4225 DPTHDTGDDTN
+4225 
-4236 DNLTRINKPVF
+4236 
-4247 IIGNVDNDVSHI
+4247 
-4259 VVHIDGRDYTIE
+4259 
-4271 NTGGNLTFTPDQPL
+4271 
-4285 SDGQHTISVTVTDI
+4285 
-4299 AGNTK
+4299 
-4304 TSAELR
+4304 
-4310 IEIDTQVQID
+4310 
-4320 SVTLTT
+4320 
-4326 DSGVNDHDNVTNAT
+4326 
-4340 RPSFE
+4340 
-4345 IATPDDVTSVLV
+4345 
-4357 SFDGVNW
+4357 
-4364 TPISKNAAGQ
+4364 
-4374 WEFTAGSA
+4374 
-4382 LPDGHYTLHV
+4382 
-4392 QATDRAGNTANSTLG
+4392 
-4407 FTVDTQI
+4407 
-4414 DGLSVVMLD
+4414 
-4423 DAGKDSTDGITNITS
+4423 
-4438 PRFEISAREPL
+4438 
-4449 QSVTVILNGKSST
+4449 
-4462 LTQGAGNKWL
+4462 
-4472 FTPDTPLV
+4472 
-4480 DGTYKI
+4480 
-4486 EIVAEDIAG
+4486 
-4495 NKISKEVSFTIDT
+4495 
-4508 IVSDPSIDLL
+4508 
-4518 DADDTG
+4518 
-4524 ESAVDNI
+4524 
-4531 TSVTTPRFVIGNVP
+4531 
-4545 ADIDTVVIRIN
+4545 
-4556 GVSYSVTANGNNLW
+4556 
-4570 EFQVPVALNDGVY
+4570 
-4583 EAVVVFRDI
+4583 
-4592 AGNTSETKLP
+4592 
-4602 FTIDTTT
+4602 
-4609 SVSVRMEP
+4609 
-4617 ASDTGNSNSDN
+4617 
-4628 LTNKQNPKFEGTAE
+4628 
-4642 PNAKLVITIVDDK
+4642 
-4655 SGREVLKQTIT
+4655 
-4666 VGADGNWSVTPN
+4666 
-4678 ILPDGMYTINVVAT
+4678 
-4692 DVAGNTAQT
+4692 
-4701 QERFTIDTVTIDPT
+4701 
-4715 IRLSDP
+4715 
-4721 SIDDQHEATSLRPEF
+4721 
-4736 KGFAEAFSTIMI
+4736 
-4748 QWDGKVVGSANAN
+4748 
-4761 ANGEWSWTPPSVLA
+4761 
-4775 PGSYVVSI
+4775 
-4783 VAKDKAGN
+4783 
-4791 ESSQVDFPVV
+4791 
-4801 IPVIDVTP
+4801 
-4809 PTIKLSEESDSGAL
+4809 
-4823 GDFTTNNKTPTLIG
+4823 
-4837 STLPNT
+4837 
-4843 IVSIYVDGV
+4843 
-4852 KVGEATADTAGR
+4852 
-4864 YTFQLSEMKDGHY
+4864 
-4877 VVQVGIVNPRDNS
+4877 
-4890 ELRST
+4890 
-4895 AVDVTIDTE
+4895 
-4904 VAELVWNISGM
+4904 
-4915 HEGGYIN
+4915 
-4922 TVTPEIGGTSEPNS
+4922 
-4936 KITIFV
+4936 
-4942 NGVEKAIAYTTGAGH
+4942 
-4957 WGVVLP
+4957 
-4963 ALGNDGNYELTF
+4963 
-4975 KVEDV
+4975 
-4980 AGNIREFGPQN
+4980 
-4991 VILDTVISP
+4991 
-5000 LTVVLREADDS
+5000 
-5011 GKVGDWITNK
+5011 
-5021 SHVTIDGTA
+5021 
-5030 EAGSTLTIRNPQG
+5030 
-5043 VVIATLVVGNDGR
+5043 
-5056 WSAELDLREGSNAFV
+5056 
-5071 VVSEDKAGNS
+5071 
-5081 QQKEILIEHDTQIE
+5081 
-5095 ISDISLSR
+5095 
-5103 DTNSGDKYDLITNN
+5103 
-5117 KSPVLVAMTDPG
+5117 
-5129 ATVQVYINGV
+5129 
-5139 LQGTVE
+5139 
-5145 ASSSGNISYT
+5145 
-5155 MPANSAD
+5155 
-5162 GEYQVQFV
+5162 
-5170 ATDTAGNRVESAIT
+5170 
-5184 TVTIDSQ
+5184 
-5191 IAVFDIDEDS
+5191 
-5201 LPALSN
+5201 
-5207 NRALSVSGVGEAG
+5207 
-5220 SQVSIF
+5220 
-5226 VDGKLVNVV
+5226 
-5235 MVEADGTWRAPI
+5235 
-5247 LLQDD
+5247 
-5252 GTFNIHFSITDVA
+5252 
-5265 GNTEVSKDY
+5265 
-5274 SVDVD
+5274 
-5279 SSTDFPTLNL
+5279 
-5289 EDASNSGSLDDLIT
+5289 
-5303 NHNKPVLVGTA
+5303 
-5314 EAGATIHIYVDEK
+5314 
-5327 IVANVLVLEDGTWS
+5327 
-5341 YQFDNALKDGEY
+5341 
-5353 SIRVVAEDPAG
+5353 
-5364 NTAESPRLLVTID
+5364 
-5377 TSTFIDNPAMVAG
+5377 
-5390 SDNGIFSNDS
+5390 
-5400 ITSQTRPTFSI
+5400 
-5411 FGEMNQSV
+5411 
-5419 QIFIDGV
+5419 
-5426 LVDTITVTDR
+5426 
-5436 NQVYRPESPLG
+5436 
-5447 DGSHSIYYVITD
+5447 
-5459 KAGNTA
+5459 
-5465 TSKTLNFT
+5465 
-5473 IDTFNTTPVAID
+5473 
-5485 SIGGQT
+5485 
-5491 LAEMTGSDG
+5491 
-5500 KIYITDTTRNLLFSG
+5500 
-5515 SAEPNSK
+5515 
-5522 IEIIINGL
+5522 
-5530 NVGEVWVNEKG
+5530 
-5541 HWQMPVN
+5541 
-5548 PLYFT
+5548 
-5553 EGQLDITVK
+5553 
-5562 STDRAGNVNQEKY
+5562 
-5575 SIWVDT
+5575 
-5581 HIKVFTSEL
+5581 
-5590 DDNKSSSK
+5590 
-5598 TEWWSNSD
+5598 
-5606 LITMRGTGEIGAT
+5606 
-5619 VSLIVAGVTLATAVV
+5619 
-5634 AATGRWELSTDK
+5634 
-5646 LPEGTYDISLV
+5646 
-5657 IEDSAGNRWE
+5657 
-5667 DVREIFIDRTP
+5667 
-5678 PNAPVVTYS
+5678 
-5687 DIVNDLI
+5687 
-5694 IMQGTAEA
+5694 
-5702 KSQLIITDSE
+5702 
-5712 GNTYTLTVPDNGK
+5712 
-5725 WSMAIPYPSEGKFTI
+5725 
-5740 TSVDAIG
+5740 
-5747 NRSDDVPL
+5747 
-5755 DIMKEVPV
+5755 
-5763 ISLSPD
+5763 
-5769 SDSGTVG
+5769 
-5776 DNITRD
+5776 
-5782 KQPTFIIGN
+5782 
-5791 LESDVVVVQVDI
+5791 
-5803 NGTVYNAEKNA
+5803 
-5814 DGVWFF
+5814 
-5820 TPGTPL
+5820 
-5826 ADGSYT
+5826 
-5832 ISVIAS
+5832 
-5838 DAAGNQK
+5838 
-5845 NSLPITVTIDST
+5845 
-5857 LTVPEIALAAGEDN
+5857 
-5871 GASDSDNVTNHTQPK
+5871 
-5886 FTLQHIDADVTGVT
+5886 
-5900 VNVTH
+5900 
-5905 NGVTD
+5905 
-5910 IYQATQGA
+5910 
-5918 DGWTFTPPAAWN
+5918 
-5930 DGNYTLSVTVVDRAG
+5930 
-5945 NSQQSASLAVTVDST
+5945 
-5960 VTVTADSQHDD
+5960 
-5971 ASDDATATAVT
+5971 
-5982 PPESETVNAE
+5982 
-5992 SATHLRTEPSAA
+5992 
-6004 EESVVKVTAYS
+6004 
-6015 ITLLNADSGDEID
+6015 
-6028 RSISQTPSFEIS
+6028 
-6040 VPENIV
+6040 
-6046 NVSIMFEGEEFTLP
+6046 
-6060 ITNQKAIFEV
+6060 
-6070 PLSLEDGEYTMDV
+6070 
-6083 KFIDKDNDFLIKEK
+6083 
-6097 TFSVDH
+6097 
-6103 SSADIVNAMNVR
+6103 
-6115 GKTEDDINDSPSTS
+6115 
-6129 SVGHNNNGAID
+6129 
-6140 VFAVNEVTLPVD
+6140 
-6152 NQEEHA
+6152 

>member
-429 TIAPEKPTI
+429 TIPPEKPTI

-1065 DAMSDTQIGV
+1065 DAASDTQIGV

-1108 NKANSAIFDFT
+1108 NKANSAVFDFT

-1378 TKGTGGWTFT
+1378 TKGTGGWSFT
-1388 PPTSWA
+1388 PTGAWA

-1436 GIPDDNLTNN
+1436 GIPNDNLTNN

-1482 VWDYIWPDD
+1482 AWDYIWPDD
-1491 VADGGYTLTVEATDE
+1491 VADGGYTLTVEATDK
-1506 AGNKATQTLDFT
+1506 AGNKTTQELDFT

-2012 APLTVTIDTQITIDH
+2012 APLTVTIDTQIAIDH

-2038 DNLTNNVRPHFQVTV
+2038 DNLTNEARPHFQVTV

-2105 GNKTTQQLDFIIDTL
+2105 GNKTTQQLDFIIDTM

-2135 TKGDHLTNVNKPTF
+2135 TKGDNLTNVNKPTF

-2220 DTQITIDV
+2220 DTQITIDA

-2320 TLSTP
+2320 TLSVP
-2325 VIVLDSA
+2325 VIVLNSA
-2332 DDSGVHGDNMTN
+2332 DDTGVQGDNMTN
-2344 HTQPTF
+2344 SSQPTF

-2368 GGVTTTFDATKD
+2368 GGVTTTFDATKGV
-2380 AGGWTFTPTG
+2380 GGWSFTPTG

-2446 RPHFQVTVPTDVNVV
+2446 RPHFQVKVPTDVN
-2461 RLSIDG
+2461 
-2467 GKTWFNATQS
+2467 
-2477 ATPGVWDYIWPDDVA
+2477 
-2492 DGGYTLTVEATDE
+2492 E
-2505 AGNKATQTLDF
+2505 
-2516 TIDTTL
+2516 
-2522 SVPTLSLDS
+2522 
-2531 ADDSG
+2531 
-2536 IAGDNITNV
+2536 
-2545 KTPGFTLNNIDTDVS
+2545 
-2560 RVIVEVMHNGIK
+2560 
-2572 QEVPLVQTGGQ
+2572 
-2583 WRFAPTSD
+2583 
-2591 WADGDYILTV
+2591 
-2601 KVEDRAGNVK
+2601 
-2611 QSAPLTVT
+2611 
-2619 VDTHIAIDRIE
+2619 
-2630 LVNDSGIPGD
+2630 
-2640 NLTNEARPH
+2640 
-2649 FQVTVP
+2649 
-2655 ADVNG
+2655 
-2660 VRLSIDGGKTWFDAT
+2660 
-2675 QSATSGVWDYTWL
+2675 
-2688 TNVANGPHTLM
+2688 
-2699 VEASDKAGNKTT
+2699 
-2711 QKLDFTI
+2711 
-2718 DTILSEPTITLDS
+2718 
-2731 ADDSAAGDNITNV
+2731 
-2744 KMPGFTLGNIDADVT
+2744 
-2759 KVVVTV
+2759 
-2765 AHDGKNQQIEL
+2765 
-2776 IKNGG
+2776 
-2781 VWRFTPGAAWTDG
+2781 
-2794 DYTLTVKV
+2794 
-2802 EDKAGNTNYSAPL
+2802 
-2815 TVTIDT
+2815 
-2821 QTSIDRI
+2821 
-2828 ELLNDTG
+2828 
-2835 IVGDNLTNEARP
+2835 
-2847 QFHITVPTDV
+2847 
-2857 NSVQLSLDGGIN
+2857 
-2869 WVNATLTSDG
+2869 
-2879 VWEYIWP
+2879 
-2886 TDLVEN
+2886 
-2892 TYTLTVKA
+2892 
-2900 TDVAGNTA
+2900 
-2908 TETLNFIIDT
+2908 
-2918 TLSTPTITLDSADD
+2918 
-2932 SGTANDNKTNVKTP
+2932 
-2946 GFIIGGIDSD
+2946 
-2956 VTQVVV
+2956 
-2962 QVMRDGH
+2962 
-2969 SEEVELTQ
+2969 
-2977 TNGQWRFVP
+2977 
-2986 GSAWTDGDYTL
+2986 
-2997 TVTVKDEA
+2997 
-3005 GNIRHSAPLTVTID
+3005 
-3019 TQITIDHIELVNDSG
+3019 
-3034 IPDDN
+3034 
-3039 LTNNVRPHFQ
+3039 
-3049 VTVPTDVNVVRLS
+3049 VRLS

-3100 TDKAGNKTTQQLD
+3100 TDKAGNQTTQKLD
-3113 FIIDTLLSEPTIVL
+3113 FIIDTMLSEPTIVL
-3127 DNTDDSGT
+3127 DSTDDSGT
-3135 KGDNLTNVNKPTFLL
+3135 KGDNLTNANKPTFIL

-3162 EVQHGG
+3162 EVQYGG

-3193 GDYTLTVRVED
+3193 GDYMLTVRVED

-3325 AMDSRDDTGAIGDHI
+3325 TMDSRDDTGAIGDHI

-3347 FTIGNIDAD
+3347 FTIGNIDSD
-3356 AHSVILRIT
+3356 AQSVILRIT

-3408 RQSTPLVVTVDT
+3408 RQSTPLIVTVDT

-3459 QLSIDGGANWVSATQ
+3459 QLSIDGGANWVSAAQ

-3617 DTQIAIDRIE
+3617 DTQIAIDHIE

-3713 TIDITLLT
+3713 TIDITLMT

-4304 TSAELR
+4304 TSAELK

-4462 LTQGAGNKWL
+4462 LTQGADNKWL

-4531 TSVTTPRFVIGNVP
+4531 TSVTKPRFVIGNVP

-4556 GVSYSVTANGNNLW
+4556 GVSYPVTANGNNLW

-4678 ILPDGMYTINVVAT
+4678 ILSDGMYTINVVAT

-4895 AVDVTIDTE
+4895 AVDLTIDTE

-5303 NHNKPVLVGTA
+5303 SHNKPVLVGTA

-5377 TSTFIDNPAMVAG
+5377 TSTFIDNPVMMAG

-5400 ITSQTRPTFSI
+5400 ITSQTRPAFSI
-5411 FGEMNQSV
+5411 YGEMNQSV

-5473 IDTFNTTPVAID
+5473 IDTLNTTPVAID

-5581 HIKVFTSEL
+5581 HIQVFTSEL

-5598 TEWWSNSD
+5598 TDWWSNSST
-5606 LITMRGTGEIGAT
+5606 ITMRGMGEIGAT

-5634 AATGRWELSTDK
+5634 AANGQWELSTDQ
-5646 LPEGTYDISLV
+5646 LPEGKYDITLS
-5657 IEDSAGNRWE
+5657 IEDNAGNRKE
-5667 DVREIFIDRTP
+5667 EVHEIFIDRTP

-5687 DIVNDLI
+5687 DTVNDLI

-5702 KSQLIITDSE
+5702 KSQLIITDSN

-5747 NRSDDVPL
+5747 NRSDDVSL

-5871 GASDSDNVTNHTQPK
+5871 GVSDSDNVTNHTQPK

-5910 IYQATQGA
+5910 TYQATQGA

-5930 DGNYTLSVTVVDRAG
+5930 DGTYTLSVTVVDRAG

-5971 ASDDATATAVT
+5971 ASDDATPTAVT
-5982 PPESETVNAE
+5982 PLESETVNAE
-5992 SATHLRTEPSAA
+5992 SDTHLRTVPSAA
-6004 EESVVKVTAYS
+6004 EESVVKETAYS

-6046 NVSIMFEGEEFTLP
+6046 NVSVMFEGEEFTLP

-6103 SSADIVNAMNVR
+6103 SSADIVNAMNAR
-6115 GKTEDDINDSPSTS
+6115 GKAEDDINDSPSTS

-6140 VFAVNEVTLPVD
+6140 VFAVNEVTLPID

>member
-153 FEVQNSSKQIEEM
+153 FEVQNSSKQMEEM
-166 LQNFLADNV
+166 LQEFLADNV

-429 TIAPEKPTI
+429 TIPPEKPTI

-1108 NKANSAIFDFT
+1108 NKANSAVFDFT

-1177 ELSHLNGSWLFIPG
+1177 ELSHLNGSWLFTPG

-1213 YSAPL
+1213 YSTPL

-1266 IDGGN
+1266 IDGGH

-1313 TIDFAVDTTLSVPVI
+1313 TIDFAVDSTLSVPVI
-1328 VLDSADDTGIQ
+1328 VLNNADDTGIQ
-1339 GDNMTNSTQP
+1339 GDNLTNRTQP
-1349 TFALQHIDDDAVRVT
+1349 TFALQQIDDDAVRVT

-1388 PPTSWA
+1388 PPALWA

-1421 DTQIAINNIELVNDS
+1421 DTQIAIDNIELVNDS
-1436 GIPDDNLTNN
+1436 GIPNDNLTNN
-1446 VRPHFQVTVPT
+1446 VRPQFQVKVPT
-1457 DVNVVRLSIDG
+1457 DVNEVRLSIDG
-1468 GKTWFNATQSATPG
+1468 GKTWFNATQS
-1482 VWDYIWPDD
+1482 
-1491 VADGGYTLTVEATDE
+1491 
-1506 AGNKATQTLDFT
+1506 
-1518 IDTTLS
+1518 S
-1524 VPTLSLDSADDSGI
+1524 
-1538 AGDNITN
+1538 
-1545 VKTPG
+1545 
-1550 FTLNNIDTDVSR
+1550 
-1562 VIVEVMHNGI
+1562 
-1572 KQEVPLV
+1572 
-1579 QTGGQWRFAP
+1579 
-1589 TSDWADGDYILTVKV
+1589 
-1604 EDRAGNVKQSAPLT
+1604 
-1618 VTVDTHIAIDR
+1618 
-1629 IELVNDSGI
+1629 
-1638 PGDNLTNEA
+1638 
-1647 RPHFQV
+1647 
-1653 TVPADVNGVRLSI
+1653 
-1666 DGGKTW
+1666 
-1672 FDATQSATSGV
+1672 
-1683 WDYTWLTNVANGPH
+1683 
-1697 TLMVEASDKAGNKTT
+1697 
-1712 QKLDFTID
+1712 
-1720 TILSEPT
+1720 
-1727 ITLDSADDS
+1727 
-1736 AAGDN
+1736 
-1741 ITNVKMPGFT
+1741 
-1751 LGNIDADVTKVVVT
+1751 
-1765 VAHDGKNQ
+1765 
-1773 QIELIKNGGVWRFT
+1773 
-1787 PGAAWTDG
+1787 
-1795 DYTLTVKVEDKAGN
+1795 
-1809 TNYSAPLTVTIDTQ
+1809 
-1823 TSIDRIELLND
+1823 
-1834 TGIVGDNLTNE
+1834 
-1845 ARPQFHIT
+1845 
-1853 VPTDVNSVQLS
+1853 
-1864 LDGGINW
+1864 
-1871 VNATLT
+1871 
-1877 SDGVW
+1877 
-1882 EYIWPTDLVENT
+1882 
-1894 YTLTVK
+1894 
-1900 ATDVAGNT
+1900 
-1908 ATETLNFIIDTTL
+1908 
-1921 STPTITLD
+1921 
-1929 SADDSGTANDNKTN
+1929 
-1943 VKTPG
+1943 
-1948 FIIGGIDSDVTQVV
+1948 
-1962 VQVMRDGHSE
+1962 
-1972 EVELTQTNGQWRF
+1972 
-1985 VPGSAWTDGDYTLTV
+1985 
-2000 TVKDEAGNIRHS
+2000 
-2012 APLTVTIDTQITIDH
+2012 
-2027 IELVNDSGIPD
+2027 
-2038 DNLTNNVRPHFQVTV
+2038 
-2053 PTDVNVVRLS
+2053 
-2063 IDGGKTWF
+2063 
-2071 NATQSAT
+2071 T

-2105 GNKTTQQLDFIIDTL
+2105 GNQ
-2120 LSEPTIVLDNTDDSG
+2120 
-2135 TKGDHLTNVNKPTF
+2135 
-2149 LLGNIDADARYV
+2149 
-2161 TVEVQH
+2161 
-2167 GGTKEVLTATKDAT
+2167 
-2181 GNWSVT
+2181 
-2187 PTGTWADGD
+2187 
-2196 YTLTVRVEDEAG
+2196 
-2208 NEKHSASLTVTV
+2208 
-2220 DTQITIDV
+2220 
-2228 IELVNDNGI
+2228 
-2237 PGDNMTNDAH
+2237 
-2247 PQFRVTVPGDVNEVS
+2247 
-2262 LSIDGGVT
+2262 
-2270 WVKATQSATP
+2270 
-2280 GVWNYTWPGTV
+2280 
-2291 PDGDYTLNVKATDNA
+2291 
-2306 GNTVTETLHFTIDT
+2306 
-2320 TLSTP
+2320 
-2325 VIVLDSA
+2325 
-2332 DDSGVHGDNMTN
+2332 
-2344 HTQPTF
+2344 
-2350 ALQHIDDDAV
+2350 
-2360 RVTVSVEH
+2360 
-2368 GGVTTTFDATKD
+2368 
-2380 AGGWTFTPTG
+2380 
-2390 AWADGDYTLSVSVE
+2390 
-2404 DKAGNTSHS
+2404 
-2413 ASLTVTV
+2413 
-2420 DTQIAINNIELVN
+2420 
-2433 DSGIPDDNLTNNV
+2433 
-2446 RPHFQVTVPTDVNVV
+2446 
-2461 RLSIDG
+2461 
-2467 GKTWFNATQS
+2467 
-2477 ATPGVWDYIWPDDVA
+2477 
-2492 DGGYTLTVEATDE
+2492 
-2505 AGNKATQTLDF
+2505 
-2516 TIDTTL
+2516 
-2522 SVPTLSLDS
+2522 
-2531 ADDSG
+2531 
-2536 IAGDNITNV
+2536 
-2545 KTPGFTLNNIDTDVS
+2545 
-2560 RVIVEVMHNGIK
+2560 
-2572 QEVPLVQTGGQ
+2572 
-2583 WRFAPTSD
+2583 
-2591 WADGDYILTV
+2591 
-2601 KVEDRAGNVK
+2601 
-2611 QSAPLTVT
+2611 
-2619 VDTHIAIDRIE
+2619 
-2630 LVNDSGIPGD
+2630 
-2640 NLTNEARPH
+2640 
-2649 FQVTVP
+2649 
-2655 ADVNG
+2655 
-2660 VRLSIDGGKTWFDAT
+2660 
-2675 QSATSGVWDYTWL
+2675 
-2688 TNVANGPHTLM
+2688 
-2699 VEASDKAGNKTT
+2699 
-2711 QKLDFTI
+2711 
-2718 DTILSEPTITLDS
+2718 
-2731 ADDSAAGDNITNV
+2731 
-2744 KMPGFTLGNIDADVT
+2744 
-2759 KVVVTV
+2759 
-2765 AHDGKNQQIEL
+2765 
-2776 IKNGG
+2776 
-2781 VWRFTPGAAWTDG
+2781 
-2794 DYTLTVKV
+2794 
-2802 EDKAGNTNYSAPL
+2802 
-2815 TVTIDT
+2815 
-2821 QTSIDRI
+2821 
-2828 ELLNDTG
+2828 
-2835 IVGDNLTNEARP
+2835 
-2847 QFHITVPTDV
+2847 
-2857 NSVQLSLDGGIN
+2857 
-2869 WVNATLTSDG
+2869 
-2879 VWEYIWP
+2879 
-2886 TDLVEN
+2886 
-2892 TYTLTVKA
+2892 
-2900 TDVAGNTA
+2900 
-2908 TETLNFIIDT
+2908 
-2918 TLSTPTITLDSADD
+2918 
-2932 SGTANDNKTNVKTP
+2932 
-2946 GFIIGGIDSD
+2946 
-2956 VTQVVV
+2956 
-2962 QVMRDGH
+2962 
-2969 SEEVELTQ
+2969 
-2977 TNGQWRFVP
+2977 
-2986 GSAWTDGDYTL
+2986 
-2997 TVTVKDEA
+2997 
-3005 GNIRHSAPLTVTID
+3005 
-3019 TQITIDHIELVNDSG
+3019 
-3034 IPDDN
+3034 
-3039 LTNNVRPHFQ
+3039 
-3049 VTVPTDVNVVRLS
+3049 
-3062 IDGGKTWFNAT
+3062 
-3073 QSATPG
+3073 
-3079 VWDYTWLADVG
+3079 
-3090 EGKHTLTVEA
+3090 
-3100 TDKAGNKTTQQLD
+3100 TTQQLD

-3168 TKEVLTATKG
+3168 TKEVLTATKDATGNWSVTPTGTWADGDYTLTVRVEDDAGNVKHSASLAVTVDTQITIDDIELVNDSGTRGDNLTNNANPHFRITVPGDVNEVSLSIDGGVTWVKATQSVTPGVWNYTWPGTVPDGDYTLNVKATDNAGNTVTETLHFTIDTTLSTPVIVLDSADDSGVHGDNMTNRTQPTFALQQIDDDAVRVTVSVEHGGVTTTFDATKGTGGWTFTPTASWTDGDYTLSVSVEDKAGNTSHSASLTVTVDTQIAINNIELVNDSGIPNDNLTNNVRPQFQVKVPTDVNEVRLSIDGGKTWFNATQSSTPGVWDYTWLADVGEGKHTLTVEATDKAGNQTTQQLDFIIDTLLSEPTIVLDNTDDSGTKGDNLTNVNKPTFLLGNIDADARYVTVEVQHGGTGTKEVLTATKG

-3218 VDTQITI
+3218 VDTHIAI
-3225 DVIELV
+3225 DDIELV

-3365 QGGNSQEVTLTQV
+3365 QGGNSQEVTLTQA

-3389 WADGSYTLTVEVT
+3389 WADGSYTLTVEVQ

-3408 RQSTPLVVTVDT
+3408 RQSTPLIVTVDT

-3459 QLSIDGGANWVSATQ
+3459 QLSIDGGANWVSAAQ

-3506 ATQTLEFFIDTRL
+3506 ATQTLEFSIDTRL

-3568 TTSFTATQGAGG
+3568 TTSFTATQGAAG

-3617 DTQIAIDRIE
+3617 DTQIAIDHIE

-3713 TIDITLLT
+3713 TIDITLMT

-3738 NLTSVTQPVFV
+3738 NLTSVTQPIFV

-3852 HQVDSDVT
+3852 RQVDSDVT

-4211 FTIDTTLRE
+4211 FTIDTTLQE

-4259 VVHIDGRDYTIE
+4259 VVHLDGRDYTIE

-4304 TSAELR
+4304 TSAELK

-4364 TPISKNAAGQ
+4364 TPVSKNAAGQ
-4374 WEFTAGSA
+4374 WQFTAGSA
-4382 LPDGHYTLHV
+4382 LSDGHYTLHV

-4508 IVSDPSIDLL
+4508 VVSDPRIDLL

-4531 TSVTTPRFVIGNVP
+4531 TSVTKPRFVIGNVP

-4556 GVSYSVTANGNNLW
+4556 GVSYPVTANGNNLW

-4617 ASDTGNSNSDN
+4617 ASDTGSSNSDN

-4721 SIDDQHEATSLRPEF
+4721 SIDDQYEATSLRPEF
-4736 KGFAEAFSTIMI
+4736 KGLAEAFSTIMI

-4823 GDFTTNNKTPTLIG
+4823 GDFTTNNKTPTLVG
-4837 STLPNT
+4837 NTLPNA

-4942 NGVEKAIAYTTGAGH
+4942 NGVEKAIAYTTGTGH

-5303 NHNKPVLVGTA
+5303 SHNKPVLVGTA

-5377 TSTFIDNPAMVAG
+5377 TSTFIDNPVMMAG

-5473 IDTFNTTPVAID
+5473 IDTLNTTPVAID

-5530 NVGEVWVNEKG
+5530 NVGEVWVNDKG

-5581 HIKVFTSEL
+5581 HIQVFTSEL

-5598 TEWWSNSD
+5598 TDWWSNSST
-5606 LITMRGTGEIGAT
+5606 ITMRGMGEIGAT

-5634 AATGRWELSTDK
+5634 AANGQWELSTDQ
-5646 LPEGTYDISLV
+5646 LPEGKYDITLS
-5657 IEDSAGNRWE
+5657 IEDNAGNRKE
-5667 DVREIFIDRTP
+5667 EVHEIFIDRTP

-5702 KSQLIITDSE
+5702 KSQLIITDSN

-5755 DIMKEVPV
+5755 DIMKETPV

-5769 SDSGTVG
+5769 SDSGTAG

-5782 KQPTFIIGN
+5782 NQPTFIIGN

-5871 GASDSDNVTNHTQPK
+5871 GASDSDNVTNHNHTQPK

-5910 IYQATQGA
+5910 IYQATQDA

-5930 DGNYTLSVTVVDRAG
+5930 DGTYTLSVTVVDRAG
-5945 NSQQSASLAVTVDST
+5945 NSLQSASLEVTVDST

-5992 SATHLRTEPSAA
+5992 SATHLRTVPSAA
-6004 EESVVKVTAYS
+6004 EESVVKETAYS

-6046 NVSIMFEGEEFTLP
+6046 NVSVMFEGEEFTLP

-6083 KFIDKDNDFLIKEK
+6083 KFIDKDDDFLIKEK

-6103 SSADIVNAMNVR
+6103 SSADIVNAMNAR

>member
-41 TPRGSVIIVNGALY
+41 TPHGSVIIVNGALY

-121 LDDAENAKKEAD
+121 LDEAENAKKEAD

-318 ADGSGSAKLVITI
+318 ADGSGSTKLVITI

-438 ELDDSSDSGIKNDN
+438 ELDDSSDSGIKNDS

-616 KDFSFSYVIDTIA
+616 KDFSFSYVIDTVA

-634 VSLEDYVVLPNGII
+634 VSLEDFVVLPNGII

-1065 DAMSDTQIGV
+1065 DAASDTQIGV

-1108 NKANSAIFDFT
+1108 NKANSAVFDFT

-1177 ELSHLNGSWLFIPG
+1177 ELSHLNGSWLFTPG

-1328 VLDSADDTGIQ
+1328 VLNSADDTGVQ

-1378 TKGTGGWTFT
+1378 TKGTGGWSFT
-1388 PPTSWA
+1388 PTGAWA

-1436 GIPDDNLTNN
+1436 GIPNDNLTNN

-1468 GKTWFNATQSATPG
+1468 GKTWFNATQNATPG

-1506 AGNKATQTLDFT
+1506 AGNKTTQTLDFT

-1712 QKLDFTID
+1712 QKLDFIID
-1720 TILSEPT
+1720 TMLSEPT

-2012 APLTVTIDTQITIDH
+2012 APLTVTIDTQIAIDH

-2038 DNLTNNVRPHFQVTV
+2038 DNLTNEARPHFQVTV

-2105 GNKTTQQLDFIIDTL
+2105 GNKTTQQLDFIIDTM

-2135 TKGDHLTNVNKPTF
+2135 TKGDNLTNVNKPTF

-2220 DTQITIDV
+2220 DTQITIDA

-2332 DDSGVHGDNMTN
+2332 DDTGIQGDNMTN
-2344 HTQPTF
+2344 RTQPTF
-2350 ALQHIDDDAV
+2350 NLQHIDDDAV

-2368 GGVTTTFDATKD
+2368 GGVTTTFDATKGV
-2380 AGGWTFTPTG
+2380 GGWSFTPTG

-2446 RPHFQVTVPTDVNVV
+2446 RPHFQVKVPTDVN
-2461 RLSIDG
+2461 
-2467 GKTWFNATQS
+2467 
-2477 ATPGVWDYIWPDDVA
+2477 
-2492 DGGYTLTVEATDE
+2492 E
-2505 AGNKATQTLDF
+2505 
-2516 TIDTTL
+2516 
-2522 SVPTLSLDS
+2522 
-2531 ADDSG
+2531 
-2536 IAGDNITNV
+2536 
-2545 KTPGFTLNNIDTDVS
+2545 
-2560 RVIVEVMHNGIK
+2560 
-2572 QEVPLVQTGGQ
+2572 
-2583 WRFAPTSD
+2583 
-2591 WADGDYILTV
+2591 
-2601 KVEDRAGNVK
+2601 
-2611 QSAPLTVT
+2611 
-2619 VDTHIAIDRIE
+2619 
-2630 LVNDSGIPGD
+2630 
-2640 NLTNEARPH
+2640 
-2649 FQVTVP
+2649 
-2655 ADVNG
+2655 
-2660 VRLSIDGGKTWFDAT
+2660 
-2675 QSATSGVWDYTWL
+2675 
-2688 TNVANGPHTLM
+2688 
-2699 VEASDKAGNKTT
+2699 
-2711 QKLDFTI
+2711 
-2718 DTILSEPTITLDS
+2718 
-2731 ADDSAAGDNITNV
+2731 
-2744 KMPGFTLGNIDADVT
+2744 
-2759 KVVVTV
+2759 
-2765 AHDGKNQQIEL
+2765 
-2776 IKNGG
+2776 
-2781 VWRFTPGAAWTDG
+2781 
-2794 DYTLTVKV
+2794 
-2802 EDKAGNTNYSAPL
+2802 
-2815 TVTIDT
+2815 
-2821 QTSIDRI
+2821 
-2828 ELLNDTG
+2828 
-2835 IVGDNLTNEARP
+2835 
-2847 QFHITVPTDV
+2847 
-2857 NSVQLSLDGGIN
+2857 
-2869 WVNATLTSDG
+2869 
-2879 VWEYIWP
+2879 
-2886 TDLVEN
+2886 
-2892 TYTLTVKA
+2892 
-2900 TDVAGNTA
+2900 
-2908 TETLNFIIDT
+2908 
-2918 TLSTPTITLDSADD
+2918 
-2932 SGTANDNKTNVKTP
+2932 
-2946 GFIIGGIDSD
+2946 
-2956 VTQVVV
+2956 
-2962 QVMRDGH
+2962 
-2969 SEEVELTQ
+2969 
-2977 TNGQWRFVP
+2977 
-2986 GSAWTDGDYTL
+2986 
-2997 TVTVKDEA
+2997 
-3005 GNIRHSAPLTVTID
+3005 
-3019 TQITIDHIELVNDSG
+3019 
-3034 IPDDN
+3034 
-3039 LTNNVRPHFQ
+3039 
-3049 VTVPTDVNVVRLS
+3049 VRLS

-3100 TDKAGNKTTQQLD
+3100 TDKAGNQTTQKLD
-3113 FIIDTLLSEPTIVL
+3113 FIIDTMLSEPTIVL
-3127 DNTDDSGT
+3127 DSTDDSGT
-3135 KGDNLTNVNKPTFLL
+3135 KGDNLTNANKPTFIL

-3162 EVQHGG
+3162 EVQYGG

-3408 RQSTPLVVTVDT
+3408 RQSTPLIVTVDT

-3459 QLSIDGGANWVSATQ
+3459 QLSIDGGANWVSAAQ

-3617 DTQIAIDRIE
+3617 DTQIAIDHIE

-3687 MPEGQHTLTVEV
+3687 MPEGQHTLIVEV
-3699 TDGAGNKMTETLNF
+3699 TDGAGNKMTGTLDF

-3852 HQVDSDVT
+3852 RQVDSDVT

-4304 TSAELR
+4304 TSAELK

-4531 TSVTTPRFVIGNVP
+4531 TSVTKPRFVIGNVP

-4556 GVSYSVTANGNNLW
+4556 GVSYPVTANGNNLW

-4895 AVDVTIDTE
+4895 AVDLTIDTE

-4963 ALGNDGNYELTF
+4963 ALGNDGNYVLTF

-5081 QQKEILIEHDTQIE
+5081 QQKDILIEHDTQIE

-5303 NHNKPVLVGTA
+5303 SHNKPVLVGTA

-5377 TSTFIDNPAMVAG
+5377 TSTFIDNPVMMAG

-5400 ITSQTRPTFSI
+5400 ITSQTRPAFSI
-5411 FGEMNQSV
+5411 YGEMNQSV

-5473 IDTFNTTPVAID
+5473 IDTLNTTPVAID

-5530 NVGEVWVNEKG
+5530 NVGEVWVNDKG

-5581 HIKVFTSEL
+5581 HIQVFTSEL

-5598 TEWWSNSD
+5598 TDWWSNSST
-5606 LITMRGTGEIGAT
+5606 ITMRGMGEIGAT

-5634 AATGRWELSTDK
+5634 AANGQWELSTDQ
-5646 LPEGTYDISLV
+5646 LPEGKYDITLS
-5657 IEDSAGNRWE
+5657 IEDNAGNRKE
-5667 DVREIFIDRTP
+5667 EVHEIFIDRTP

-5702 KSQLIITDSE
+5702 KSQLIITDSN

-5930 DGNYTLSVTVVDRAG
+5930 DGTYTLSVTVVDRAG

-5960 VTVTADSQHDD
+5960 VTVTADSQHND

-5992 SATHLRTEPSAA
+5992 SATHLRTVPSVA
-6004 EESVVKVTAYS
+6004 EESVVKETAYS

-6046 NVSIMFEGEEFTLP
+6046 NVSVMFEGEEFTLP

-6083 KFIDKDNDFLIKEK
+6083 KFIDKDDDFLIKEK

-6103 SSADIVNAMNVR
+6103 SSADIVNAMNAR

>member
-41 TPRGSVIIVNGALY
+41 TPHGSVIIVNGALY

-616 KDFSFSYVIDTIA
+616 KDFSFSYVIDTVA

-634 VSLEDYVVLPNGII
+634 VSLEDFVVLPNGII

-688 YQFSNKFLQGAY
+688 YQFSNKFLQGTY

-1034 SGISDDNLT
+1034 SGIADDNLT

-1108 NKANSAIFDFT
+1108 NKANSAVFDFT

-1177 ELSHLNGSWLFIPG
+1177 ELSHLNGSWLFTPG

-1204 VEDKAGNTN
+1204 VEDKAGNTS

-1328 VLDSADDTGIQ
+1328 VLNSADDTGVQ

-1378 TKGTGGWTFT
+1378 TKGTGGWSFT
-1388 PPTSWA
+1388 PTGAWA

-1436 GIPDDNLTNN
+1436 GIPNDNLTNN

-1468 GKTWFNATQSATPG
+1468 GKTWFNATQNATPG

-1506 AGNKATQTLDFT
+1506 AGNKTTQTLDFT

-1638 PGDNLTNEA
+1638 PDDNLTNEA

-2012 APLTVTIDTQITIDH
+2012 APLTVTIDTQIAIDH

-2038 DNLTNNVRPHFQVTV
+2038 DNLTNEARPHFQVTV

-2105 GNKTTQQLDFIIDTL
+2105 GNKTTQQLDFIIDTM

-2135 TKGDHLTNVNKPTF
+2135 TKGDNLTNVNKPTF

-2220 DTQITIDV
+2220 DTQITIDA

-2332 DDSGVHGDNMTN
+2332 DDTGIQGDNMTN
-2344 HTQPTF
+2344 RTQPTF
-2350 ALQHIDDDAV
+2350 NLQHIDDDAV

-2368 GGVTTTFDATKD
+2368 GGVTTTFDATKGV
-2380 AGGWTFTPTG
+2380 GGWTFTPPTSWG
-2390 AWADGDYTLSVSVE
+2390 AGDYTLSVSVE

-2446 RPHFQVTVPTDVNVV
+2446 RPHFQVKVPTDVN
-2461 RLSIDG
+2461 
-2467 GKTWFNATQS
+2467 
-2477 ATPGVWDYIWPDDVA
+2477 
-2492 DGGYTLTVEATDE
+2492 E
-2505 AGNKATQTLDF
+2505 
-2516 TIDTTL
+2516 
-2522 SVPTLSLDS
+2522 
-2531 ADDSG
+2531 
-2536 IAGDNITNV
+2536 
-2545 KTPGFTLNNIDTDVS
+2545 
-2560 RVIVEVMHNGIK
+2560 
-2572 QEVPLVQTGGQ
+2572 
-2583 WRFAPTSD
+2583 
-2591 WADGDYILTV
+2591 
-2601 KVEDRAGNVK
+2601 
-2611 QSAPLTVT
+2611 
-2619 VDTHIAIDRIE
+2619 
-2630 LVNDSGIPGD
+2630 
-2640 NLTNEARPH
+2640 
-2649 FQVTVP
+2649 
-2655 ADVNG
+2655 
-2660 VRLSIDGGKTWFDAT
+2660 
-2675 QSATSGVWDYTWL
+2675 
-2688 TNVANGPHTLM
+2688 
-2699 VEASDKAGNKTT
+2699 
-2711 QKLDFTI
+2711 
-2718 DTILSEPTITLDS
+2718 
-2731 ADDSAAGDNITNV
+2731 
-2744 KMPGFTLGNIDADVT
+2744 
-2759 KVVVTV
+2759 
-2765 AHDGKNQQIEL
+2765 
-2776 IKNGG
+2776 
-2781 VWRFTPGAAWTDG
+2781 
-2794 DYTLTVKV
+2794 
-2802 EDKAGNTNYSAPL
+2802 
-2815 TVTIDT
+2815 
-2821 QTSIDRI
+2821 
-2828 ELLNDTG
+2828 
-2835 IVGDNLTNEARP
+2835 
-2847 QFHITVPTDV
+2847 
-2857 NSVQLSLDGGIN
+2857 
-2869 WVNATLTSDG
+2869 
-2879 VWEYIWP
+2879 
-2886 TDLVEN
+2886 
-2892 TYTLTVKA
+2892 
-2900 TDVAGNTA
+2900 
-2908 TETLNFIIDT
+2908 
-2918 TLSTPTITLDSADD
+2918 
-2932 SGTANDNKTNVKTP
+2932 
-2946 GFIIGGIDSD
+2946 
-2956 VTQVVV
+2956 
-2962 QVMRDGH
+2962 
-2969 SEEVELTQ
+2969 
-2977 TNGQWRFVP
+2977 
-2986 GSAWTDGDYTL
+2986 
-2997 TVTVKDEA
+2997 
-3005 GNIRHSAPLTVTID
+3005 
-3019 TQITIDHIELVNDSG
+3019 
-3034 IPDDN
+3034 
-3039 LTNNVRPHFQ
+3039 
-3049 VTVPTDVNVVRLS
+3049 VRLS

-3100 TDKAGNKTTQQLD
+3100 TDKAGNQTTQKLD
-3113 FIIDTLLSEPTIVL
+3113 FIIDTMLSEPTIVL
-3127 DNTDDSGT
+3127 DSTDDSGT
-3135 KGDNLTNVNKPTFLL
+3135 KGDNLTNANKPTFIL

-3162 EVQHGG
+3162 EVQYGG

-3408 RQSTPLVVTVDT
+3408 RQSTPLIVTVDT

-3459 QLSIDGGANWVSATQ
+3459 QLSIDGGANWVSAAQ

-3506 ATQTLEFFIDTRL
+3506 ATQTLEFFIDTQL

-3617 DTQIAIDRIE
+3617 DTQIAIDHIE

-3687 MPEGQHTLTVEV
+3687 MPEGQHTLIVEV
-3699 TDGAGNKMTETLNF
+3699 TDGAGNKMTGTLDF

-3852 HQVDSDVT
+3852 RQVDSDVT

-4304 TSAELR
+4304 TSAELK

-4531 TSVTTPRFVIGNVP
+4531 TSVTKPRFVIGNVP

-4556 GVSYSVTANGNNLW
+4556 GVSYPVTANGNNLW

-4852 KVGEATADTAGR
+4852 KVGEATADAAGR

-4895 AVDVTIDTE
+4895 AVDLTIDTE

-5081 QQKEILIEHDTQIE
+5081 QQKDILIEHDTQIE

-5303 NHNKPVLVGTA
+5303 SHNKPVLVGTA

-5377 TSTFIDNPAMVAG
+5377 TSTFIDNPVMMAG

-5400 ITSQTRPTFSI
+5400 ITSQTRPAFSI
-5411 FGEMNQSV
+5411 YGEMNQSV

-5473 IDTFNTTPVAID
+5473 IDTLNTTPVAID

-5530 NVGEVWVNEKG
+5530 NVGEVWANDKG

-5553 EGQLDITVK
+5553 EGQLDINVK

-5581 HIKVFTSEL
+5581 HIQVFTSEL

-5598 TEWWSNSD
+5598 TDWWSNSST
-5606 LITMRGTGEIGAT
+5606 ITMRGMGEIGAT

-5634 AATGRWELSTDK
+5634 AANGKWELSTDQ
-5646 LPEGTYDISLV
+5646 LPEGKYDITLS
-5657 IEDSAGNRWE
+5657 IEDNAGNRKE
-5667 DVREIFIDRTP
+5667 EVHEIFIDRTP

-5702 KSQLIITDSE
+5702 KSQLIITDSN

-5845 NSLPITVTIDST
+5845 NSLPITVMIDST

-5930 DGNYTLSVTVVDRAG
+5930 DGTYTLSVTVVDRAG

-5960 VTVTADSQHDD
+5960 VTVTADSQHND

-5992 SATHLRTEPSAA
+5992 SATHLRTVPSVA
-6004 EESVVKVTAYS
+6004 EESVVKETAYS

-6046 NVSIMFEGEEFTLP
+6046 NVSVMFEGEEFTLP

-6083 KFIDKDNDFLIKEK
+6083 KFIDKDDDFLIKEK

-6103 SSADIVNAMNVR
+6103 SSADIVNAMNAR

>member
-121 LDDAENAKKEAD
+121 LDEAENAKKEAD

-153 FEVQNSSKQIEEM
+153 FEVQNSSKQMEEM
-166 LQNFLADNV
+166 LQEFLADNV

-438 ELDDSSDSGIKNDN
+438 ELDDSSDSGIKNDS

-535 AEIETTNDSGI
+535 AEIETTDDSGI

-601 INNLTFTV
+601 VNNLTFTV

-616 KDFSFSYVIDTIA
+616 KDFSFSYVIDTVA

-634 VSLEDYVVLPNGII
+634 VSLEDFVVLPNGII

-848 NTPLFT
+848 STPLFT

-1034 SGISDDNLT
+1034 SGIADDNLT

-1108 NKANSAIFDFT
+1108 NKANSAVFDFT

-1177 ELSHLNGSWLFIPG
+1177 ELSHLNGSWLFTPG

-1378 TKGTGGWTFT
+1378 TKGTGGWSFT
-1388 PPTSWA
+1388 PTGAWA

-1436 GIPDDNLTNN
+1436 GIPNDNLTNN

-1482 VWDYIWPDD
+1482 AWDYIWPDD
-1491 VADGGYTLTVEATDE
+1491 VADGGYTLTVEATDK
-1506 AGNKATQTLDFT
+1506 AGNKTTQELDFT

-1562 VIVEVMHNGI
+1562 VTVEVMHNGI

-1672 FDATQSATSGV
+1672 FDATQSATPGV

-1712 QKLDFTID
+1712 QKLDFIID
-1720 TILSEPT
+1720 TMLSEPT

-2012 APLTVTIDTQITIDH
+2012 APLTVTIDTQIAIDH

-2038 DNLTNNVRPHFQVTV
+2038 DNLTN
-2053 PTDVNVVRLS
+2053 
-2063 IDGGKTWF
+2063 
-2071 NATQSAT
+2071 
-2078 PGVWDYTWLADVGEG
+2078 
-2093 KHTLTVEATDKA
+2093 EA
-2105 GNKTTQQLDFIIDTL
+2105 
-2120 LSEPTIVLDNTDDSG
+2120 
-2135 TKGDHLTNVNKPTF
+2135 
-2149 LLGNIDADARYV
+2149 
-2161 TVEVQH
+2161 
-2167 GGTKEVLTATKDAT
+2167 
-2181 GNWSVT
+2181 
-2187 PTGTWADGD
+2187 
-2196 YTLTVRVEDEAG
+2196 
-2208 NEKHSASLTVTV
+2208 
-2220 DTQITIDV
+2220 
-2228 IELVNDNGI
+2228 
-2237 PGDNMTNDAH
+2237 
-2247 PQFRVTVPGDVNEVS
+2247 
-2262 LSIDGGVT
+2262 
-2270 WVKATQSATP
+2270 
-2280 GVWNYTWPGTV
+2280 
-2291 PDGDYTLNVKATDNA
+2291 
-2306 GNTVTETLHFTIDT
+2306 
-2320 TLSTP
+2320 
-2325 VIVLDSA
+2325 
-2332 DDSGVHGDNMTN
+2332 
-2344 HTQPTF
+2344 
-2350 ALQHIDDDAV
+2350 
-2360 RVTVSVEH
+2360 
-2368 GGVTTTFDATKD
+2368 
-2380 AGGWTFTPTG
+2380 
-2390 AWADGDYTLSVSVE
+2390 
-2404 DKAGNTSHS
+2404 
-2413 ASLTVTV
+2413 
-2420 DTQIAINNIELVN
+2420 
-2433 DSGIPDDNLTNNV
+2433 
-2446 RPHFQVTVPTDVNVV
+2446 
-2461 RLSIDG
+2461 
-2467 GKTWFNATQS
+2467 
-2477 ATPGVWDYIWPDDVA
+2477 
-2492 DGGYTLTVEATDE
+2492 
-2505 AGNKATQTLDF
+2505 
-2516 TIDTTL
+2516 
-2522 SVPTLSLDS
+2522 
-2531 ADDSG
+2531 
-2536 IAGDNITNV
+2536 
-2545 KTPGFTLNNIDTDVS
+2545 
-2560 RVIVEVMHNGIK
+2560 
-2572 QEVPLVQTGGQ
+2572 
-2583 WRFAPTSD
+2583 
-2591 WADGDYILTV
+2591 
-2601 KVEDRAGNVK
+2601 
-2611 QSAPLTVT
+2611 
-2619 VDTHIAIDRIE
+2619 
-2630 LVNDSGIPGD
+2630 
-2640 NLTNEARPH
+2640 
-2649 FQVTVP
+2649 
-2655 ADVNG
+2655 
-2660 VRLSIDGGKTWFDAT
+2660 
-2675 QSATSGVWDYTWL
+2675 
-2688 TNVANGPHTLM
+2688 
-2699 VEASDKAGNKTT
+2699 
-2711 QKLDFTI
+2711 
-2718 DTILSEPTITLDS
+2718 
-2731 ADDSAAGDNITNV
+2731 
-2744 KMPGFTLGNIDADVT
+2744 
-2759 KVVVTV
+2759 
-2765 AHDGKNQQIEL
+2765 
-2776 IKNGG
+2776 
-2781 VWRFTPGAAWTDG
+2781 
-2794 DYTLTVKV
+2794 
-2802 EDKAGNTNYSAPL
+2802 
-2815 TVTIDT
+2815 
-2821 QTSIDRI
+2821 
-2828 ELLNDTG
+2828 
-2835 IVGDNLTNEARP
+2835 
-2847 QFHITVPTDV
+2847 
-2857 NSVQLSLDGGIN
+2857 
-2869 WVNATLTSDG
+2869 
-2879 VWEYIWP
+2879 
-2886 TDLVEN
+2886 
-2892 TYTLTVKA
+2892 
-2900 TDVAGNTA
+2900 
-2908 TETLNFIIDT
+2908 
-2918 TLSTPTITLDSADD
+2918 
-2932 SGTANDNKTNVKTP
+2932 
-2946 GFIIGGIDSD
+2946 
-2956 VTQVVV
+2956 
-2962 QVMRDGH
+2962 
-2969 SEEVELTQ
+2969 
-2977 TNGQWRFVP
+2977 
-2986 GSAWTDGDYTL
+2986 
-2997 TVTVKDEA
+2997 
-3005 GNIRHSAPLTVTID
+3005 
-3019 TQITIDHIELVNDSG
+3019 
-3034 IPDDN
+3034 
-3039 LTNNVRPHFQ
+3039 RPHFQ

-3168 TKEVLTATKG
+3168 TKEVLTATKDATGNWSVTPTGTWADGDYTLTVRVEDEAGNEKHSASLTVTVDTQITIDAIELVNDNGIPGDNMTNDAHPQFRVTVPGDVNEVSLSIDGGVTWVKATQSATPGVWNYTWPGTVPDGDYTLNVKATDNAGNTVTETLHFTIDTTLSTPVIVLDSADDTGIQGDNMTNRTQPTFNLQHIDDDAVRVTVSVEHGGVTTTFDATKGVGGWTFTPPTSWGAGDYTLSVSVEDKAGNTSHSASLTVTVDTQIAINNIELVNDSGIPDDNLTNNVRPQFQVKVPTDVNEVRLSIDGGKTWFNATQSATPGVWDYTWLADVGEGKHTLTVEATDKAGNQTTQKLDFIIDTLLSEPTIVLDSTDDSGTKGDNLTNANKPTFLLGNIDADARYVTVEVQHGSTKEVLTATKG

-3204 DAGNVKYS
+3204 EAGNVKYS

-3225 DVIELV
+3225 DAIELV

-3325 AMDSRDDTGAIGDHI
+3325 TMDSRDDTGAIGDHI

-3347 FTIGNIDAD
+3347 FTIGNIDSD
-3356 AHSVILRIT
+3356 AQSVILRIT

-3408 RQSTPLVVTVDT
+3408 RQSTPLIVTVDT

-3459 QLSIDGGANWVSATQ
+3459 QLSIDGGANWVSAAQ

-3492 HTLTVMVTDRAGNT
+3492 HILTVMVTDRAGNT

-3617 DTQIAIDRIE
+3617 DTQIAIDHIE

-3687 MPEGQHTLTVEV
+3687 MPEGQHTLIVEV
-3699 TDGAGNKMTETLNF
+3699 TDGAGNKMTGTLDF

-3738 NLTSVTQPVFV
+3738 NLTSVTQPIFV

-3852 HQVDSDVT
+3852 RQVDSDVT

-3956 DVVQVRVTLDGGAN
+3956 DVIQVRVTLDGGAN

-3998 VEATDEAGN
+3998 VEATDQAGN

-4188 DGQHTLLV
+4188 DGKHTLLV

-4259 VVHIDGRDYTIE
+4259 VVHSDGRDYTIE

-4304 TSAELR
+4304 TSAELQ

-4531 TSVTTPRFVIGNVP
+4531 TSVTKPRFVIGNVP

-4556 GVSYSVTANGNNLW
+4556 GVSYPVTANGNNLW

-4617 ASDTGNSNSDN
+4617 ASDTGSSNSDN

-4655 SGREVLKQTIT
+4655 SGREVLKHTIT

-4721 SIDDQHEATSLRPEF
+4721 SIDDQYEATSLRPEF
-4736 KGFAEAFSTIMI
+4736 KGLAEAFSTIMI

-4823 GDFTTNNKTPTLIG
+4823 GDFTTNNKTPTLVG
-4837 STLPNT
+4837 NTLPNA

-4963 ALGNDGNYELTF
+4963 ALGNDGNYVLTF

-5081 QQKEILIEHDTQIE
+5081 QQKDILIEHDTQIE

-5303 NHNKPVLVGTA
+5303 SHNKPVLVGTA

-5377 TSTFIDNPAMVAG
+5377 TSTFIDNPVMMAG

-5400 ITSQTRPTFSI
+5400 ITSQTRPAFSI
-5411 FGEMNQSV
+5411 YGEMNQSV

-5530 NVGEVWVNEKG
+5530 NVGEVWVNDKG

-5581 HIKVFTSEL
+5581 HIQVFTSEL

-5598 TEWWSNSD
+5598 TDWWSNSST
-5606 LITMRGTGEIGAT
+5606 ITMRGMGEIGAT

-5634 AATGRWELSTDK
+5634 AANGQWELSTDQ
-5646 LPEGTYDISLV
+5646 LPEGKYDITLS
-5657 IEDSAGNRWE
+5657 IEDNAGNRKE
-5667 DVREIFIDRTP
+5667 EVHEIFIDRTP

-5702 KSQLIITDSE
+5702 KSQLIITDSN

-5755 DIMKEVPV
+5755 DIMKETPV

-5782 KQPTFIIGN
+5782 NQPTFIIGN

-5857 LTVPEIALAAGEDN
+5857 LTVPEIALAAGEGN
-5871 GASDSDNVTNHTQPK
+5871 GASDSDNVTNHNHTQPK

-5930 DGNYTLSVTVVDRAG
+5930 DGTYTLSVTVVDRAG
-5945 NSQQSASLAVTVDST
+5945 NSLQSASLEVTVDST

-5992 SATHLRTEPSAA
+5992 SATHLRTVPSAA
-6004 EESVVKVTAYS
+6004 EESVVKETAYS

-6046 NVSIMFEGEEFTLP
+6046 NVSVMFEGEEFTLP

-6083 KFIDKDNDFLIKEK
+6083 KFIDKDDDFLIKEK

-6103 SSADIVNAMNVR
+6103 SSADIVNAMNAR

>member
-41 TPRGSVIIVNGALY
+41 TPHGSVIIVNGALY

-192 AKATQAS
+192 AKVTQAS

-535 AEIETTNDSGI
+535 AEIETTDDSGI

-601 INNLTFTV
+601 VNNLTFTV

-616 KDFSFSYVIDTIA
+616 KDFSFSYVIDTVA

-634 VSLEDYVVLPNGII
+634 VSLEDFVVLPNGII

-1034 SGISDDNLT
+1034 SGIADDNLT

-1108 NKANSAIFDFT
+1108 NKANSAVFDFT

-1378 TKGTGGWTFT
+1378 TKGTGGWSFT
-1388 PPTSWA
+1388 PTGAWA

-1436 GIPDDNLTNN
+1436 GIPNDNLTNN

-1482 VWDYIWPDD
+1482 AWDYIWPDD
-1491 VADGGYTLTVEATDE
+1491 VADGGYTLTVEATDK
-1506 AGNKATQTLDFT
+1506 AGNKTTQELDFT

-1908 ATETLNFIIDTTL
+1908 VTETLNFIIDTTL

-2120 LSEPTIVLDNTDDSG
+2120 LSEPTIVLDSTDDSG
-2135 TKGDHLTNVNKPTF
+2135 TKGDNLTNVNKPTF

-2228 IELVNDNGI
+2228 IELVNGNGI

-2320 TLSTP
+2320 TLSVP
-2325 VIVLDSA
+2325 VIVLNSA
-2332 DDSGVHGDNMTN
+2332 DDTGVQGDNMTN
-2344 HTQPTF
+2344 STQPTF

-2368 GGVTTTFDATKD
+2368 GGVTTTFDATKGT
-2380 AGGWTFTPTG
+2380 GGWSFTPTG

-2433 DSGIPDDNLTNNV
+2433 DSGIPN
-2446 RPHFQVTVPTDVNVV
+2446 
-2461 RLSIDG
+2461 
-2467 GKTWFNATQS
+2467 
-2477 ATPGVWDYIWPDDVA
+2477 
-2492 DGGYTLTVEATDE
+2492 
-2505 AGNKATQTLDF
+2505 
-2516 TIDTTL
+2516 
-2522 SVPTLSLDS
+2522 
-2531 ADDSG
+2531 
-2536 IAGDNITNV
+2536 
-2545 KTPGFTLNNIDTDVS
+2545 
-2560 RVIVEVMHNGIK
+2560 
-2572 QEVPLVQTGGQ
+2572 
-2583 WRFAPTSD
+2583 
-2591 WADGDYILTV
+2591 
-2601 KVEDRAGNVK
+2601 
-2611 QSAPLTVT
+2611 
-2619 VDTHIAIDRIE
+2619 
-2630 LVNDSGIPGD
+2630 
-2640 NLTNEARPH
+2640 
-2649 FQVTVP
+2649 
-2655 ADVNG
+2655 
-2660 VRLSIDGGKTWFDAT
+2660 
-2675 QSATSGVWDYTWL
+2675 
-2688 TNVANGPHTLM
+2688 
-2699 VEASDKAGNKTT
+2699 
-2711 QKLDFTI
+2711 
-2718 DTILSEPTITLDS
+2718 
-2731 ADDSAAGDNITNV
+2731 
-2744 KMPGFTLGNIDADVT
+2744 
-2759 KVVVTV
+2759 
-2765 AHDGKNQQIEL
+2765 
-2776 IKNGG
+2776 
-2781 VWRFTPGAAWTDG
+2781 
-2794 DYTLTVKV
+2794 
-2802 EDKAGNTNYSAPL
+2802 
-2815 TVTIDT
+2815 
-2821 QTSIDRI
+2821 
-2828 ELLNDTG
+2828 
-2835 IVGDNLTNEARP
+2835 
-2847 QFHITVPTDV
+2847 
-2857 NSVQLSLDGGIN
+2857 
-2869 WVNATLTSDG
+2869 
-2879 VWEYIWP
+2879 
-2886 TDLVEN
+2886 
-2892 TYTLTVKA
+2892 
-2900 TDVAGNTA
+2900 
-2908 TETLNFIIDT
+2908 
-2918 TLSTPTITLDSADD
+2918 
-2932 SGTANDNKTNVKTP
+2932 
-2946 GFIIGGIDSD
+2946 
-2956 VTQVVV
+2956 
-2962 QVMRDGH
+2962 
-2969 SEEVELTQ
+2969 
-2977 TNGQWRFVP
+2977 
-2986 GSAWTDGDYTL
+2986 
-2997 TVTVKDEA
+2997 
-3005 GNIRHSAPLTVTID
+3005 
-3019 TQITIDHIELVNDSG
+3019 
-3034 IPDDN
+3034 DN

-3100 TDKAGNKTTQQLD
+3100 TDKAGNQTTQKLD
-3113 FIIDTLLSEPTIVL
+3113 FIIDTMLSEPTIVL
-3127 DNTDDSGT
+3127 DSTDDSGT
-3135 KGDNLTNVNKPTFLL
+3135 KGDNLTNANKPTFIL

-3162 EVQHGG
+3162 EVQYGG

-3325 AMDSRDDTGAIGDHI
+3325 TMDSRDDTGAIGDHI

-3347 FTIGNIDAD
+3347 FTIGNIDSD
-3356 AHSVILRIT
+3356 AQSVILRIT

-3408 RQSTPLVVTVDT
+3408 RQSTPLIVTVDT

-3459 QLSIDGGANWVSATQ
+3459 QLSIDGGANWVSAAQ

-3617 DTQIAIDRIE
+3617 DTQIAIDHIE

-3713 TIDITLLT
+3713 TIDITLMT

-3852 HQVDSDVT
+3852 RQVDSDVT

-4304 TSAELR
+4304 TSAELK

-4531 TSVTTPRFVIGNVP
+4531 TSVTKPRFVIGNVP

-4556 GVSYSVTANGNNLW
+4556 GVSYPVTANGNNLW

-4895 AVDVTIDTE
+4895 AVDLTIDTE

-5303 NHNKPVLVGTA
+5303 SHNKPVLVGTA

-5377 TSTFIDNPAMVAG
+5377 TSTFIDNPVMMAG

-5400 ITSQTRPTFSI
+5400 ITSQTRPAFSI
-5411 FGEMNQSV
+5411 YGEMNQSV

-5473 IDTFNTTPVAID
+5473 IDTLNTTPVAID

-5530 NVGEVWVNEKG
+5530 NVGEVWVNDKG

-5581 HIKVFTSEL
+5581 HIQVFTSEL

-5598 TEWWSNSD
+5598 TDWWSNSST
-5606 LITMRGTGEIGAT
+5606 ITMRGMGEIGAT

-5634 AATGRWELSTDK
+5634 AANGQWELSTDQ
-5646 LPEGTYDISLV
+5646 LPEGKYDITLS
-5657 IEDSAGNRWE
+5657 IEDNAGNRKE
-5667 DVREIFIDRTP
+5667 EVHEIFIDRTP

-5702 KSQLIITDSE
+5702 KSQLIITDSN

-5930 DGNYTLSVTVVDRAG
+5930 DGTYTLSVTVVDRAG

-5960 VTVTADSQHDD
+5960 VTVTADSQHND

-5992 SATHLRTEPSAA
+5992 SATHLRTVPSVA
-6004 EESVVKVTAYS
+6004 EESVVKETAYS

-6046 NVSIMFEGEEFTLP
+6046 NVSVMFEGEEFTLP

-6083 KFIDKDNDFLIKEK
+6083 KFIDKDDDFLIKEK

-6103 SSADIVNAMNVR
+6103 SSADIVNAMNAR
-6115 GKTEDDINDSPSTS
+6115 GKAEDDINDSPSTS

>member
-2120 LSEPTIVLDNTDDSG
+2120 LSEPTIVLDSTDDSG

-2420 DTQIAINNIELVN
+2420 DTQIAINN
-2433 DSGIPDDNLTNNV
+2433 
-2446 RPHFQVTVPTDVNVV
+2446 
-2461 RLSIDG
+2461 
-2467 GKTWFNATQS
+2467 
-2477 ATPGVWDYIWPDDVA
+2477 
-2492 DGGYTLTVEATDE
+2492 
-2505 AGNKATQTLDF
+2505 
-2516 TIDTTL
+2516 
-2522 SVPTLSLDS
+2522 
-2531 ADDSG
+2531 
-2536 IAGDNITNV
+2536 
-2545 KTPGFTLNNIDTDVS
+2545 
-2560 RVIVEVMHNGIK
+2560 
-2572 QEVPLVQTGGQ
+2572 
-2583 WRFAPTSD
+2583 
-2591 WADGDYILTV
+2591 
-2601 KVEDRAGNVK
+2601 
-2611 QSAPLTVT
+2611 
-2619 VDTHIAIDRIE
+2619 
-2630 LVNDSGIPGD
+2630 
-2640 NLTNEARPH
+2640 
-2649 FQVTVP
+2649 
-2655 ADVNG
+2655 
-2660 VRLSIDGGKTWFDAT
+2660 
-2675 QSATSGVWDYTWL
+2675 
-2688 TNVANGPHTLM
+2688 
-2699 VEASDKAGNKTT
+2699 
-2711 QKLDFTI
+2711 
-2718 DTILSEPTITLDS
+2718 
-2731 ADDSAAGDNITNV
+2731 
-2744 KMPGFTLGNIDADVT
+2744 
-2759 KVVVTV
+2759 
-2765 AHDGKNQQIEL
+2765 
-2776 IKNGG
+2776 
-2781 VWRFTPGAAWTDG
+2781 
-2794 DYTLTVKV
+2794 
-2802 EDKAGNTNYSAPL
+2802 
-2815 TVTIDT
+2815 
-2821 QTSIDRI
+2821 
-2828 ELLNDTG
+2828 
-2835 IVGDNLTNEARP
+2835 
-2847 QFHITVPTDV
+2847 
-2857 NSVQLSLDGGIN
+2857 
-2869 WVNATLTSDG
+2869 
-2879 VWEYIWP
+2879 
-2886 TDLVEN
+2886 
-2892 TYTLTVKA
+2892 
-2900 TDVAGNTA
+2900 
-2908 TETLNFIIDT
+2908 
-2918 TLSTPTITLDSADD
+2918 
-2932 SGTANDNKTNVKTP
+2932 
-2946 GFIIGGIDSD
+2946 
-2956 VTQVVV
+2956 
-2962 QVMRDGH
+2962 
-2969 SEEVELTQ
+2969 
-2977 TNGQWRFVP
+2977 
-2986 GSAWTDGDYTL
+2986 
-2997 TVTVKDEA
+2997 
-3005 GNIRHSAPLTVTID
+3005 
-3019 TQITIDHIELVNDSG
+3019 IELVNDSG

-4556 GVSYSVTANGNNLW
+4556 GVSYPVTANGNNLW

-5314 EAGATIHIYVDEK
+5314 EAGVTIHIYVDEK

>member
-121 LDDAENAKKEAD
+121 LDEAENAKKEAD

-153 FEVQNSSKQIEEM
+153 FEVQNSSKQMEEM
-166 LQNFLADNV
+166 LQEFLADNV

-438 ELDDSSDSGIKNDN
+438 ELDDSSDSGIKNDS

-535 AEIETTNDSGI
+535 AEIETTDDSGI

-601 INNLTFTV
+601 VNNLTFTV

-616 KDFSFSYVIDTIA
+616 KDFSFSYVIDTVA

-634 VSLEDYVVLPNGII
+634 VSLEDFVVLPNGII

-1034 SGISDDNLT
+1034 SGIADDNLT

-1108 NKANSAIFDFT
+1108 NKANSAVFDFT

-1177 ELSHLNGSWLFIPG
+1177 ELSHLNGSWLFTPG

-1378 TKGTGGWTFT
+1378 TKGTGGWSFT
-1388 PPTSWA
+1388 PTGAWA

-1436 GIPDDNLTNN
+1436 GIPNDNLTNN

-1482 VWDYIWPDD
+1482 AWDYIWPDD
-1491 VADGGYTLTVEATDE
+1491 VADGGYTLTVEATDK
-1506 AGNKATQTLDFT
+1506 AGNKTTQELDFT

-1562 VIVEVMHNGI
+1562 VTVEVMHNGI

-1672 FDATQSATSGV
+1672 FDATQSATPGV

-1712 QKLDFTID
+1712 QKLDFIID
-1720 TILSEPT
+1720 TMLSEPT

-2012 APLTVTIDTQITIDH
+2012 APLTVTIDTQIAIDH

-2038 DNLTNNVRPHFQVTV
+2038 DNLTN
-2053 PTDVNVVRLS
+2053 
-2063 IDGGKTWF
+2063 
-2071 NATQSAT
+2071 
-2078 PGVWDYTWLADVGEG
+2078 
-2093 KHTLTVEATDKA
+2093 EA
-2105 GNKTTQQLDFIIDTL
+2105 
-2120 LSEPTIVLDNTDDSG
+2120 
-2135 TKGDHLTNVNKPTF
+2135 
-2149 LLGNIDADARYV
+2149 
-2161 TVEVQH
+2161 
-2167 GGTKEVLTATKDAT
+2167 
-2181 GNWSVT
+2181 
-2187 PTGTWADGD
+2187 
-2196 YTLTVRVEDEAG
+2196 
-2208 NEKHSASLTVTV
+2208 
-2220 DTQITIDV
+2220 
-2228 IELVNDNGI
+2228 
-2237 PGDNMTNDAH
+2237 
-2247 PQFRVTVPGDVNEVS
+2247 
-2262 LSIDGGVT
+2262 
-2270 WVKATQSATP
+2270 
-2280 GVWNYTWPGTV
+2280 
-2291 PDGDYTLNVKATDNA
+2291 
-2306 GNTVTETLHFTIDT
+2306 
-2320 TLSTP
+2320 
-2325 VIVLDSA
+2325 
-2332 DDSGVHGDNMTN
+2332 
-2344 HTQPTF
+2344 
-2350 ALQHIDDDAV
+2350 
-2360 RVTVSVEH
+2360 
-2368 GGVTTTFDATKD
+2368 
-2380 AGGWTFTPTG
+2380 
-2390 AWADGDYTLSVSVE
+2390 
-2404 DKAGNTSHS
+2404 
-2413 ASLTVTV
+2413 
-2420 DTQIAINNIELVN
+2420 
-2433 DSGIPDDNLTNNV
+2433 
-2446 RPHFQVTVPTDVNVV
+2446 
-2461 RLSIDG
+2461 
-2467 GKTWFNATQS
+2467 
-2477 ATPGVWDYIWPDDVA
+2477 
-2492 DGGYTLTVEATDE
+2492 
-2505 AGNKATQTLDF
+2505 
-2516 TIDTTL
+2516 
-2522 SVPTLSLDS
+2522 
-2531 ADDSG
+2531 
-2536 IAGDNITNV
+2536 
-2545 KTPGFTLNNIDTDVS
+2545 
-2560 RVIVEVMHNGIK
+2560 
-2572 QEVPLVQTGGQ
+2572 
-2583 WRFAPTSD
+2583 
-2591 WADGDYILTV
+2591 
-2601 KVEDRAGNVK
+2601 
-2611 QSAPLTVT
+2611 
-2619 VDTHIAIDRIE
+2619 
-2630 LVNDSGIPGD
+2630 
-2640 NLTNEARPH
+2640 
-2649 FQVTVP
+2649 
-2655 ADVNG
+2655 
-2660 VRLSIDGGKTWFDAT
+2660 
-2675 QSATSGVWDYTWL
+2675 
-2688 TNVANGPHTLM
+2688 
-2699 VEASDKAGNKTT
+2699 
-2711 QKLDFTI
+2711 
-2718 DTILSEPTITLDS
+2718 
-2731 ADDSAAGDNITNV
+2731 
-2744 KMPGFTLGNIDADVT
+2744 
-2759 KVVVTV
+2759 
-2765 AHDGKNQQIEL
+2765 
-2776 IKNGG
+2776 
-2781 VWRFTPGAAWTDG
+2781 
-2794 DYTLTVKV
+2794 
-2802 EDKAGNTNYSAPL
+2802 
-2815 TVTIDT
+2815 
-2821 QTSIDRI
+2821 
-2828 ELLNDTG
+2828 
-2835 IVGDNLTNEARP
+2835 
-2847 QFHITVPTDV
+2847 
-2857 NSVQLSLDGGIN
+2857 
-2869 WVNATLTSDG
+2869 
-2879 VWEYIWP
+2879 
-2886 TDLVEN
+2886 
-2892 TYTLTVKA
+2892 
-2900 TDVAGNTA
+2900 
-2908 TETLNFIIDT
+2908 
-2918 TLSTPTITLDSADD
+2918 
-2932 SGTANDNKTNVKTP
+2932 
-2946 GFIIGGIDSD
+2946 
-2956 VTQVVV
+2956 
-2962 QVMRDGH
+2962 
-2969 SEEVELTQ
+2969 
-2977 TNGQWRFVP
+2977 
-2986 GSAWTDGDYTL
+2986 
-2997 TVTVKDEA
+2997 
-3005 GNIRHSAPLTVTID
+3005 
-3019 TQITIDHIELVNDSG
+3019 
-3034 IPDDN
+3034 
-3039 LTNNVRPHFQ
+3039 RPHFQ

-3168 TKEVLTATKG
+3168 TKEVLTATKDATGNWSVTPTGTWADGDYTLTVRVEDEAGNEKHSASLTVTVDTQITIDAIELVNDNGIPGDNMTNDAHPQFRVTVPGDVNEVSLSIDGGVTWVKATQSATPGVWNYTWPGTVPDGDYTLNVKATDNAGNTVTETLHFTIDTTLSTPVIVLDSADDTGIQGDNMTNRTQPTFNLQHIDDDAVRVTVSVEHGGVTTTFDATKGVGGWTFTPPTSWGAGDYTLSVSVEDKAGNTSHSASLTVTVDTQIAINNIELVNDSGIPDDNLTNNVRPQFQVKVPTDVNEVRLSIDGGKTWFNATQSATPGVWDYTWLADVGEGKHTLTVEATDKAGNQTTQKLDFIIDTLLSEPTIVLDSTDDSGTKGDNLTNANKPTFLLGNIDADARYVTVEVQHGSTKEVLTATKG

-3204 DAGNVKYS
+3204 EAGNVKYS

-3225 DVIELV
+3225 DAIELV

-3325 AMDSRDDTGAIGDHI
+3325 TMDSRDDTGAIGDHI

-3347 FTIGNIDAD
+3347 FTIGNIDSD
-3356 AHSVILRIT
+3356 AQSVILRIT

-3408 RQSTPLVVTVDT
+3408 RQSTPLIVTVDT

-3459 QLSIDGGANWVSATQ
+3459 QLSIDGGANWVSAAQ

-3492 HTLTVMVTDRAGNT
+3492 HILTVMVTDRAGNT

-3617 DTQIAIDRIE
+3617 DTQIAIDHIE

-3687 MPEGQHTLTVEV
+3687 MPEGQHTLIVEV
-3699 TDGAGNKMTETLNF
+3699 SDGAGNKMTGTLDF

-3738 NLTSVTQPVFV
+3738 NLTSVTQPIFV

-3852 HQVDSDVT
+3852 RQVDSDVT

-3956 DVVQVRVTLDGGAN
+3956 DVIQVRVTLDGGAN

-3998 VEATDEAGN
+3998 VEATDQAGN

-4188 DGQHTLLV
+4188 DGKHTLLV

-4304 TSAELR
+4304 TSAELQ

-4531 TSVTTPRFVIGNVP
+4531 TSVTKPRFVIGNVP

-4556 GVSYSVTANGNNLW
+4556 GVSYPVTANGNNLW

-4617 ASDTGNSNSDN
+4617 ASDTGSSNSDN

-4655 SGREVLKQTIT
+4655 SGREVLKHTIT

-4721 SIDDQHEATSLRPEF
+4721 SIDDQYEATSLRPEF
-4736 KGFAEAFSTIMI
+4736 KGLAEAFSTIMI

-4823 GDFTTNNKTPTLIG
+4823 GDFTTNNKTPTLVG
-4837 STLPNT
+4837 NTLPNA

-4963 ALGNDGNYELTF
+4963 ALGNDGNYVLTF

-5081 QQKEILIEHDTQIE
+5081 QQKDILIEHDTQIE

-5303 NHNKPVLVGTA
+5303 SHNKPVLVGTA

-5377 TSTFIDNPAMVAG
+5377 TSTFIDNPVMMAG

-5400 ITSQTRPTFSI
+5400 ITSQTRPAFSI
-5411 FGEMNQSV
+5411 YGEMNQSV

-5530 NVGEVWVNEKG
+5530 NVGEVWVNDKG

-5581 HIKVFTSEL
+5581 HIQVFTSEL

-5598 TEWWSNSD
+5598 TDWWSNSST
-5606 LITMRGTGEIGAT
+5606 ITMRGMGEIGAT

-5634 AATGRWELSTDK
+5634 AANGQWELSTDQ
-5646 LPEGTYDISLV
+5646 LPEGKYDITLS
-5657 IEDSAGNRWE
+5657 IEDNAGNRKE
-5667 DVREIFIDRTP
+5667 EVHEIFIDRTP

-5702 KSQLIITDSE
+5702 KSQLIITDSN

-5755 DIMKEVPV
+5755 DIMKETPV

-5782 KQPTFIIGN
+5782 NQPTFIIGN

-5857 LTVPEIALAAGEDN
+5857 LTVPEIALAAGEGN
-5871 GASDSDNVTNHTQPK
+5871 GASDSDNVTNHNHTQPK

-5930 DGNYTLSVTVVDRAG
+5930 DGTYTLSVTVVDRAG
-5945 NSQQSASLAVTVDST
+5945 NSLQSASLEVTVDST

-5992 SATHLRTEPSAA
+5992 SATHLRTVPSAA
-6004 EESVVKVTAYS
+6004 EESVVKETAYS

-6046 NVSIMFEGEEFTLP
+6046 NVSVMFEGEEFTLP

-6083 KFIDKDNDFLIKEK
+6083 KFIDKDDDFLIKEK

-6103 SSADIVNAMNVR
+6103 SSADIVNAMNAR

>member
-307 GTYNLE
+307 GAYNLE

-429 TIAPEKPTI
+429 TIPPEKPTI

-634 VSLEDYVVLPNGII
+634 VSLEDFVVLPNGII

-1034 SGISDDNLT
+1034 SGIADDNLT

-1108 NKANSAIFDFT
+1108 NKANSAVFDFT

-1177 ELSHLNGSWLFIPG
+1177 ELSHLNGSWLFTPG

-1204 VEDKAGNTN
+1204 VEDKAGNTS

-1328 VLDSADDTGIQ
+1328 VLNSADDTGVQ
-1339 GDNMTNSTQP
+1339 GDNMTNRTQP

-1482 VWDYIWPDD
+1482 AWDYIWPDD
-1491 VADGGYTLTVEATDE
+1491 VADGGYTLTVEATDK
-1506 AGNKATQTLDFT
+1506 AGNKTTQELDFT

-1712 QKLDFTID
+1712 QKLDFIID
-1720 TILSEPT
+1720 TLLSEPT

-2120 LSEPTIVLDNTDDSG
+2120 LSEPTIVLDSTDDSG
-2135 TKGDHLTNVNKPTF
+2135 TKGDNLTNVNKPTF
-2149 LLGNIDADARYV
+2149 LLGNIDADARDV

-2320 TLSTP
+2320 TLSVP
-2325 VIVLDSA
+2325 VIVLNSA
-2332 DDSGVHGDNMTN
+2332 DDTGVQGDNMTN
-2344 HTQPTF
+2344 STQPTF

-2368 GGVTTTFDATKD
+2368 GGVTTTFDATKGV
-2380 AGGWTFTPTG
+2380 GGWSFTPTG

-2446 RPHFQVTVPTDVNVV
+2446 RPHFQVKVPTDVN
-2461 RLSIDG
+2461 
-2467 GKTWFNATQS
+2467 
-2477 ATPGVWDYIWPDDVA
+2477 
-2492 DGGYTLTVEATDE
+2492 E
-2505 AGNKATQTLDF
+2505 
-2516 TIDTTL
+2516 
-2522 SVPTLSLDS
+2522 
-2531 ADDSG
+2531 
-2536 IAGDNITNV
+2536 
-2545 KTPGFTLNNIDTDVS
+2545 
-2560 RVIVEVMHNGIK
+2560 
-2572 QEVPLVQTGGQ
+2572 
-2583 WRFAPTSD
+2583 
-2591 WADGDYILTV
+2591 
-2601 KVEDRAGNVK
+2601 
-2611 QSAPLTVT
+2611 
-2619 VDTHIAIDRIE
+2619 
-2630 LVNDSGIPGD
+2630 
-2640 NLTNEARPH
+2640 
-2649 FQVTVP
+2649 
-2655 ADVNG
+2655 
-2660 VRLSIDGGKTWFDAT
+2660 
-2675 QSATSGVWDYTWL
+2675 
-2688 TNVANGPHTLM
+2688 
-2699 VEASDKAGNKTT
+2699 
-2711 QKLDFTI
+2711 
-2718 DTILSEPTITLDS
+2718 
-2731 ADDSAAGDNITNV
+2731 
-2744 KMPGFTLGNIDADVT
+2744 
-2759 KVVVTV
+2759 
-2765 AHDGKNQQIEL
+2765 
-2776 IKNGG
+2776 
-2781 VWRFTPGAAWTDG
+2781 
-2794 DYTLTVKV
+2794 
-2802 EDKAGNTNYSAPL
+2802 
-2815 TVTIDT
+2815 
-2821 QTSIDRI
+2821 
-2828 ELLNDTG
+2828 
-2835 IVGDNLTNEARP
+2835 
-2847 QFHITVPTDV
+2847 
-2857 NSVQLSLDGGIN
+2857 
-2869 WVNATLTSDG
+2869 
-2879 VWEYIWP
+2879 
-2886 TDLVEN
+2886 
-2892 TYTLTVKA
+2892 
-2900 TDVAGNTA
+2900 
-2908 TETLNFIIDT
+2908 
-2918 TLSTPTITLDSADD
+2918 
-2932 SGTANDNKTNVKTP
+2932 
-2946 GFIIGGIDSD
+2946 
-2956 VTQVVV
+2956 
-2962 QVMRDGH
+2962 
-2969 SEEVELTQ
+2969 
-2977 TNGQWRFVP
+2977 
-2986 GSAWTDGDYTL
+2986 
-2997 TVTVKDEA
+2997 
-3005 GNIRHSAPLTVTID
+3005 
-3019 TQITIDHIELVNDSG
+3019 
-3034 IPDDN
+3034 
-3039 LTNNVRPHFQ
+3039 
-3049 VTVPTDVNVVRLS
+3049 VRLS

-3100 TDKAGNKTTQQLD
+3100 TDKAGNQTTQKLD
-3113 FIIDTLLSEPTIVL
+3113 FIIDTMLSEPTIVL
-3127 DNTDDSGT
+3127 DSTDDSGT
-3135 KGDNLTNVNKPTFLL
+3135 KGDNLTNANKPTFIL

-3162 EVQHGG
+3162 EVQYGG

-3325 AMDSRDDTGAIGDHI
+3325 TMDSRDDTGAIGDHI

-3347 FTIGNIDAD
+3347 FTIGNIDSD
-3356 AHSVILRIT
+3356 AQSVILRIT

-3408 RQSTPLVVTVDT
+3408 RQSTPLIVTVDT

-3459 QLSIDGGANWVSATQ
+3459 QLSIDGGANWVSAAQ

-3617 DTQIAIDRIE
+3617 DTQIAIDHIE

-3713 TIDITLLT
+3713 TIDITLMT

-3852 HQVDSDVT
+3852 RQVDSDVT

-4304 TSAELR
+4304 TSAELK

-4531 TSVTTPRFVIGNVP
+4531 TSVTKPRFVIGNVP

-4556 GVSYSVTANGNNLW
+4556 GVSYPVTANGNNLW

-4823 GDFTTNNKTPTLIG
+4823 GDFTTNNKTPTLVG
-4837 STLPNT
+4837 NTLPNA

-4963 ALGNDGNYELTF
+4963 ALGNDGNYVLTF

-5030 EAGSTLTIRNPQG
+5030 EAGSTLTIRSPQG

-5081 QQKEILIEHDTQIE
+5081 QQKDILIEHDTQIE

-5341 YQFDNALKDGEY
+5341 YQFDNVLKDGEY

-5411 FGEMNQSV
+5411 SGEMNQSV

-5581 HIKVFTSEL
+5581 HIQVFTSEL

-5598 TEWWSNSD
+5598 TDWWSNSST
-5606 LITMRGTGEIGAT
+5606 ITMRGMGEIGAT

-5634 AATGRWELSTDK
+5634 AANGQWELSTDQ
-5646 LPEGTYDISLV
+5646 LPEGKYDITLS
-5657 IEDSAGNRWE
+5657 IEDNAGNRKE
-5667 DVREIFIDRTP
+5667 EVHEIFIDRTP

-5702 KSQLIITDSE
+5702 KSQLIITDSN

-5747 NRSDDVPL
+5747 NRSDDVSL

-5871 GASDSDNVTNHTQPK
+5871 GVSDSDNVTNHTQPK

-5910 IYQATQGA
+5910 TYQATQGA

-5930 DGNYTLSVTVVDRAG
+5930 DGTYTLSVTVVDRAG

-5992 SATHLRTEPSAA
+5992 SATHLRTVPSAA
-6004 EESVVKVTAYS
+6004 EESVVKETAYS

-6103 SSADIVNAMNVR
+6103 SSADIVNAMNAR

>member
-153 FEVQNSSKQIEEM
+153 FEVQNSSKQMEEM
-166 LQNFLADNV
+166 LQEFLADNV

-429 TIAPEKPTI
+429 TIPPEKPTI

-1108 NKANSAIFDFT
+1108 NKANSAVFDFT

-1177 ELSHLNGSWLFIPG
+1177 ELSHLNGSWLFTPG

-1213 YSAPL
+1213 YSTPL

-1266 IDGGN
+1266 IDGGH

-1313 TIDFAVDTTLSVPVI
+1313 TIDFAVDSTLSVPVI
-1328 VLDSADDTGIQ
+1328 VLNNADDTGIQ
-1339 GDNMTNSTQP
+1339 GDNLTNRTQP
-1349 TFALQHIDDDAVRVT
+1349 TFALQQIDDDAVRVT

-1388 PPTSWA
+1388 PPALWA

-1436 GIPDDNLTNN
+1436 GIPNDNLTNN
-1446 VRPHFQVTVPT
+1446 VRPQFQVTVPT

-1468 GKTWFNATQSATPG
+1468 GKTWFNATQGATPG
-1482 VWDYIWPDD
+1482 AWDYIWPDD
-1491 VADGGYTLTVEATDE
+1491 VADGGYTLTVEATDK
-1506 AGNKATQTLDFT
+1506 AGNQTTQELDFT

-1589 TSDWADGDYILTVKV
+1589 TSDWGDGDYILTVKV

-1697 TLMVEASDKAGNKTT
+1697 TLMVEATDKAGNQTT
-1712 QKLDFTID
+1712 QKLDFIID
-1720 TILSEPT
+1720 TLLSEPT

-2012 APLTVTIDTQITIDH
+2012 APLTVTIDTQIAIDH

-2038 DNLTNNVRPHFQVTV
+2038 DNLTNNVRPQFQVTV

-2071 NATQSAT
+2071 NATQSST

-2105 GNKTTQQLDFIIDTL
+2105 GNQTTQQLDFIIDTL

-2135 TKGDHLTNVNKPTF
+2135 TKGDNLTNVNKPTF

-2196 YTLTVRVEDEAG
+2196 YTLTVRVEDDAG
-2208 NEKHSASLTVTV
+2208 NVKHSASLTVTV
-2220 DTQITIDV
+2220 DTQITIDD
-2228 IELVNDNGI
+2228 IELVNDSGTK
-2237 PGDNMTNDAH
+2237 GDNLTNDANPH
-2247 PQFRVTVPGDVNEVS
+2247 FRITVPGDVNEVS

-2270 WVKATQSATP
+2270 WVKATQSVTP

-2332 DDSGVHGDNMTN
+2332 DDTGIQGDNMTN
-2344 HTQPTF
+2344 RTQPTF
-2350 ALQHIDDDAV
+2350 NLQHIDDDAV

-2368 GGVTTTFDATKD
+2368 GGVTTTFDATKGT
-2380 AGGWTFTPTG
+2380 GGWTFTPPTSWG
-2390 AWADGDYTLSVSVE
+2390 AGDYTLSVSVE

-2446 RPHFQVTVPTDVNVV
+2446 RPHFQVKVPTDVN
-2461 RLSIDG
+2461 
-2467 GKTWFNATQS
+2467 
-2477 ATPGVWDYIWPDDVA
+2477 
-2492 DGGYTLTVEATDE
+2492 E
-2505 AGNKATQTLDF
+2505 
-2516 TIDTTL
+2516 
-2522 SVPTLSLDS
+2522 
-2531 ADDSG
+2531 
-2536 IAGDNITNV
+2536 
-2545 KTPGFTLNNIDTDVS
+2545 
-2560 RVIVEVMHNGIK
+2560 
-2572 QEVPLVQTGGQ
+2572 
-2583 WRFAPTSD
+2583 
-2591 WADGDYILTV
+2591 
-2601 KVEDRAGNVK
+2601 
-2611 QSAPLTVT
+2611 
-2619 VDTHIAIDRIE
+2619 
-2630 LVNDSGIPGD
+2630 
-2640 NLTNEARPH
+2640 
-2649 FQVTVP
+2649 
-2655 ADVNG
+2655 
-2660 VRLSIDGGKTWFDAT
+2660 
-2675 QSATSGVWDYTWL
+2675 
-2688 TNVANGPHTLM
+2688 
-2699 VEASDKAGNKTT
+2699 
-2711 QKLDFTI
+2711 
-2718 DTILSEPTITLDS
+2718 
-2731 ADDSAAGDNITNV
+2731 
-2744 KMPGFTLGNIDADVT
+2744 
-2759 KVVVTV
+2759 
-2765 AHDGKNQQIEL
+2765 
-2776 IKNGG
+2776 
-2781 VWRFTPGAAWTDG
+2781 
-2794 DYTLTVKV
+2794 
-2802 EDKAGNTNYSAPL
+2802 
-2815 TVTIDT
+2815 
-2821 QTSIDRI
+2821 
-2828 ELLNDTG
+2828 
-2835 IVGDNLTNEARP
+2835 
-2847 QFHITVPTDV
+2847 
-2857 NSVQLSLDGGIN
+2857 
-2869 WVNATLTSDG
+2869 
-2879 VWEYIWP
+2879 
-2886 TDLVEN
+2886 
-2892 TYTLTVKA
+2892 
-2900 TDVAGNTA
+2900 
-2908 TETLNFIIDT
+2908 
-2918 TLSTPTITLDSADD
+2918 
-2932 SGTANDNKTNVKTP
+2932 
-2946 GFIIGGIDSD
+2946 
-2956 VTQVVV
+2956 
-2962 QVMRDGH
+2962 
-2969 SEEVELTQ
+2969 
-2977 TNGQWRFVP
+2977 
-2986 GSAWTDGDYTL
+2986 
-2997 TVTVKDEA
+2997 
-3005 GNIRHSAPLTVTID
+3005 
-3019 TQITIDHIELVNDSG
+3019 
-3034 IPDDN
+3034 
-3039 LTNNVRPHFQ
+3039 
-3049 VTVPTDVNVVRLS
+3049 VRLS

-3100 TDKAGNKTTQQLD
+3100 TDKAGNQTTQKLD
-3113 FIIDTLLSEPTIVL
+3113 FIIDTMLSEPTIVL
-3127 DNTDDSGT
+3127 DSTDDSGT
-3135 KGDNLTNVNKPTFLL
+3135 KGDNLTNANKPTFIL

-3272 ATQGTAGIWDY
+3272 ATQGTAGTWDY

-3300 TDKAGNKTT
+3300 TDKAGNQTT

-3389 WADGSYTLTVEVT
+3389 WADGSYTLTVEVQ

-3408 RQSTPLVVTVDT
+3408 RQSTPLIVTVDT

-3459 QLSIDGGANWVSATQ
+3459 QLSIDGGANWVSAAQ

-3852 HQVDSDVT
+3852 RQVDSDVT

-3913 APFEVRIDTTTTINN
+3913 APLEVRIDTTTTINN

-3998 VEATDEAGN
+3998 VEATDQAGN

-4211 FTIDTTLRE
+4211 FTIDTTLQE

-4259 VVHIDGRDYTIE
+4259 VVHLDGRDYTIE

-4304 TSAELR
+4304 TSAELK

-4364 TPISKNAAGQ
+4364 TPVSKNAAGQ
-4374 WEFTAGSA
+4374 WQFTAGSA
-4382 LPDGHYTLHV
+4382 LSDGHYTLHV

-4508 IVSDPSIDLL
+4508 VVSDPRIDLL

-4531 TSVTTPRFVIGNVP
+4531 TSVTKPRFVIGNVP

-4556 GVSYSVTANGNNLW
+4556 GVSYPVTANGNNLW

-4617 ASDTGNSNSDN
+4617 ASDTGSSNSDN

-4655 SGREVLKQTIT
+4655 SGREVLKHTIT

-4721 SIDDQHEATSLRPEF
+4721 SIDDQYEATSLRPEF
-4736 KGFAEAFSTIMI
+4736 KGLAEAFSTIMI

-4823 GDFTTNNKTPTLIG
+4823 GDFTTNNKTPTLVG
-4837 STLPNT
+4837 NTLPNA

-5011 GKVGDWITNK
+5011 GK
-5021 SHVTIDGTA
+5021 
-5030 EAGSTLTIRNPQG
+5030 
-5043 VVIATLVVGNDGR
+5043 
-5056 WSAELDLREGSNAFV
+5056 
-5071 VVSEDKAGNS
+5071 
-5081 QQKEILIEHDTQIE
+5081 
-5095 ISDISLSR
+5095 
-5103 DTNSGDKYDLITNN
+5103 
-5117 KSPVLVAMTDPG
+5117 
-5129 ATVQVYINGV
+5129 
-5139 LQGTVE
+5139 
-5145 ASSSGNISYT
+5145 
-5155 MPANSAD
+5155 
-5162 GEYQVQFV
+5162 
-5170 ATDTAGNRVESAIT
+5170 
-5184 TVTIDSQ
+5184 
-5191 IAVFDIDEDS
+5191 
-5201 LPALSN
+5201 
-5207 NRALSVSGVGEAG
+5207 
-5220 SQVSIF
+5220 
-5226 VDGKLVNVV
+5226 
-5235 MVEADGTWRAPI
+5235 
-5247 LLQDD
+5247 
-5252 GTFNIHFSITDVA
+5252 
-5265 GNTEVSKDY
+5265 
-5274 SVDVD
+5274 
-5279 SSTDFPTLNL
+5279 
-5289 EDASNSGSLDDLIT
+5289 
-5303 NHNKPVLVGTA
+5303 
-5314 EAGATIHIYVDEK
+5314 
-5327 IVANVLVLEDGTWS
+5327 
-5341 YQFDNALKDGEY
+5341 
-5353 SIRVVAEDPAG
+5353 
-5364 NTAESPRLLVTID
+5364 
-5377 TSTFIDNPAMVAG
+5377 
-5390 SDNGIFSNDS
+5390 
-5400 ITSQTRPTFSI
+5400 
-5411 FGEMNQSV
+5411 
-5419 QIFIDGV
+5419 
-5426 LVDTITVTDR
+5426 
-5436 NQVYRPESPLG
+5436 
-5447 DGSHSIYYVITD
+5447 
-5459 KAGNTA
+5459 
-5465 TSKTLNFT
+5465 
-5473 IDTFNTTPVAID
+5473 
-5485 SIGGQT
+5485 
-5491 LAEMTGSDG
+5491 
-5500 KIYITDTTRNLLFSG
+5500 
-5515 SAEPNSK
+5515 
-5522 IEIIINGL
+5522 
-5530 NVGEVWVNEKG
+5530 
-5541 HWQMPVN
+5541 
-5548 PLYFT
+5548 
-5553 EGQLDITVK
+5553 
-5562 STDRAGNVNQEKY
+5562 
-5575 SIWVDT
+5575 
-5581 HIKVFTSEL
+5581 
-5590 DDNKSSSK
+5590 
-5598 TEWWSNSD
+5598 
-5606 LITMRGTGEIGAT
+5606 
-5619 VSLIVAGVTLATAVV
+5619 
-5634 AATGRWELSTDK
+5634 
-5646 LPEGTYDISLV
+5646 
-5657 IEDSAGNRWE
+5657 
-5667 DVREIFIDRTP
+5667 
-5678 PNAPVVTYS
+5678 
-5687 DIVNDLI
+5687 
-5694 IMQGTAEA
+5694 
-5702 KSQLIITDSE
+5702 
-5712 GNTYTLTVPDNGK
+5712 
-5725 WSMAIPYPSEGKFTI
+5725 
-5740 TSVDAIG
+5740 
-5747 NRSDDVPL
+5747 
-5755 DIMKEVPV
+5755 
-5763 ISLSPD
+5763 
-5769 SDSGTVG
+5769 
-5776 DNITRD
+5776 
-5782 KQPTFIIGN
+5782 
-5791 LESDVVVVQVDI
+5791 
-5803 NGTVYNAEKNA
+5803 
-5814 DGVWFF
+5814 
-5820 TPGTPL
+5820 
-5826 ADGSYT
+5826 
-5832 ISVIAS
+5832 
-5838 DAAGNQK
+5838 
-5845 NSLPITVTIDST
+5845 
-5857 LTVPEIALAAGEDN
+5857 
-5871 GASDSDNVTNHTQPK
+5871 
-5886 FTLQHIDADVTGVT
+5886 
-5900 VNVTH
+5900 
-5905 NGVTD
+5905 
-5910 IYQATQGA
+5910 
-5918 DGWTFTPPAAWN
+5918 
-5930 DGNYTLSVTVVDRAG
+5930 
-5945 NSQQSASLAVTVDST
+5945 
-5960 VTVTADSQHDD
+5960 
-5971 ASDDATATAVT
+5971 
-5982 PPESETVNAE
+5982 
-5992 SATHLRTEPSAA
+5992 
-6004 EESVVKVTAYS
+6004 
-6015 ITLLNADSGDEID
+6015 
-6028 RSISQTPSFEIS
+6028 
-6040 VPENIV
+6040 
-6046 NVSIMFEGEEFTLP
+6046 
-6060 ITNQKAIFEV
+6060 
-6070 PLSLEDGEYTMDV
+6070 
-6083 KFIDKDNDFLIKEK
+6083 
-6097 TFSVDH
+6097 
-6103 SSADIVNAMNVR
+6103 
-6115 GKTEDDINDSPSTS
+6115 
-6129 SVGHNNNGAID
+6129 
-6140 VFAVNEVTLPVD
+6140 
-6152 NQEEHA
+6152 

>member
-153 FEVQNSSKQIEEM
+153 FEVQNSSKQMEEM
-166 LQNFLADNV
+166 LQEFLADNV

-429 TIAPEKPTI
+429 TIPPEKPTI

-535 AEIETTNDSGI
+535 AEIETTDDSGI

-629 PVPPT
+629 PLPPT

-959 VKLYID
+959 VKLYVD

-1034 SGISDDNLT
+1034 SGIADDNLT

-1108 NKANSAIFDFT
+1108 NKANSAVFDFT

-1177 ELSHLNGSWLFIPG
+1177 ELSHLNGSWLFTPG

-1204 VEDKAGNTN
+1204 VEDKAGNTS

-1328 VLDSADDTGIQ
+1328 VLNSADDTGVQ
-1339 GDNMTNSTQP
+1339 GDNMTNRTQP

-1388 PPTSWA
+1388 PTASWT

-1468 GKTWFNATQSATPG
+1468 GKTWVTAAQKAAG
-1482 VWDYIWPDD
+1482 VWEYIWPDD
-1491 VADGGYTLTVEATDE
+1491 VTDGSHTLTVEATDE

-1638 PGDNLTNEA
+1638 PDDNLTNEA

-2012 APLTVTIDTQITIDH
+2012 APLTVTIDTQIAIDH
-2027 IELVNDSGIPD
+2027 IELVNDSGIPN

-2105 GNKTTQQLDFIIDTL
+2105 GNKTTQKLDFIIDTL
-2120 LSEPTIVLDNTDDSG
+2120 LSEPTIVLDSTDDSG
-2135 TKGDHLTNVNKPTF
+2135 TKGDNLTNANKPTF

-2320 TLSTP
+2320 TLSVP
-2325 VIVLDSA
+2325 VIVLNSA
-2332 DDSGVHGDNMTN
+2332 DDTGVQGDNMTN
-2344 HTQPTF
+2344 STQPTF

-2368 GGVTTTFDATKD
+2368 GGVTTTFDATKGT
-2380 AGGWTFTPTG
+2380 GGWSFTPTG

-2477 ATPGVWDYIWPDDVA
+2477 ATPGVWDY
-2492 DGGYTLTVEATDE
+2492 
-2505 AGNKATQTLDF
+2505 
-2516 TIDTTL
+2516 
-2522 SVPTLSLDS
+2522 
-2531 ADDSG
+2531 
-2536 IAGDNITNV
+2536 
-2545 KTPGFTLNNIDTDVS
+2545 
-2560 RVIVEVMHNGIK
+2560 
-2572 QEVPLVQTGGQ
+2572 
-2583 WRFAPTSD
+2583 
-2591 WADGDYILTV
+2591 
-2601 KVEDRAGNVK
+2601 
-2611 QSAPLTVT
+2611 
-2619 VDTHIAIDRIE
+2619 
-2630 LVNDSGIPGD
+2630 
-2640 NLTNEARPH
+2640 
-2649 FQVTVP
+2649 
-2655 ADVNG
+2655 
-2660 VRLSIDGGKTWFDAT
+2660 
-2675 QSATSGVWDYTWL
+2675 
-2688 TNVANGPHTLM
+2688 
-2699 VEASDKAGNKTT
+2699 
-2711 QKLDFTI
+2711 
-2718 DTILSEPTITLDS
+2718 
-2731 ADDSAAGDNITNV
+2731 
-2744 KMPGFTLGNIDADVT
+2744 
-2759 KVVVTV
+2759 
-2765 AHDGKNQQIEL
+2765 
-2776 IKNGG
+2776 
-2781 VWRFTPGAAWTDG
+2781 
-2794 DYTLTVKV
+2794 
-2802 EDKAGNTNYSAPL
+2802 
-2815 TVTIDT
+2815 
-2821 QTSIDRI
+2821 
-2828 ELLNDTG
+2828 
-2835 IVGDNLTNEARP
+2835 
-2847 QFHITVPTDV
+2847 
-2857 NSVQLSLDGGIN
+2857 
-2869 WVNATLTSDG
+2869 
-2879 VWEYIWP
+2879 
-2886 TDLVEN
+2886 
-2892 TYTLTVKA
+2892 
-2900 TDVAGNTA
+2900 
-2908 TETLNFIIDT
+2908 
-2918 TLSTPTITLDSADD
+2918 
-2932 SGTANDNKTNVKTP
+2932 
-2946 GFIIGGIDSD
+2946 
-2956 VTQVVV
+2956 
-2962 QVMRDGH
+2962 
-2969 SEEVELTQ
+2969 
-2977 TNGQWRFVP
+2977 
-2986 GSAWTDGDYTL
+2986 
-2997 TVTVKDEA
+2997 
-3005 GNIRHSAPLTVTID
+3005 
-3019 TQITIDHIELVNDSG
+3019 
-3034 IPDDN
+3034 
-3039 LTNNVRPHFQ
+3039 
-3049 VTVPTDVNVVRLS
+3049 
-3062 IDGGKTWFNAT
+3062 
-3073 QSATPG
+3073 
-3079 VWDYTWLADVG
+3079 TWLADVG

-3100 TDKAGNKTTQQLD
+3100 TDKAGNQTTQQLD

-3127 DNTDDSGT
+3127 DSTDDSGT
-3135 KGDNLTNVNKPTFLL
+3135 KGDNLTNANKPTFIL

-3272 ATQGTAGIWDY
+3272 ATQGTAGTWDY

-3389 WADGSYTLTVEVT
+3389 WADGSYTLTVEVQ

-3459 QLSIDGGANWVSATQ
+3459 QLSIDGGANWVSAAQ

-3617 DTQIAIDRIE
+3617 DTQIAIDHIE

-3687 MPEGQHTLTVEV
+3687 MPEGQHTLIVEV
-3699 TDGAGNKMTETLNF
+3699 TDGAGNKMTGTLDF

-3738 NLTSVTQPVFV
+3738 NLTSVTQPIFV

-3852 HQVDSDVT
+3852 RQVDSDVT

-3913 APFEVRIDTTTTINN
+3913 APLEVRIDTTTTINN

-4063 VTIDGHDYNATK
+4063 VTIDGHDYNAIK

-4374 WEFTAGSA
+4374 WELTAGSA

-4556 GVSYSVTANGNNLW
+4556 GVSYPVTANGNNLW

-4823 GDFTTNNKTPTLIG
+4823 GDFTTNNKTPTLVG
-4837 STLPNT
+4837 NTLPNA

-4963 ALGNDGNYELTF
+4963 ALGNDGNYVLTF

-5030 EAGSTLTIRNPQG
+5030 EAGSTLTIRSPQG

-5081 QQKEILIEHDTQIE
+5081 QQKDILIEHDTQIE

-5129 ATVQVYINGV
+5129 AMVQVYINGV

-5411 FGEMNQSV
+5411 SGEMNQSV

-5581 HIKVFTSEL
+5581 HIQVFTSEL

-5598 TEWWSNSD
+5598 TDWWSNSST
-5606 LITMRGTGEIGAT
+5606 ITMRGMGEIGAT

-5634 AATGRWELSTDK
+5634 AANGQWELSTDQ
-5646 LPEGTYDISLV
+5646 LPEGKYDITLS
-5657 IEDSAGNRWE
+5657 IEDNAGNRKE
-5667 DVREIFIDRTP
+5667 EVHEIFIDRTP

-5702 KSQLIITDSE
+5702 KSQLIITDSN

-5747 NRSDDVPL
+5747 NRSDDVSL

-5871 GASDSDNVTNHTQPK
+5871 GVSDSDNVTNHTQPK

-5910 IYQATQGA
+5910 TYQATQGA

-5930 DGNYTLSVTVVDRAG
+5930 DGTYTLSVTVVDRAG

-5992 SATHLRTEPSAA
+5992 SATHLRTVPSAA
-6004 EESVVKVTAYS
+6004 EESVVKETAYS

-6103 SSADIVNAMNVR
+6103 SSADIVNAMNAR

>member
-41 TPRGSVIIVNGALY
+41 TPHGSVIIVNGALY

-121 LDDAENAKKEAD
+121 LDEAENAKKEAD

-438 ELDDSSDSGIKNDN
+438 ELDDSSDSGIKNDS

-535 AEIETTNDSGI
+535 AEIETTDDSGI

-616 KDFSFSYVIDTIA
+616 KDFSFSYVIDTVA

-634 VSLEDYVVLPNGII
+634 VSLEDFVVLPNGII

-1065 DAMSDTQIGV
+1065 DAASDTQIGV

-1108 NKANSAIFDFT
+1108 NKANSAVFDFT

-1177 ELSHLNGSWLFIPG
+1177 ELSHLNGSWLFTPG

-1328 VLDSADDTGIQ
+1328 VLNSADDTGVQ

-1378 TKGTGGWTFT
+1378 TKGVGGWSFT
-1388 PPTSWA
+1388 PTGAWA

-1436 GIPDDNLTNN
+1436 GIPNDNLTNN

-1468 GKTWFNATQSATPG
+1468 GKTWFNATQNATPG

-1506 AGNKATQTLDFT
+1506 AGNKTTQTLDFT

-1562 VIVEVMHNGI
+1562 VTVEVMHNGI

-1712 QKLDFTID
+1712 QKLDFIID
-1720 TILSEPT
+1720 TMLSEPT

-1877 SDGVW
+1877 PDGVW

-2012 APLTVTIDTQITIDH
+2012 APLTVTIDTQIAIDH

-2038 DNLTNNVRPHFQVTV
+2038 DNLTNEARPHFQVTV

-2105 GNKTTQQLDFIIDTL
+2105 GNKTTQQLDFIIDTM

-2135 TKGDHLTNVNKPTF
+2135 TKGDNLTNVNKPTF

-2220 DTQITIDV
+2220 DTQITIDA

-2332 DDSGVHGDNMTN
+2332 DDTGIQGDNMTN
-2344 HTQPTF
+2344 RTQPTF
-2350 ALQHIDDDAV
+2350 NLQHIDDDAV

-2368 GGVTTTFDATKD
+2368 GGVTTIFDATKGV
-2380 AGGWTFTPTG
+2380 GGWTFTPPTSWG
-2390 AWADGDYTLSVSVE
+2390 AGDYTLSVSVE

-2446 RPHFQVTVPTDVNVV
+2446 RPQFQVKVPTDVN
-2461 RLSIDG
+2461 
-2467 GKTWFNATQS
+2467 
-2477 ATPGVWDYIWPDDVA
+2477 
-2492 DGGYTLTVEATDE
+2492 E
-2505 AGNKATQTLDF
+2505 
-2516 TIDTTL
+2516 
-2522 SVPTLSLDS
+2522 
-2531 ADDSG
+2531 
-2536 IAGDNITNV
+2536 
-2545 KTPGFTLNNIDTDVS
+2545 
-2560 RVIVEVMHNGIK
+2560 
-2572 QEVPLVQTGGQ
+2572 
-2583 WRFAPTSD
+2583 
-2591 WADGDYILTV
+2591 
-2601 KVEDRAGNVK
+2601 
-2611 QSAPLTVT
+2611 
-2619 VDTHIAIDRIE
+2619 
-2630 LVNDSGIPGD
+2630 
-2640 NLTNEARPH
+2640 
-2649 FQVTVP
+2649 
-2655 ADVNG
+2655 
-2660 VRLSIDGGKTWFDAT
+2660 
-2675 QSATSGVWDYTWL
+2675 
-2688 TNVANGPHTLM
+2688 
-2699 VEASDKAGNKTT
+2699 
-2711 QKLDFTI
+2711 
-2718 DTILSEPTITLDS
+2718 
-2731 ADDSAAGDNITNV
+2731 
-2744 KMPGFTLGNIDADVT
+2744 
-2759 KVVVTV
+2759 
-2765 AHDGKNQQIEL
+2765 
-2776 IKNGG
+2776 
-2781 VWRFTPGAAWTDG
+2781 
-2794 DYTLTVKV
+2794 
-2802 EDKAGNTNYSAPL
+2802 
-2815 TVTIDT
+2815 
-2821 QTSIDRI
+2821 
-2828 ELLNDTG
+2828 
-2835 IVGDNLTNEARP
+2835 
-2847 QFHITVPTDV
+2847 
-2857 NSVQLSLDGGIN
+2857 
-2869 WVNATLTSDG
+2869 
-2879 VWEYIWP
+2879 
-2886 TDLVEN
+2886 
-2892 TYTLTVKA
+2892 
-2900 TDVAGNTA
+2900 
-2908 TETLNFIIDT
+2908 
-2918 TLSTPTITLDSADD
+2918 
-2932 SGTANDNKTNVKTP
+2932 
-2946 GFIIGGIDSD
+2946 
-2956 VTQVVV
+2956 
-2962 QVMRDGH
+2962 
-2969 SEEVELTQ
+2969 
-2977 TNGQWRFVP
+2977 
-2986 GSAWTDGDYTL
+2986 
-2997 TVTVKDEA
+2997 
-3005 GNIRHSAPLTVTID
+3005 
-3019 TQITIDHIELVNDSG
+3019 
-3034 IPDDN
+3034 
-3039 LTNNVRPHFQ
+3039 
-3049 VTVPTDVNVVRLS
+3049 VRLS

-3100 TDKAGNKTTQQLD
+3100 TDKAGNQTTQKLD

-3135 KGDNLTNVNKPTFLL
+3135 KGDNLTNANKPTFLL

-3162 EVQHGG
+3162 EVQHGS

-3204 DAGNVKYS
+3204 EAGNVKYS

-3325 AMDSRDDTGAIGDHI
+3325 TMDSRDDTGAIGDHI

-3347 FTIGNIDAD
+3347 FTIGNIDSD
-3356 AHSVILRIT
+3356 AQSVILRIT

-3408 RQSTPLVVTVDT
+3408 RQSTPLIVTVDT

-3459 QLSIDGGANWVSATQ
+3459 QLSIDGGANWVSAAQ

-3537 DMTNRTRPTFIL
+3537 DMTNRIRPTFIL

-3555 VINVTVSVTHNGT
+3555 VINVTVSVMHNGT

-3617 DTQIAIDRIE
+3617 DTQIAIDHIE
-3627 LVNDSGVPGDNVTK
+3627 LVNDSGVPGDNITK

-3687 MPEGQHTLTVEV
+3687 MPEGQHTLIVEV
-3699 TDGAGNKMTETLNF
+3699 TDGAGNKMTGTLDF

-3738 NLTSVTQPVFV
+3738 NLTSVTQPIFV

-3852 HQVDSDVT
+3852 RQVDSDVT

-3913 APFEVRIDTTTTINN
+3913 APLEVRIDTTTTINN

-3956 DVVQVRVTLDGGAN
+3956 DVIQVRVTLDGGAN

-4188 DGQHTLLV
+4188 DGKHTLLV

-4304 TSAELR
+4304 TSAELQ

-4382 LPDGHYTLHV
+4382 LSDGHYTLHV

-4531 TSVTTPRFVIGNVP
+4531 TSVTKPRFVIGNVP

-4556 GVSYSVTANGNNLW
+4556 GVSYPVTANGNNLW

-4617 ASDTGNSNSDN
+4617 ASDTGSSNSDN

-4655 SGREVLKQTIT
+4655 SGREVLKHTIT

-4721 SIDDQHEATSLRPEF
+4721 SIDDQYEATSLRPEF
-4736 KGFAEAFSTIMI
+4736 KGLAEAFSTIMI

-4823 GDFTTNNKTPTLIG
+4823 GDFTTNNKTPTLVG
-4837 STLPNT
+4837 NTLPNA

-4963 ALGNDGNYELTF
+4963 ALGNDGNYVLTF

-5081 QQKEILIEHDTQIE
+5081 QQKDILIEHDTQIE

-5303 NHNKPVLVGTA
+5303 SHNKPVLVGTA

-5377 TSTFIDNPAMVAG
+5377 TSTFIDNPVMMAG

-5400 ITSQTRPTFSI
+5400 ITSQTRPAFSI
-5411 FGEMNQSV
+5411 YGEMNQSV

-5530 NVGEVWVNEKG
+5530 NVGEVWVNDKG

-5581 HIKVFTSEL
+5581 HIQVFTSEL

-5598 TEWWSNSD
+5598 TDWWSNSST
-5606 LITMRGTGEIGAT
+5606 ITMRGMGEIGAT

-5634 AATGRWELSTDK
+5634 AANGQWELSTDQ
-5646 LPEGTYDISLV
+5646 LPEGKYDITLS
-5657 IEDSAGNRWE
+5657 IEDNAGNRKE
-5667 DVREIFIDRTP
+5667 EVHEIFIDRTP

-5702 KSQLIITDSE
+5702 KSQLIITDSN

-5755 DIMKEVPV
+5755 DIMKETPV

-5782 KQPTFIIGN
+5782 NQPTFIIGN

-5857 LTVPEIALAAGEDN
+5857 LTVPEIALAAGEGN
-5871 GASDSDNVTNHTQPK
+5871 GASDSDNVTNHNHTQPK

-5918 DGWTFTPPAAWN
+5918 DDWTFTPPAAWN
-5930 DGNYTLSVTVVDRAG
+5930 DGTYTLSVTVVDRAG
-5945 NSQQSASLAVTVDST
+5945 NSLQSASLEVTVDST

-5992 SATHLRTEPSAA
+5992 SATHLRTVPSAA
-6004 EESVVKVTAYS
+6004 EESVVKETAYS

-6046 NVSIMFEGEEFTLP
+6046 NVSVMFEGEEFTLP

-6083 KFIDKDNDFLIKEK
+6083 KFLDKDDDFLIKEK

-6103 SSADIVNAMNVR
+6103 SSADIVNAMNAR

-6129 SVGHNNNGAID
+6129 SVGHNNNGAIE

>member
-1 MGNKSIQKFF
+1 
-11 ADQNSVIDLSSL
+11 
-23 GNAKGAKVSLSGP
+23 
-36 DMNIT
+36 MNIT

-429 TIAPEKPTI
+429 TIPPEKPTI

-634 VSLEDYVVLPNGII
+634 VSLEDFVVLPNGII

-1034 SGISDDNLT
+1034 SGIADDNLT

-1108 NKANSAIFDFT
+1108 NKANSAVFDFT

-1177 ELSHLNGSWLFIPG
+1177 ELSHLNGSWLFTPG

-1204 VEDKAGNTN
+1204 VEDKAGNTS

-1328 VLDSADDTGIQ
+1328 VLNSADDTGVQ
-1339 GDNMTNSTQP
+1339 GDNMTNRTQP

-1482 VWDYIWPDD
+1482 AWDYIWPDD
-1491 VADGGYTLTVEATDE
+1491 VADGGYTLTVEATDK
-1506 AGNKATQTLDFT
+1506 AGNKTTQELDFT

-1712 QKLDFTID
+1712 QKLDFIID
-1720 TILSEPT
+1720 TLLSEPT

-2120 LSEPTIVLDNTDDSG
+2120 LSEPTIVLDSTDDSG
-2135 TKGDHLTNVNKPTF
+2135 TKGDNLTNVNKPTF

-2320 TLSTP
+2320 TLSVP
-2325 VIVLDSA
+2325 VIVLNSA
-2332 DDSGVHGDNMTN
+2332 DDTGVQGDNMTN
-2344 HTQPTF
+2344 STQPTF

-2368 GGVTTTFDATKD
+2368 GGVTTTFDATKGV
-2380 AGGWTFTPTG
+2380 GGWSFTPTG

-2446 RPHFQVTVPTDVNVV
+2446 RPHFQVKVPTDVN
-2461 RLSIDG
+2461 
-2467 GKTWFNATQS
+2467 
-2477 ATPGVWDYIWPDDVA
+2477 
-2492 DGGYTLTVEATDE
+2492 E
-2505 AGNKATQTLDF
+2505 
-2516 TIDTTL
+2516 
-2522 SVPTLSLDS
+2522 
-2531 ADDSG
+2531 
-2536 IAGDNITNV
+2536 
-2545 KTPGFTLNNIDTDVS
+2545 
-2560 RVIVEVMHNGIK
+2560 
-2572 QEVPLVQTGGQ
+2572 
-2583 WRFAPTSD
+2583 
-2591 WADGDYILTV
+2591 
-2601 KVEDRAGNVK
+2601 
-2611 QSAPLTVT
+2611 
-2619 VDTHIAIDRIE
+2619 
-2630 LVNDSGIPGD
+2630 
-2640 NLTNEARPH
+2640 
-2649 FQVTVP
+2649 
-2655 ADVNG
+2655 
-2660 VRLSIDGGKTWFDAT
+2660 
-2675 QSATSGVWDYTWL
+2675 
-2688 TNVANGPHTLM
+2688 
-2699 VEASDKAGNKTT
+2699 
-2711 QKLDFTI
+2711 
-2718 DTILSEPTITLDS
+2718 
-2731 ADDSAAGDNITNV
+2731 
-2744 KMPGFTLGNIDADVT
+2744 
-2759 KVVVTV
+2759 
-2765 AHDGKNQQIEL
+2765 
-2776 IKNGG
+2776 
-2781 VWRFTPGAAWTDG
+2781 
-2794 DYTLTVKV
+2794 
-2802 EDKAGNTNYSAPL
+2802 
-2815 TVTIDT
+2815 
-2821 QTSIDRI
+2821 
-2828 ELLNDTG
+2828 
-2835 IVGDNLTNEARP
+2835 
-2847 QFHITVPTDV
+2847 
-2857 NSVQLSLDGGIN
+2857 
-2869 WVNATLTSDG
+2869 
-2879 VWEYIWP
+2879 
-2886 TDLVEN
+2886 
-2892 TYTLTVKA
+2892 
-2900 TDVAGNTA
+2900 
-2908 TETLNFIIDT
+2908 
-2918 TLSTPTITLDSADD
+2918 
-2932 SGTANDNKTNVKTP
+2932 
-2946 GFIIGGIDSD
+2946 
-2956 VTQVVV
+2956 
-2962 QVMRDGH
+2962 
-2969 SEEVELTQ
+2969 
-2977 TNGQWRFVP
+2977 
-2986 GSAWTDGDYTL
+2986 
-2997 TVTVKDEA
+2997 
-3005 GNIRHSAPLTVTID
+3005 
-3019 TQITIDHIELVNDSG
+3019 
-3034 IPDDN
+3034 
-3039 LTNNVRPHFQ
+3039 
-3049 VTVPTDVNVVRLS
+3049 VRLS

-3100 TDKAGNKTTQQLD
+3100 TDKAGNQTTQKLD
-3113 FIIDTLLSEPTIVL
+3113 FIIDTMLSEPTIVL
-3127 DNTDDSGT
+3127 DSTDDSGT
-3135 KGDNLTNVNKPTFLL
+3135 KGDNLTNANKPTFIL

-3162 EVQHGG
+3162 EVQYGG

-3325 AMDSRDDTGAIGDHI
+3325 TMDSRDDTGAIGDHI

-3347 FTIGNIDAD
+3347 FTIGNIDSD
-3356 AHSVILRIT
+3356 AQSVILRIT

-3408 RQSTPLVVTVDT
+3408 RQSTPLIVTVDT

-3459 QLSIDGGANWVSATQ
+3459 QLSIDGGANWVSAAQ

-3617 DTQIAIDRIE
+3617 DTQIAIDHIE

-3713 TIDITLLT
+3713 TIDITLMT

-3852 HQVDSDVT
+3852 RQVDSDVT

-4304 TSAELR
+4304 TSAELK

-4531 TSVTTPRFVIGNVP
+4531 TSVTKPRFVIGNVP

-4556 GVSYSVTANGNNLW
+4556 GVSYPVTANGNNLW

-4823 GDFTTNNKTPTLIG
+4823 GDFTTNNKTPTLVG
-4837 STLPNT
+4837 NTLPNA

-4963 ALGNDGNYELTF
+4963 ALGNDGNYVLTF

-5030 EAGSTLTIRNPQG
+5030 EAGSTLTIRSPQG

-5081 QQKEILIEHDTQIE
+5081 QQKDILIEHDTQIE

-5341 YQFDNALKDGEY
+5341 YQFDNVLKDGEY

-5411 FGEMNQSV
+5411 SGEMNQSV

-5581 HIKVFTSEL
+5581 HIQVFTSEL

-5598 TEWWSNSD
+5598 TDWWSNSST
-5606 LITMRGTGEIGAT
+5606 ITMRGMGEIGAT

-5634 AATGRWELSTDK
+5634 AANGQWELSTDQ
-5646 LPEGTYDISLV
+5646 LPEGKYDITLS
-5657 IEDSAGNRWE
+5657 IEDNAGNRKE
-5667 DVREIFIDRTP
+5667 EVHEIFIDRTP

-5702 KSQLIITDSE
+5702 KSQLIITDSN

-5747 NRSDDVPL
+5747 NRSDDVSL

-5871 GASDSDNVTNHTQPK
+5871 GVSDSDNVTNHTQPK

-5910 IYQATQGA
+5910 TYQATQGA

-5930 DGNYTLSVTVVDRAG
+5930 DGTYTLSVTVVDRAG

-5992 SATHLRTEPSAA
+5992 SATHLRTVPSAA
-6004 EESVVKVTAYS
+6004 EESVVKETAYS

-6103 SSADIVNAMNVR
+6103 SSADIVNAMNAR

>member
-1653 TVPADVNGVRLSI
+1653 TVQADVNGVRLSI

-2120 LSEPTIVLDNTDDSG
+2120 LSEPTIVLDSTDDSG

-2420 DTQIAINNIELVN
+2420 DTQIAINN
-2433 DSGIPDDNLTNNV
+2433 
-2446 RPHFQVTVPTDVNVV
+2446 
-2461 RLSIDG
+2461 
-2467 GKTWFNATQS
+2467 
-2477 ATPGVWDYIWPDDVA
+2477 
-2492 DGGYTLTVEATDE
+2492 
-2505 AGNKATQTLDF
+2505 
-2516 TIDTTL
+2516 
-2522 SVPTLSLDS
+2522 
-2531 ADDSG
+2531 
-2536 IAGDNITNV
+2536 
-2545 KTPGFTLNNIDTDVS
+2545 
-2560 RVIVEVMHNGIK
+2560 
-2572 QEVPLVQTGGQ
+2572 
-2583 WRFAPTSD
+2583 
-2591 WADGDYILTV
+2591 
-2601 KVEDRAGNVK
+2601 
-2611 QSAPLTVT
+2611 
-2619 VDTHIAIDRIE
+2619 
-2630 LVNDSGIPGD
+2630 
-2640 NLTNEARPH
+2640 
-2649 FQVTVP
+2649 
-2655 ADVNG
+2655 
-2660 VRLSIDGGKTWFDAT
+2660 
-2675 QSATSGVWDYTWL
+2675 
-2688 TNVANGPHTLM
+2688 
-2699 VEASDKAGNKTT
+2699 
-2711 QKLDFTI
+2711 
-2718 DTILSEPTITLDS
+2718 
-2731 ADDSAAGDNITNV
+2731 
-2744 KMPGFTLGNIDADVT
+2744 
-2759 KVVVTV
+2759 
-2765 AHDGKNQQIEL
+2765 
-2776 IKNGG
+2776 
-2781 VWRFTPGAAWTDG
+2781 
-2794 DYTLTVKV
+2794 
-2802 EDKAGNTNYSAPL
+2802 
-2815 TVTIDT
+2815 
-2821 QTSIDRI
+2821 
-2828 ELLNDTG
+2828 
-2835 IVGDNLTNEARP
+2835 
-2847 QFHITVPTDV
+2847 
-2857 NSVQLSLDGGIN
+2857 
-2869 WVNATLTSDG
+2869 
-2879 VWEYIWP
+2879 
-2886 TDLVEN
+2886 
-2892 TYTLTVKA
+2892 
-2900 TDVAGNTA
+2900 
-2908 TETLNFIIDT
+2908 
-2918 TLSTPTITLDSADD
+2918 
-2932 SGTANDNKTNVKTP
+2932 
-2946 GFIIGGIDSD
+2946 
-2956 VTQVVV
+2956 
-2962 QVMRDGH
+2962 
-2969 SEEVELTQ
+2969 
-2977 TNGQWRFVP
+2977 
-2986 GSAWTDGDYTL
+2986 
-2997 TVTVKDEA
+2997 
-3005 GNIRHSAPLTVTID
+3005 
-3019 TQITIDHIELVNDSG
+3019 IELVNDSG

-4556 GVSYSVTANGNNLW
+4556 GVSYPVTANGNNLW

>member
-2135 TKGDHLTNVNKPTF
+2135 TKGD
-2149 LLGNIDADARYV
+2149 
-2161 TVEVQH
+2161 
-2167 GGTKEVLTATKDAT
+2167 
-2181 GNWSVT
+2181 
-2187 PTGTWADGD
+2187 
-2196 YTLTVRVEDEAG
+2196 
-2208 NEKHSASLTVTV
+2208 
-2220 DTQITIDV
+2220 
-2228 IELVNDNGI
+2228 
-2237 PGDNMTNDAH
+2237 
-2247 PQFRVTVPGDVNEVS
+2247 
-2262 LSIDGGVT
+2262 
-2270 WVKATQSATP
+2270 
-2280 GVWNYTWPGTV
+2280 
-2291 PDGDYTLNVKATDNA
+2291 
-2306 GNTVTETLHFTIDT
+2306 
-2320 TLSTP
+2320 
-2325 VIVLDSA
+2325 
-2332 DDSGVHGDNMTN
+2332 
-2344 HTQPTF
+2344 
-2350 ALQHIDDDAV
+2350 
-2360 RVTVSVEH
+2360 
-2368 GGVTTTFDATKD
+2368 
-2380 AGGWTFTPTG
+2380 
-2390 AWADGDYTLSVSVE
+2390 
-2404 DKAGNTSHS
+2404 
-2413 ASLTVTV
+2413 
-2420 DTQIAINNIELVN
+2420 
-2433 DSGIPDDNLTNNV
+2433 
-2446 RPHFQVTVPTDVNVV
+2446 
-2461 RLSIDG
+2461 
-2467 GKTWFNATQS
+2467 
-2477 ATPGVWDYIWPDDVA
+2477 
-2492 DGGYTLTVEATDE
+2492 
-2505 AGNKATQTLDF
+2505 
-2516 TIDTTL
+2516 
-2522 SVPTLSLDS
+2522 
-2531 ADDSG
+2531 
-2536 IAGDNITNV
+2536 
-2545 KTPGFTLNNIDTDVS
+2545 
-2560 RVIVEVMHNGIK
+2560 
-2572 QEVPLVQTGGQ
+2572 
-2583 WRFAPTSD
+2583 
-2591 WADGDYILTV
+2591 
-2601 KVEDRAGNVK
+2601 
-2611 QSAPLTVT
+2611 
-2619 VDTHIAIDRIE
+2619 
-2630 LVNDSGIPGD
+2630 
-2640 NLTNEARPH
+2640 
-2649 FQVTVP
+2649 
-2655 ADVNG
+2655 
-2660 VRLSIDGGKTWFDAT
+2660 
-2675 QSATSGVWDYTWL
+2675 
-2688 TNVANGPHTLM
+2688 
-2699 VEASDKAGNKTT
+2699 
-2711 QKLDFTI
+2711 
-2718 DTILSEPTITLDS
+2718 
-2731 ADDSAAGDNITNV
+2731 
-2744 KMPGFTLGNIDADVT
+2744 
-2759 KVVVTV
+2759 
-2765 AHDGKNQQIEL
+2765 
-2776 IKNGG
+2776 
-2781 VWRFTPGAAWTDG
+2781 
-2794 DYTLTVKV
+2794 
-2802 EDKAGNTNYSAPL
+2802 
-2815 TVTIDT
+2815 
-2821 QTSIDRI
+2821 
-2828 ELLNDTG
+2828 
-2835 IVGDNLTNEARP
+2835 
-2847 QFHITVPTDV
+2847 
-2857 NSVQLSLDGGIN
+2857 
-2869 WVNATLTSDG
+2869 
-2879 VWEYIWP
+2879 
-2886 TDLVEN
+2886 
-2892 TYTLTVKA
+2892 
-2900 TDVAGNTA
+2900 
-2908 TETLNFIIDT
+2908 
-2918 TLSTPTITLDSADD
+2918 
-2932 SGTANDNKTNVKTP
+2932 
-2946 GFIIGGIDSD
+2946 
-2956 VTQVVV
+2956 
-2962 QVMRDGH
+2962 
-2969 SEEVELTQ
+2969 
-2977 TNGQWRFVP
+2977 
-2986 GSAWTDGDYTL
+2986 
-2997 TVTVKDEA
+2997 
-3005 GNIRHSAPLTVTID
+3005 
-3019 TQITIDHIELVNDSG
+3019 
-3034 IPDDN
+3034 
-3039 LTNNVRPHFQ
+3039 
-3049 VTVPTDVNVVRLS
+3049 
-3062 IDGGKTWFNAT
+3062 
-3073 QSATPG
+3073 
-3079 VWDYTWLADVG
+3079 
-3090 EGKHTLTVEA
+3090 
-3100 TDKAGNKTTQQLD
+3100 
-3113 FIIDTLLSEPTIVL
+3113 
-3127 DNTDDSGT
+3127 
-3135 KGDNLTNVNKPTFLL
+3135 NLTNVNKPTFLL

-3928 IVLLNDTGVQNDQLT
+3928 IVLLNDTGEQNDQLT

-4556 GVSYSVTANGNNLW
+4556 GVSYPVTANGNNLW

>member
-153 FEVQNSSKQIEEM
+153 FEVQNSSKQMEEM
-166 LQNFLADNV
+166 LQEFLADNV
-175 AKDNLAQQSD
+175 AKGNLAQQSD

-429 TIAPEKPTI
+429 TIPPEKPTI

-535 AEIETTNDSGI
+535 AEIETTDDSGI

-578 EVIFKAND
+578 EVVFKAND
-586 KGEWTFNF
+586 QGEWTFNF

-629 PVPPT
+629 PLPPT

-959 VKLYID
+959 VKLYVD

-1065 DAMSDTQIGV
+1065 DAASDTQIGV

-1108 NKANSAIFDFT
+1108 NKANSAVFDFT

-1177 ELSHLNGSWLFIPG
+1177 ELSHHNGSWLFTPG

-1328 VLDSADDTGIQ
+1328 VLNSADDTGVQ
-1339 GDNMTNSTQP
+1339 GDNMTNRTQP

-1388 PPTSWA
+1388 PPALWA

-1457 DVNVVRLSIDG
+1457 DVNEVRLSIDG
-1468 GKTWFNATQSATPG
+1468 GKTWVTAALKAAG
-1482 VWDYIWPDD
+1482 VWEYIWPDD
-1491 VADGGYTLTVEATDE
+1491 VTDGSHTVTVEAIDE

-1562 VIVEVMHNGI
+1562 VTVEVMHNGI

-1638 PGDNLTNEA
+1638 PDDNLTNEA

-1672 FDATQSATSGV
+1672 FDATQSGTSGV

-1712 QKLDFTID
+1712 QKLDFIID
-1720 TILSEPT
+1720 TLLSEPT

-1882 EYIWPTDLVENT
+1882 EYIWPTELVENT

-1908 ATETLNFIIDTTL
+1908 ATETLNFTIDTTL

-2012 APLTVTIDTQITIDH
+2012 APLTVTIDTQIAIDH
-2027 IELVNDSGIPD
+2027 IELVNDSGIPN
-2038 DNLTNNVRPHFQVTV
+2038 DNLTNNVRPQFQVTV

-2071 NATQSAT
+2071 NATQSSTSGVWDYTWLTDVANGSHTLTVEAT
-2078 PGVWDYTWLADVGEG
+2078 DAAGNKATQNLEFNIDTLLSEPTIALDSTDDSGTKGDNLTNVNKPTFILGNIDADARYVTVEVQHGGTKEVLTATKGATGIWSVTPTGMWADGSHTLTVRVEDDAGNVKYSSPLTVTVDTQITIDDIELVNDSGTKGDNLTNDANPHFRITVPGDVNEVSLSIDGGVTWVKAMQSSKSGVWNYTWPKTLADDDYTLTVKATDNAGNTVTRTLDFTIDTTLSTPVIVLDSADDTGVQGDNMTNRTQPTFNLQHIDDDAVRVTVSVEHGGGVTTFDATKDAGGWTFTPPTSWGAGDYTLSVSVEDKAGNTSHSASLKVTVDTQIGIDNIELVNDSGIPNDNQTNNVRPQFQVTVPTDVNVVRLSIDGGKTWFNATQSSTSGVWDYTWLADVGEG

-2105 GNKTTQQLDFIIDTL
+2105 GNKATQQLEFTIDTL
-2120 LSEPTIVLDNTDDSG
+2120 LSEPTI
-2135 TKGDHLTNVNKPTF
+2135 
-2149 LLGNIDADARYV
+2149 A
-2161 TVEVQH
+2161 
-2167 GGTKEVLTATKDAT
+2167 
-2181 GNWSVT
+2181 
-2187 PTGTWADGD
+2187 
-2196 YTLTVRVEDEAG
+2196 
-2208 NEKHSASLTVTV
+2208 
-2220 DTQITIDV
+2220 
-2228 IELVNDNGI
+2228 
-2237 PGDNMTNDAH
+2237 
-2247 PQFRVTVPGDVNEVS
+2247 
-2262 LSIDGGVT
+2262 
-2270 WVKATQSATP
+2270 
-2280 GVWNYTWPGTV
+2280 
-2291 PDGDYTLNVKATDNA
+2291 
-2306 GNTVTETLHFTIDT
+2306 
-2320 TLSTP
+2320 
-2325 VIVLDSA
+2325 LDS
-2332 DDSGVHGDNMTN
+2332 
-2344 HTQPTF
+2344 
-2350 ALQHIDDDAV
+2350 
-2360 RVTVSVEH
+2360 
-2368 GGVTTTFDATKD
+2368 
-2380 AGGWTFTPTG
+2380 
-2390 AWADGDYTLSVSVE
+2390 
-2404 DKAGNTSHS
+2404 
-2413 ASLTVTV
+2413 
-2420 DTQIAINNIELVN
+2420 
-2433 DSGIPDDNLTNNV
+2433 
-2446 RPHFQVTVPTDVNVV
+2446 
-2461 RLSIDG
+2461 
-2467 GKTWFNATQS
+2467 
-2477 ATPGVWDYIWPDDVA
+2477 
-2492 DGGYTLTVEATDE
+2492 
-2505 AGNKATQTLDF
+2505 
-2516 TIDTTL
+2516 
-2522 SVPTLSLDS
+2522 
-2531 ADDSG
+2531 
-2536 IAGDNITNV
+2536 
-2545 KTPGFTLNNIDTDVS
+2545 
-2560 RVIVEVMHNGIK
+2560 
-2572 QEVPLVQTGGQ
+2572 
-2583 WRFAPTSD
+2583 
-2591 WADGDYILTV
+2591 
-2601 KVEDRAGNVK
+2601 
-2611 QSAPLTVT
+2611 
-2619 VDTHIAIDRIE
+2619 
-2630 LVNDSGIPGD
+2630 
-2640 NLTNEARPH
+2640 
-2649 FQVTVP
+2649 
-2655 ADVNG
+2655 
-2660 VRLSIDGGKTWFDAT
+2660 
-2675 QSATSGVWDYTWL
+2675 
-2688 TNVANGPHTLM
+2688 
-2699 VEASDKAGNKTT
+2699 
-2711 QKLDFTI
+2711 
-2718 DTILSEPTITLDS
+2718 
-2731 ADDSAAGDNITNV
+2731 
-2744 KMPGFTLGNIDADVT
+2744 
-2759 KVVVTV
+2759 
-2765 AHDGKNQQIEL
+2765 
-2776 IKNGG
+2776 
-2781 VWRFTPGAAWTDG
+2781 
-2794 DYTLTVKV
+2794 
-2802 EDKAGNTNYSAPL
+2802 
-2815 TVTIDT
+2815 
-2821 QTSIDRI
+2821 
-2828 ELLNDTG
+2828 
-2835 IVGDNLTNEARP
+2835 
-2847 QFHITVPTDV
+2847 
-2857 NSVQLSLDGGIN
+2857 
-2869 WVNATLTSDG
+2869 
-2879 VWEYIWP
+2879 
-2886 TDLVEN
+2886 
-2892 TYTLTVKA
+2892 
-2900 TDVAGNTA
+2900 
-2908 TETLNFIIDT
+2908 
-2918 TLSTPTITLDSADD
+2918 
-2932 SGTANDNKTNVKTP
+2932 
-2946 GFIIGGIDSD
+2946 
-2956 VTQVVV
+2956 
-2962 QVMRDGH
+2962 
-2969 SEEVELTQ
+2969 
-2977 TNGQWRFVP
+2977 
-2986 GSAWTDGDYTL
+2986 
-2997 TVTVKDEA
+2997 
-3005 GNIRHSAPLTVTID
+3005 
-3019 TQITIDHIELVNDSG
+3019 
-3034 IPDDN
+3034 
-3039 LTNNVRPHFQ
+3039 
-3049 VTVPTDVNVVRLS
+3049 
-3062 IDGGKTWFNAT
+3062 
-3073 QSATPG
+3073 
-3079 VWDYTWLADVG
+3079 
-3090 EGKHTLTVEA
+3090 
-3100 TDKAGNKTTQQLD
+3100 
-3113 FIIDTLLSEPTIVL
+3113 
-3127 DNTDDSGT
+3127 TDDSGT
-3135 KGDNLTNVNKPTFLL
+3135 KGDNLTNVNKPTFIL

-3193 GDYTLTVRVED
+3193 GSHTLTVRVED

-3212 APLTVT
+3212 SPLTVT
-3218 VDTQITI
+3218 VDTHIAI
-3225 DVIELV
+3225 DDIELV

-3325 AMDSRDDTGAIGDHI
+3325 TMDSRDDTGAIGDHI
-3340 TSVKRPG
+3340 TSVKTPG
-3347 FTIGNIDAD
+3347 FTIGNIDSD

-3365 QGGNSQEVTLTQV
+3365 QGGNSQEVKLTQV

-3389 WADGSYTLTVEVT
+3389 WADGSYTLTVEVQ

-3408 RQSTPLVVTVDT
+3408 RQSTPLIVTVDT

-3459 QLSIDGGANWVSATQ
+3459 QLSIDGGANWVSAAQ

-3617 DTQIAIDRIE
+3617 DTQIAIDHIE

-3782 RYRPDSALA
+3782 RYRPDAALA

-3843 NHDRPVFDI
+3843 KHDRPVFDI
-3852 HQVDSDVT
+3852 RQVDSDVT

-3913 APFEVRIDTTTTINN
+3913 APLEVRIDTTTTINN

-3956 DVVQVRVTLDGGAN
+3956 DVIQVRVTLDGGAN

-3982 IFDSP
+3982 IFESP
-3987 NTLVDG
+3987 NTLGDG
-3993 TYTLR
+3993 THTLR

-4063 VTIDGHDYNATK
+4063 VTIDGHNYNATK

-4188 DGQHTLLV
+4188 DGKHTLLV

-4304 TSAELR
+4304 TSAELQ

-4374 WEFTAGSA
+4374 WQFTAGSA
-4382 LPDGHYTLHV
+4382 LSDGHYTLHV

-4531 TSVTTPRFVIGNVP
+4531 TSVTKPRFVIGNVP

-4556 GVSYSVTANGNNLW
+4556 GVSYPVTANGNNLW

-4617 ASDTGNSNSDN
+4617 ASDTGSSNSDN

-4655 SGREVLKQTIT
+4655 SGREVLKHTIT

-4736 KGFAEAFSTIMI
+4736 KGLAEAFSTIMI

-4823 GDFTTNNKTPTLIG
+4823 GDFTTNNKTPTLVG
-4837 STLPNT
+4837 NTLPNA

-5081 QQKEILIEHDTQIE
+5081 QQKDILIEHDTQIE

-5184 TVTIDSQ
+5184 TVTIDSK

-5279 SSTDFPTLNL
+5279 SSTAFPTLNL

-5303 NHNKPVLVGTA
+5303 SHNKPVLVGTA

-5377 TSTFIDNPAMVAG
+5377 TSTFIDNPVMMAG

-5400 ITSQTRPTFSI
+5400 ITSQTRPAFSI

-5530 NVGEVWVNEKG
+5530 NVGEVWVNDKG

-5553 EGQLDITVK
+5553 EGQLDINVK

-5581 HIKVFTSEL
+5581 HIQVFTSEL

-5598 TEWWSNSD
+5598 TDWWSNSST
-5606 LITMRGTGEIGAT
+5606 ITMRGMGEIGAT

-5634 AATGRWELSTDK
+5634 AANGKWELSTDR
-5646 LPEGTYDISLV
+5646 LPEGKYDITLS
-5657 IEDSAGNRWE
+5657 IEDNAGNRKE
-5667 DVREIFIDRTP
+5667 EVHEIFIDRTP

-5702 KSQLIITDSE
+5702 KSQLIITDSN

-5755 DIMKEVPV
+5755 DIMKETPV

-5769 SDSGTVG
+5769 SDSGTAG

-5782 KQPTFIIGN
+5782 NQPTFIIGN

-5871 GASDSDNVTNHTQPK
+5871 GASDSDNVTNHNHTQPK

-5930 DGNYTLSVTVVDRAG
+5930 DGTYTLSVTVVDRAG
-5945 NSQQSASLAVTVDST
+5945 NSLQSASLEVTVDST

-5971 ASDDATATAVT
+5971 AIDDATATAVT

-5992 SATHLRTEPSAA
+5992 SATHLRTVPSAA
-6004 EESVVKVTAYS
+6004 EESVVKETAYS

-6046 NVSIMFEGEEFTLP
+6046 NVSVMFEGEEFTLP

-6083 KFIDKDNDFLIKEK
+6083 KFIDKDDDFLIKEK

-6103 SSADIVNAMNVR
+6103 SSADIVNAMNAR

>member
-307 GTYNLE
+307 GAYNLE

-429 TIAPEKPTI
+429 TIPPEKPTI

-634 VSLEDYVVLPNGII
+634 VSLEDFVVLPNGII

-1034 SGISDDNLT
+1034 SGIADDNLT

-1108 NKANSAIFDFT
+1108 NKANSAVFDFT

-1177 ELSHLNGSWLFIPG
+1177 ELSHLNGSWLFTPG

-1204 VEDKAGNTN
+1204 VEDKAGNTS

-1328 VLDSADDTGIQ
+1328 VLNSADDTGVQ
-1339 GDNMTNSTQP
+1339 GDNMTNRTQP

-1482 VWDYIWPDD
+1482 AWDYIWPDD
-1491 VADGGYTLTVEATDE
+1491 VADGGYTLTVEATDK
-1506 AGNKATQTLDFT
+1506 AGNKTTQELDFT

-1653 TVPADVNGVRLSI
+1653 TVPADVNGVR
-1666 DGGKTW
+1666 
-1672 FDATQSATSGV
+1672 
-1683 WDYTWLTNVANGPH
+1683 
-1697 TLMVEASDKAGNKTT
+1697 
-1712 QKLDFTID
+1712 
-1720 TILSEPT
+1720 
-1727 ITLDSADDS
+1727 
-1736 AAGDN
+1736 
-1741 ITNVKMPGFT
+1741 
-1751 LGNIDADVTKVVVT
+1751 
-1765 VAHDGKNQ
+1765 
-1773 QIELIKNGGVWRFT
+1773 
-1787 PGAAWTDG
+1787 
-1795 DYTLTVKVEDKAGN
+1795 
-1809 TNYSAPLTVTIDTQ
+1809 
-1823 TSIDRIELLND
+1823 
-1834 TGIVGDNLTNE
+1834 
-1845 ARPQFHIT
+1845 
-1853 VPTDVNSVQLS
+1853 LS

-2120 LSEPTIVLDNTDDSG
+2120 LSEPTIVLDSTDDSG
-2135 TKGDHLTNVNKPTF
+2135 TKGDNLTNVNKPTF

-2320 TLSTP
+2320 TLSVP
-2325 VIVLDSA
+2325 VIVLNSA
-2332 DDSGVHGDNMTN
+2332 DDTGVQGDNMTN
-2344 HTQPTF
+2344 STQPTF

-2368 GGVTTTFDATKD
+2368 GGVTTTFDATKGV
-2380 AGGWTFTPTG
+2380 GGWSFTPTG

-2446 RPHFQVTVPTDVNVV
+2446 RPHFQVKVPTDVN
-2461 RLSIDG
+2461 
-2467 GKTWFNATQS
+2467 
-2477 ATPGVWDYIWPDDVA
+2477 
-2492 DGGYTLTVEATDE
+2492 E
-2505 AGNKATQTLDF
+2505 
-2516 TIDTTL
+2516 
-2522 SVPTLSLDS
+2522 
-2531 ADDSG
+2531 
-2536 IAGDNITNV
+2536 
-2545 KTPGFTLNNIDTDVS
+2545 
-2560 RVIVEVMHNGIK
+2560 
-2572 QEVPLVQTGGQ
+2572 
-2583 WRFAPTSD
+2583 
-2591 WADGDYILTV
+2591 
-2601 KVEDRAGNVK
+2601 
-2611 QSAPLTVT
+2611 
-2619 VDTHIAIDRIE
+2619 
-2630 LVNDSGIPGD
+2630 
-2640 NLTNEARPH
+2640 
-2649 FQVTVP
+2649 
-2655 ADVNG
+2655 
-2660 VRLSIDGGKTWFDAT
+2660 
-2675 QSATSGVWDYTWL
+2675 
-2688 TNVANGPHTLM
+2688 
-2699 VEASDKAGNKTT
+2699 
-2711 QKLDFTI
+2711 
-2718 DTILSEPTITLDS
+2718 
-2731 ADDSAAGDNITNV
+2731 
-2744 KMPGFTLGNIDADVT
+2744 
-2759 KVVVTV
+2759 
-2765 AHDGKNQQIEL
+2765 
-2776 IKNGG
+2776 
-2781 VWRFTPGAAWTDG
+2781 
-2794 DYTLTVKV
+2794 
-2802 EDKAGNTNYSAPL
+2802 
-2815 TVTIDT
+2815 
-2821 QTSIDRI
+2821 
-2828 ELLNDTG
+2828 
-2835 IVGDNLTNEARP
+2835 
-2847 QFHITVPTDV
+2847 
-2857 NSVQLSLDGGIN
+2857 
-2869 WVNATLTSDG
+2869 
-2879 VWEYIWP
+2879 
-2886 TDLVEN
+2886 
-2892 TYTLTVKA
+2892 
-2900 TDVAGNTA
+2900 
-2908 TETLNFIIDT
+2908 
-2918 TLSTPTITLDSADD
+2918 
-2932 SGTANDNKTNVKTP
+2932 
-2946 GFIIGGIDSD
+2946 
-2956 VTQVVV
+2956 
-2962 QVMRDGH
+2962 
-2969 SEEVELTQ
+2969 
-2977 TNGQWRFVP
+2977 
-2986 GSAWTDGDYTL
+2986 
-2997 TVTVKDEA
+2997 
-3005 GNIRHSAPLTVTID
+3005 
-3019 TQITIDHIELVNDSG
+3019 
-3034 IPDDN
+3034 
-3039 LTNNVRPHFQ
+3039 
-3049 VTVPTDVNVVRLS
+3049 VRLS

-3100 TDKAGNKTTQQLD
+3100 TDKAGNQTTQKLD
-3113 FIIDTLLSEPTIVL
+3113 FIIDTMLSEPTIVL
-3127 DNTDDSGT
+3127 DSTDDSGT
-3135 KGDNLTNVNKPTFLL
+3135 KGDNLTNANKPTFIL

-3162 EVQHGG
+3162 EVQYGG

-3325 AMDSRDDTGAIGDHI
+3325 TMDSRDDTGAIGDHI

-3347 FTIGNIDAD
+3347 FTIGNIDSD
-3356 AHSVILRIT
+3356 AQSVILRIT

-3408 RQSTPLVVTVDT
+3408 RQSTPLIVTVDT

-3459 QLSIDGGANWVSATQ
+3459 QLSIDGGANWVSAAQ

-3617 DTQIAIDRIE
+3617 DTQIAIDHIE

-3713 TIDITLLT
+3713 TIDITLMT

-3852 HQVDSDVT
+3852 RQVDSDVT

-4304 TSAELR
+4304 TSAELK

-4531 TSVTTPRFVIGNVP
+4531 TSVTKPRFVIGNVP

-4556 GVSYSVTANGNNLW
+4556 GVSYPVTANGNNLW

-4823 GDFTTNNKTPTLIG
+4823 GDFTTNNKTPTLVG
-4837 STLPNT
+4837 NTLPNA

-4963 ALGNDGNYELTF
+4963 ALGNDGNYVLTF

-5030 EAGSTLTIRNPQG
+5030 EAGSTLTIRSPQG

-5081 QQKEILIEHDTQIE
+5081 QQKDILIEHDTQIE

-5341 YQFDNALKDGEY
+5341 YQFDNVLKDGEY

-5411 FGEMNQSV
+5411 SGEMNQSV

-5581 HIKVFTSEL
+5581 HIQVFTSEL

-5598 TEWWSNSD
+5598 TDWWSNSST
-5606 LITMRGTGEIGAT
+5606 ITMRGMGEIGAT

-5634 AATGRWELSTDK
+5634 AANGQWELSTDQ
-5646 LPEGTYDISLV
+5646 LPEGKYDITLS
-5657 IEDSAGNRWE
+5657 IEDNAGNRKE
-5667 DVREIFIDRTP
+5667 EVHEIFIDRTP

-5702 KSQLIITDSE
+5702 KSQLIITDSN

-5747 NRSDDVPL
+5747 NRSDDVSL

-5871 GASDSDNVTNHTQPK
+5871 GVSDSDNVTNHTQPK

-5910 IYQATQGA
+5910 TYQATQGA

-5930 DGNYTLSVTVVDRAG
+5930 DGTYTLSVTVVDRAG

-5992 SATHLRTEPSAA
+5992 SATHLRTVPSAA
-6004 EESVVKVTAYS
+6004 EESVVKETAYS

-6103 SSADIVNAMNVR
+6103 SSADIVNAMNAR

>member
-246 AAESN
+246 ATESN

-616 KDFSFSYVIDTIA
+616 KDFSFSYVIDTVA

-634 VSLEDYVVLPNGII
+634 VSLEDFVVLPNGII

-1034 SGISDDNLT
+1034 SGVSDDNLT

-1065 DAMSDTQIGV
+1065 DAASDTQIGV

-1108 NKANSAIFDFT
+1108 NKANSAVFDFT

-1204 VEDKAGNTN
+1204 VEDKAGNTS

-1378 TKGTGGWTFT
+1378 TKGTGGWSFT
-1388 PPTSWA
+1388 PTGAWA

-1436 GIPDDNLTNN
+1436 GIPNDNLTNN

-1482 VWDYIWPDD
+1482 AWDYIWPDD
-1491 VADGGYTLTVEATDE
+1491 VADGGYTLTVEATDK
-1506 AGNKATQTLDFT
+1506 AGNKTTQELDFT

-2120 LSEPTIVLDNTDDSG
+2120 LSEPTIVLDSTDDSG
-2135 TKGDHLTNVNKPTF
+2135 TKGDNLTNVNKPTF

-2320 TLSTP
+2320 TLSVP
-2325 VIVLDSA
+2325 VIVLNSA
-2332 DDSGVHGDNMTN
+2332 DDTGVQGDNMTN
-2344 HTQPTF
+2344 STQPTF

-2368 GGVTTTFDATKD
+2368 GGVTTTFDATKGT
-2380 AGGWTFTPTG
+2380 GGWSFTPTG

-2446 RPHFQVTVPTDVNVV
+2446 RPHFQVKVPMDVN
-2461 RLSIDG
+2461 
-2467 GKTWFNATQS
+2467 
-2477 ATPGVWDYIWPDDVA
+2477 
-2492 DGGYTLTVEATDE
+2492 E
-2505 AGNKATQTLDF
+2505 
-2516 TIDTTL
+2516 
-2522 SVPTLSLDS
+2522 
-2531 ADDSG
+2531 
-2536 IAGDNITNV
+2536 
-2545 KTPGFTLNNIDTDVS
+2545 
-2560 RVIVEVMHNGIK
+2560 
-2572 QEVPLVQTGGQ
+2572 
-2583 WRFAPTSD
+2583 
-2591 WADGDYILTV
+2591 
-2601 KVEDRAGNVK
+2601 
-2611 QSAPLTVT
+2611 
-2619 VDTHIAIDRIE
+2619 
-2630 LVNDSGIPGD
+2630 
-2640 NLTNEARPH
+2640 
-2649 FQVTVP
+2649 
-2655 ADVNG
+2655 
-2660 VRLSIDGGKTWFDAT
+2660 
-2675 QSATSGVWDYTWL
+2675 
-2688 TNVANGPHTLM
+2688 
-2699 VEASDKAGNKTT
+2699 
-2711 QKLDFTI
+2711 
-2718 DTILSEPTITLDS
+2718 
-2731 ADDSAAGDNITNV
+2731 
-2744 KMPGFTLGNIDADVT
+2744 
-2759 KVVVTV
+2759 
-2765 AHDGKNQQIEL
+2765 
-2776 IKNGG
+2776 
-2781 VWRFTPGAAWTDG
+2781 
-2794 DYTLTVKV
+2794 
-2802 EDKAGNTNYSAPL
+2802 
-2815 TVTIDT
+2815 
-2821 QTSIDRI
+2821 
-2828 ELLNDTG
+2828 
-2835 IVGDNLTNEARP
+2835 
-2847 QFHITVPTDV
+2847 
-2857 NSVQLSLDGGIN
+2857 
-2869 WVNATLTSDG
+2869 
-2879 VWEYIWP
+2879 
-2886 TDLVEN
+2886 
-2892 TYTLTVKA
+2892 
-2900 TDVAGNTA
+2900 
-2908 TETLNFIIDT
+2908 
-2918 TLSTPTITLDSADD
+2918 
-2932 SGTANDNKTNVKTP
+2932 
-2946 GFIIGGIDSD
+2946 
-2956 VTQVVV
+2956 
-2962 QVMRDGH
+2962 
-2969 SEEVELTQ
+2969 
-2977 TNGQWRFVP
+2977 
-2986 GSAWTDGDYTL
+2986 
-2997 TVTVKDEA
+2997 
-3005 GNIRHSAPLTVTID
+3005 
-3019 TQITIDHIELVNDSG
+3019 
-3034 IPDDN
+3034 
-3039 LTNNVRPHFQ
+3039 
-3049 VTVPTDVNVVRLS
+3049 VRLS

-3100 TDKAGNKTTQQLD
+3100 TDKAGNQTTQKLD

-3127 DNTDDSGT
+3127 DSTDDSGT
-3135 KGDNLTNVNKPTFLL
+3135 KGDNLTNANKPTFIL

-3325 AMDSRDDTGAIGDHI
+3325 TMDSRDDTGAIGDHI

-3347 FTIGNIDAD
+3347 FTIGNIDSD
-3356 AHSVILRIT
+3356 AQSVILRIT

-3408 RQSTPLVVTVDT
+3408 RQSTPLIVTVDT

-3459 QLSIDGGANWVSATQ
+3459 QLSIDGGANWVSAAQ

-3617 DTQIAIDRIE
+3617 DTQIAIDHIE

-3713 TIDITLLT
+3713 TIDITLMT

-3852 HQVDSDVT
+3852 RQVDSDVT

-4531 TSVTTPRFVIGNVP
+4531 TSVTKPRFVIGNVP

-4556 GVSYSVTANGNNLW
+4556 GVSYPVTANGNNLW

-4823 GDFTTNNKTPTLIG
+4823 GDFTTNNKTPTLVG
-4837 STLPNT
+4837 NTLPNA

-4963 ALGNDGNYELTF
+4963 ALGNDGNYVLTF

-5303 NHNKPVLVGTA
+5303 SHNKPVLVGTA

-5377 TSTFIDNPAMVAG
+5377 TSTFIDNPVMMAG

-5400 ITSQTRPTFSI
+5400 ITSQTRPAFSI
-5411 FGEMNQSV
+5411 YGEMNQSV

-5473 IDTFNTTPVAID
+5473 IDTLNTTPVAID

-5530 NVGEVWVNEKG
+5530 NVGEVWVNDKG

-5581 HIKVFTSEL
+5581 HIQVFTSEL

-5598 TEWWSNSD
+5598 TDWWSNSST
-5606 LITMRGTGEIGAT
+5606 ITMRGMGEIGAT

-5634 AATGRWELSTDK
+5634 AANGQWELSTDQ
-5646 LPEGTYDISLV
+5646 LPEGKYDITLS
-5657 IEDSAGNRWE
+5657 IEDNAGNRKE
-5667 DVREIFIDRTP
+5667 EVHEIFIDRTP

-5702 KSQLIITDSE
+5702 KSQLIITDSN

-5747 NRSDDVPL
+5747 NRSDDVSL

-5871 GASDSDNVTNHTQPK
+5871 GVSDSDNVTNHTQPK

-5910 IYQATQGA
+5910 TYQATQGA

-5930 DGNYTLSVTVVDRAG
+5930 DGTYTLSVTVVDRAG

-5992 SATHLRTEPSAA
+5992 SATHLRTVPSAA
-6004 EESVVKVTAYS
+6004 EESVVKETAYS

-6103 SSADIVNAMNVR
+6103 SSADIVNAMNAR

>member
-1653 TVPADVNGVRLSI
+1653 A
-1666 DGGKTW
+1666 
-1672 FDATQSATSGV
+1672 
-1683 WDYTWLTNVANGPH
+1683 
-1697 TLMVEASDKAGNKTT
+1697 
-1712 QKLDFTID
+1712 
-1720 TILSEPT
+1720 
-1727 ITLDSADDS
+1727 
-1736 AAGDN
+1736 
-1741 ITNVKMPGFT
+1741 
-1751 LGNIDADVTKVVVT
+1751 
-1765 VAHDGKNQ
+1765 
-1773 QIELIKNGGVWRFT
+1773 
-1787 PGAAWTDG
+1787 
-1795 DYTLTVKVEDKAGN
+1795 
-1809 TNYSAPLTVTIDTQ
+1809 
-1823 TSIDRIELLND
+1823 
-1834 TGIVGDNLTNE
+1834 
-1845 ARPQFHIT
+1845 
-1853 VPTDVNSVQLS
+1853 
-1864 LDGGINW
+1864 
-1871 VNATLT
+1871 
-1877 SDGVW
+1877 
-1882 EYIWPTDLVENT
+1882 
-1894 YTLTVK
+1894 
-1900 ATDVAGNT
+1900 
-1908 ATETLNFIIDTTL
+1908 
-1921 STPTITLD
+1921 
-1929 SADDSGTANDNKTN
+1929 
-1943 VKTPG
+1943 
-1948 FIIGGIDSDVTQVV
+1948 
-1962 VQVMRDGHSE
+1962 
-1972 EVELTQTNGQWRF
+1972 
-1985 VPGSAWTDGDYTLTV
+1985 
-2000 TVKDEAGNIRHS
+2000 
-2012 APLTVTIDTQITIDH
+2012 
-2027 IELVNDSGIPD
+2027 
-2038 DNLTNNVRPHFQVTV
+2038 
-2053 PTDVNVVRLS
+2053 
-2063 IDGGKTWF
+2063 
-2071 NATQSAT
+2071 
-2078 PGVWDYTWLADVGEG
+2078 
-2093 KHTLTVEATDKA
+2093 
-2105 GNKTTQQLDFIIDTL
+2105 
-2120 LSEPTIVLDNTDDSG
+2120 
-2135 TKGDHLTNVNKPTF
+2135 
-2149 LLGNIDADARYV
+2149 
-2161 TVEVQH
+2161 
-2167 GGTKEVLTATKDAT
+2167 
-2181 GNWSVT
+2181 
-2187 PTGTWADGD
+2187 
-2196 YTLTVRVEDEAG
+2196 
-2208 NEKHSASLTVTV
+2208 
-2220 DTQITIDV
+2220 
-2228 IELVNDNGI
+2228 
-2237 PGDNMTNDAH
+2237 
-2247 PQFRVTVPGDVNEVS
+2247 
-2262 LSIDGGVT
+2262 
-2270 WVKATQSATP
+2270 
-2280 GVWNYTWPGTV
+2280 
-2291 PDGDYTLNVKATDNA
+2291 
-2306 GNTVTETLHFTIDT
+2306 
-2320 TLSTP
+2320 
-2325 VIVLDSA
+2325 
-2332 DDSGVHGDNMTN
+2332 
-2344 HTQPTF
+2344 
-2350 ALQHIDDDAV
+2350 
-2360 RVTVSVEH
+2360 
-2368 GGVTTTFDATKD
+2368 
-2380 AGGWTFTPTG
+2380 
-2390 AWADGDYTLSVSVE
+2390 
-2404 DKAGNTSHS
+2404 
-2413 ASLTVTV
+2413 
-2420 DTQIAINNIELVN
+2420 
-2433 DSGIPDDNLTNNV
+2433 
-2446 RPHFQVTVPTDVNVV
+2446 
-2461 RLSIDG
+2461 
-2467 GKTWFNATQS
+2467 
-2477 ATPGVWDYIWPDDVA
+2477 
-2492 DGGYTLTVEATDE
+2492 
-2505 AGNKATQTLDF
+2505 
-2516 TIDTTL
+2516 
-2522 SVPTLSLDS
+2522 
-2531 ADDSG
+2531 
-2536 IAGDNITNV
+2536 
-2545 KTPGFTLNNIDTDVS
+2545 
-2560 RVIVEVMHNGIK
+2560 
-2572 QEVPLVQTGGQ
+2572 
-2583 WRFAPTSD
+2583 
-2591 WADGDYILTV
+2591 
-2601 KVEDRAGNVK
+2601 
-2611 QSAPLTVT
+2611 
-2619 VDTHIAIDRIE
+2619 
-2630 LVNDSGIPGD
+2630 
-2640 NLTNEARPH
+2640 
-2649 FQVTVP
+2649 VP

>member
-246 AAESN
+246 ATESN

-616 KDFSFSYVIDTIA
+616 KDFSFSYVIDTVA

-634 VSLEDYVVLPNGII
+634 VSLEDFVVLPNGII

-1034 SGISDDNLT
+1034 SGVSDDNLT

-1065 DAMSDTQIGV
+1065 DAASDTQIGV

-1108 NKANSAIFDFT
+1108 NKANSAVFDFT

-1204 VEDKAGNTN
+1204 VEDKAGNTS

-1378 TKGTGGWTFT
+1378 TKGTGGWSFT
-1388 PPTSWA
+1388 PTGAWA

-1436 GIPDDNLTNN
+1436 GIPNDNLTNN
-1446 VRPHFQVTVPT
+1446 VRPHFQVKVPM
-1457 DVNVVRLSIDG
+1457 DVNEVRLSIDG

-1491 VADGGYTLTVEATDE
+1491 VADGGYTLTVEATDK
-1506 AGNKATQTLDFT
+1506 AGNKTTQELDFT

-2120 LSEPTIVLDNTDDSG
+2120 LSEPTIVLDSTDDSG
-2135 TKGDHLTNVNKPTF
+2135 TKGDNLTNVNKPTF

-2196 YTLTVRVEDEAG
+2196 YTLTVRGEDEAG

-2320 TLSTP
+2320 TLSVP
-2325 VIVLDSA
+2325 VIVLNSA
-2332 DDSGVHGDNMTN
+2332 DDTGVQGDNMTN
-2344 HTQPTF
+2344 STQPTF

-2368 GGVTTTFDATKD
+2368 GGVTTTFDATKGT
-2380 AGGWTFTPTG
+2380 GGWSFTPTG

-2446 RPHFQVTVPTDVNVV
+2446 RPHFQVKVPMDVN
-2461 RLSIDG
+2461 
-2467 GKTWFNATQS
+2467 
-2477 ATPGVWDYIWPDDVA
+2477 
-2492 DGGYTLTVEATDE
+2492 E
-2505 AGNKATQTLDF
+2505 
-2516 TIDTTL
+2516 
-2522 SVPTLSLDS
+2522 
-2531 ADDSG
+2531 
-2536 IAGDNITNV
+2536 
-2545 KTPGFTLNNIDTDVS
+2545 
-2560 RVIVEVMHNGIK
+2560 
-2572 QEVPLVQTGGQ
+2572 
-2583 WRFAPTSD
+2583 
-2591 WADGDYILTV
+2591 
-2601 KVEDRAGNVK
+2601 
-2611 QSAPLTVT
+2611 
-2619 VDTHIAIDRIE
+2619 
-2630 LVNDSGIPGD
+2630 
-2640 NLTNEARPH
+2640 
-2649 FQVTVP
+2649 
-2655 ADVNG
+2655 
-2660 VRLSIDGGKTWFDAT
+2660 
-2675 QSATSGVWDYTWL
+2675 
-2688 TNVANGPHTLM
+2688 
-2699 VEASDKAGNKTT
+2699 
-2711 QKLDFTI
+2711 
-2718 DTILSEPTITLDS
+2718 
-2731 ADDSAAGDNITNV
+2731 
-2744 KMPGFTLGNIDADVT
+2744 
-2759 KVVVTV
+2759 
-2765 AHDGKNQQIEL
+2765 
-2776 IKNGG
+2776 
-2781 VWRFTPGAAWTDG
+2781 
-2794 DYTLTVKV
+2794 
-2802 EDKAGNTNYSAPL
+2802 
-2815 TVTIDT
+2815 
-2821 QTSIDRI
+2821 
-2828 ELLNDTG
+2828 
-2835 IVGDNLTNEARP
+2835 
-2847 QFHITVPTDV
+2847 
-2857 NSVQLSLDGGIN
+2857 
-2869 WVNATLTSDG
+2869 
-2879 VWEYIWP
+2879 
-2886 TDLVEN
+2886 
-2892 TYTLTVKA
+2892 
-2900 TDVAGNTA
+2900 
-2908 TETLNFIIDT
+2908 
-2918 TLSTPTITLDSADD
+2918 
-2932 SGTANDNKTNVKTP
+2932 
-2946 GFIIGGIDSD
+2946 
-2956 VTQVVV
+2956 
-2962 QVMRDGH
+2962 
-2969 SEEVELTQ
+2969 
-2977 TNGQWRFVP
+2977 
-2986 GSAWTDGDYTL
+2986 
-2997 TVTVKDEA
+2997 
-3005 GNIRHSAPLTVTID
+3005 
-3019 TQITIDHIELVNDSG
+3019 
-3034 IPDDN
+3034 
-3039 LTNNVRPHFQ
+3039 
-3049 VTVPTDVNVVRLS
+3049 VRLS

-3100 TDKAGNKTTQQLD
+3100 TDKAGNQTTQKLD

-3127 DNTDDSGT
+3127 DSTDDSGT
-3135 KGDNLTNVNKPTFLL
+3135 KGDNLTNANKPTFIL

-3162 EVQHGG
+3162 EVQYGG

-3325 AMDSRDDTGAIGDHI
+3325 TMDSRDDTGAIGDHI

-3347 FTIGNIDAD
+3347 FTIGNIDSD
-3356 AHSVILRIT
+3356 AQSVILRIT

-3408 RQSTPLVVTVDT
+3408 RQSTPLIVTVDT

-3459 QLSIDGGANWVSATQ
+3459 QLSIDGGANWVSAAQ

-3617 DTQIAIDRIE
+3617 DTQIAIDHIE

-3713 TIDITLLT
+3713 TIDITLMT

-3852 HQVDSDVT
+3852 RQVDSDVT

-4531 TSVTTPRFVIGNVP
+4531 TSVTKPRFVIGNVP

-4556 GVSYSVTANGNNLW
+4556 GVSYPVTANGNNLW

-4823 GDFTTNNKTPTLIG
+4823 GDFTTNNKTPTLVG
-4837 STLPNT
+4837 NTLPNA

-4963 ALGNDGNYELTF
+4963 ALGNDGNYVLTF

-5303 NHNKPVLVGTA
+5303 SHNKPVLVGTA

-5377 TSTFIDNPAMVAG
+5377 TSTFIDNPVMMAG

-5400 ITSQTRPTFSI
+5400 ITSQTRPAFSI
-5411 FGEMNQSV
+5411 YGEMNQSV

-5473 IDTFNTTPVAID
+5473 IDTLNTTPVAID

-5530 NVGEVWVNEKG
+5530 NVGEVWVNDKG

-5581 HIKVFTSEL
+5581 HIQVFTSEL

-5598 TEWWSNSD
+5598 TDWWSNSST
-5606 LITMRGTGEIGAT
+5606 ITMRGMGEIGAT

-5634 AATGRWELSTDK
+5634 AANGQWELSTDQ
-5646 LPEGTYDISLV
+5646 LPEGKYDITLS
-5657 IEDSAGNRWE
+5657 IEDNAGNRKE
-5667 DVREIFIDRTP
+5667 EVHEIFIDRTP

-5702 KSQLIITDSE
+5702 KSQLIITDSN

-5747 NRSDDVPL
+5747 NRSDDVSL

-5871 GASDSDNVTNHTQPK
+5871 GVSDSDNVTNHTQPK

-5910 IYQATQGA
+5910 TYQATQGA

-5930 DGNYTLSVTVVDRAG
+5930 DGTYTLSVTVVDRAG

-5992 SATHLRTEPSAA
+5992 SATHLRTVPSAA
-6004 EESVVKVTAYS
+6004 EESVVKETAYS

-6103 SSADIVNAMNVR
+6103 SSADIVNAMNAR

>member
-272 PNATVIIKI
+272 PNATVIIKV

-429 TIAPEKPTI
+429 TIPPEKPTI

-1034 SGISDDNLT
+1034 SGIADDNLT

-1108 NKANSAIFDFT
+1108 NKANSAVFDFT

-1538 AGDNITN
+1538 AGDNITS

-1638 PGDNLTNEA
+1638 PDDNLTNEA

-1697 TLMVEASDKAGNKTT
+1697 TLMVEAT
-1712 QKLDFTID
+1712 
-1720 TILSEPT
+1720 
-1727 ITLDSADDS
+1727 
-1736 AAGDN
+1736 
-1741 ITNVKMPGFT
+1741 
-1751 LGNIDADVTKVVVT
+1751 
-1765 VAHDGKNQ
+1765 
-1773 QIELIKNGGVWRFT
+1773 
-1787 PGAAWTDG
+1787 
-1795 DYTLTVKVEDKAGN
+1795 
-1809 TNYSAPLTVTIDTQ
+1809 
-1823 TSIDRIELLND
+1823 
-1834 TGIVGDNLTNE
+1834 
-1845 ARPQFHIT
+1845 
-1853 VPTDVNSVQLS
+1853 
-1864 LDGGINW
+1864 
-1871 VNATLT
+1871 
-1877 SDGVW
+1877 
-1882 EYIWPTDLVENT
+1882 
-1894 YTLTVK
+1894 
-1900 ATDVAGNT
+1900 
-1908 ATETLNFIIDTTL
+1908 
-1921 STPTITLD
+1921 
-1929 SADDSGTANDNKTN
+1929 
-1943 VKTPG
+1943 
-1948 FIIGGIDSDVTQVV
+1948 
-1962 VQVMRDGHSE
+1962 
-1972 EVELTQTNGQWRF
+1972 
-1985 VPGSAWTDGDYTLTV
+1985 
-2000 TVKDEAGNIRHS
+2000 
-2012 APLTVTIDTQITIDH
+2012 
-2027 IELVNDSGIPD
+2027 
-2038 DNLTNNVRPHFQVTV
+2038 
-2053 PTDVNVVRLS
+2053 
-2063 IDGGKTWF
+2063 
-2071 NATQSAT
+2071 
-2078 PGVWDYTWLADVGEG
+2078 
-2093 KHTLTVEATDKA
+2093 
-2105 GNKTTQQLDFIIDTL
+2105 
-2120 LSEPTIVLDNTDDSG
+2120 
-2135 TKGDHLTNVNKPTF
+2135 
-2149 LLGNIDADARYV
+2149 
-2161 TVEVQH
+2161 
-2167 GGTKEVLTATKDAT
+2167 
-2181 GNWSVT
+2181 
-2187 PTGTWADGD
+2187 
-2196 YTLTVRVEDEAG
+2196 
-2208 NEKHSASLTVTV
+2208 
-2220 DTQITIDV
+2220 
-2228 IELVNDNGI
+2228 
-2237 PGDNMTNDAH
+2237 
-2247 PQFRVTVPGDVNEVS
+2247 
-2262 LSIDGGVT
+2262 
-2270 WVKATQSATP
+2270 
-2280 GVWNYTWPGTV
+2280 
-2291 PDGDYTLNVKATDNA
+2291 
-2306 GNTVTETLHFTIDT
+2306 
-2320 TLSTP
+2320 
-2325 VIVLDSA
+2325 
-2332 DDSGVHGDNMTN
+2332 
-2344 HTQPTF
+2344 
-2350 ALQHIDDDAV
+2350 
-2360 RVTVSVEH
+2360 
-2368 GGVTTTFDATKD
+2368 
-2380 AGGWTFTPTG
+2380 
-2390 AWADGDYTLSVSVE
+2390 
-2404 DKAGNTSHS
+2404 
-2413 ASLTVTV
+2413 
-2420 DTQIAINNIELVN
+2420 
-2433 DSGIPDDNLTNNV
+2433 
-2446 RPHFQVTVPTDVNVV
+2446 
-2461 RLSIDG
+2461 
-2467 GKTWFNATQS
+2467 
-2477 ATPGVWDYIWPDDVA
+2477 
-2492 DGGYTLTVEATDE
+2492 
-2505 AGNKATQTLDF
+2505 
-2516 TIDTTL
+2516 
-2522 SVPTLSLDS
+2522 
-2531 ADDSG
+2531 
-2536 IAGDNITNV
+2536 
-2545 KTPGFTLNNIDTDVS
+2545 
-2560 RVIVEVMHNGIK
+2560 
-2572 QEVPLVQTGGQ
+2572 
-2583 WRFAPTSD
+2583 
-2591 WADGDYILTV
+2591 
-2601 KVEDRAGNVK
+2601 
-2611 QSAPLTVT
+2611 
-2619 VDTHIAIDRIE
+2619 
-2630 LVNDSGIPGD
+2630 
-2640 NLTNEARPH
+2640 
-2649 FQVTVP
+2649 
-2655 ADVNG
+2655 
-2660 VRLSIDGGKTWFDAT
+2660 
-2675 QSATSGVWDYTWL
+2675 
-2688 TNVANGPHTLM
+2688 
-2699 VEASDKAGNKTT
+2699 DKAGNKTT

-3168 TKEVLTATKG
+3168 TKEVLTATKDATGNWSVTPTGTWADGDYTLTVRVEDDAGNVKYSASLTVTVDTQITIDVIELVNDSGTKGDNLTNDANPHFRITVPGDVNEVSLSIDGGVTWVKAMQSATPGVWNYTWPKTVADGDYTLTVKATDNAGNTVTRTLDFTIDTTLSTPVIVLDSADDSGVHGDNMTNHTQPTFALQHIDDDAVRVTVSVEHGGVTTTFDATKDAGGWTFTPTGAWADGDYTLSVSVEDKAGNTSHSASLTVTVDTQIAINNIELVNDSGIPNDNLTNNVRPHFQVTVPTDVNVVRLSIDGGKTWFNATQSATPGVWDYTWLADVGEGKHTLTVEATDKAGNQTTQKLDFIIDTLLSEPTIVLDSTDDSGTKGDNLTNANKPTFILGNIDADARYVTVEVQYGGTKEVLTATKG

-3325 AMDSRDDTGAIGDHI
+3325 TMDSRDDTGAIGDHI

-3347 FTIGNIDAD
+3347 FTIGNIDSD
-3356 AHSVILRIT
+3356 AQSVILRIT

-3408 RQSTPLVVTVDT
+3408 RQSTPLIVTVDT

-3459 QLSIDGGANWVSATQ
+3459 QLSIDGGANWVSAAQ

-3617 DTQIAIDRIE
+3617 DTQIAIDHIE

-3713 TIDITLLT
+3713 TIDITLMT

-3852 HQVDSDVT
+3852 RQVDSDVT

-3880 NGQWRFTPSASWA
+3880 NGQWRFAPSASWA

-4556 GVSYSVTANGNNLW
+4556 GVSYPVTANGNNLW

-5265 GNTEVSKDY
+5265 GNTEVSKNY

-5562 STDRAGNVNQEKY
+5562 STDRGGNVNQEKY

-5992 SATHLRTEPSAA
+5992 SATHLRTVPSAA
-6004 EESVVKVTAYS
+6004 EESVVKETAYS

-6046 NVSIMFEGEEFTLP
+6046 NVSVMFEGEEFTLP

-6083 KFIDKDNDFLIKEK
+6083 KFIDKDDDFLIKEK

-6103 SSADIVNAMNVR
+6103 SSADIVNAMNAR

>member
-41 TPRGSVIIVNGALY
+41 TPHGSVIIVNGALY

-121 LDDAENAKKEAD
+121 LDEAENAKKEAD

-438 ELDDSSDSGIKNDN
+438 ELDDSSDSGIKNDS

-535 AEIETTNDSGI
+535 AEIETTDDSGI

-601 INNLTFTV
+601 VNNLTFTV

-616 KDFSFSYVIDTIA
+616 KDFSFSYVIDTVA

-634 VSLEDYVVLPNGII
+634 VSLEDFVVLPNGII

-1065 DAMSDTQIGV
+1065 DAASDTQIGV

-1108 NKANSAIFDFT
+1108 NKANSAVFDFT

-1177 ELSHLNGSWLFIPG
+1177 ELSHLNGSWLFTPG

-1328 VLDSADDTGIQ
+1328 VLNSADDTGVQ

-1378 TKGTGGWTFT
+1378 TKGVGGW
-1388 PPTSWA
+1388 S
-1394 DGDYTLSVSVEDK
+1394 
-1407 AGNTSHSASLTVTV
+1407 
-1421 DTQIAINNIELVNDS
+1421 
-1436 GIPDDNLTNN
+1436 
-1446 VRPHFQVTVPT
+1446 
-1457 DVNVVRLSIDG
+1457 
-1468 GKTWFNATQSATPG
+1468 
-1482 VWDYIWPDD
+1482 
-1491 VADGGYTLTVEATDE
+1491 
-1506 AGNKATQTLDFT
+1506 
-1518 IDTTLS
+1518 
-1524 VPTLSLDSADDSGI
+1524 
-1538 AGDNITN
+1538 
-1545 VKTPG
+1545 
-1550 FTLNNIDTDVSR
+1550 
-1562 VIVEVMHNGI
+1562 
-1572 KQEVPLV
+1572 
-1579 QTGGQWRFAP
+1579 
-1589 TSDWADGDYILTVKV
+1589 
-1604 EDRAGNVKQSAPLT
+1604 
-1618 VTVDTHIAIDR
+1618 
-1629 IELVNDSGI
+1629 
-1638 PGDNLTNEA
+1638 
-1647 RPHFQV
+1647 
-1653 TVPADVNGVRLSI
+1653 
-1666 DGGKTW
+1666 
-1672 FDATQSATSGV
+1672 
-1683 WDYTWLTNVANGPH
+1683 
-1697 TLMVEASDKAGNKTT
+1697 
-1712 QKLDFTID
+1712 
-1720 TILSEPT
+1720 
-1727 ITLDSADDS
+1727 
-1736 AAGDN
+1736 
-1741 ITNVKMPGFT
+1741 
-1751 LGNIDADVTKVVVT
+1751 
-1765 VAHDGKNQ
+1765 
-1773 QIELIKNGGVWRFT
+1773 
-1787 PGAAWTDG
+1787 
-1795 DYTLTVKVEDKAGN
+1795 
-1809 TNYSAPLTVTIDTQ
+1809 
-1823 TSIDRIELLND
+1823 
-1834 TGIVGDNLTNE
+1834 
-1845 ARPQFHIT
+1845 
-1853 VPTDVNSVQLS
+1853 
-1864 LDGGINW
+1864 
-1871 VNATLT
+1871 
-1877 SDGVW
+1877 
-1882 EYIWPTDLVENT
+1882 
-1894 YTLTVK
+1894 
-1900 ATDVAGNT
+1900 
-1908 ATETLNFIIDTTL
+1908 
-1921 STPTITLD
+1921 
-1929 SADDSGTANDNKTN
+1929 
-1943 VKTPG
+1943 
-1948 FIIGGIDSDVTQVV
+1948 
-1962 VQVMRDGHSE
+1962 
-1972 EVELTQTNGQWRF
+1972 
-1985 VPGSAWTDGDYTLTV
+1985 
-2000 TVKDEAGNIRHS
+2000 
-2012 APLTVTIDTQITIDH
+2012 
-2027 IELVNDSGIPD
+2027 
-2038 DNLTNNVRPHFQVTV
+2038 
-2053 PTDVNVVRLS
+2053 
-2063 IDGGKTWF
+2063 
-2071 NATQSAT
+2071 
-2078 PGVWDYTWLADVGEG
+2078 
-2093 KHTLTVEATDKA
+2093 
-2105 GNKTTQQLDFIIDTL
+2105 
-2120 LSEPTIVLDNTDDSG
+2120 
-2135 TKGDHLTNVNKPTF
+2135 
-2149 LLGNIDADARYV
+2149 
-2161 TVEVQH
+2161 
-2167 GGTKEVLTATKDAT
+2167 
-2181 GNWSVT
+2181 
-2187 PTGTWADGD
+2187 
-2196 YTLTVRVEDEAG
+2196 
-2208 NEKHSASLTVTV
+2208 
-2220 DTQITIDV
+2220 
-2228 IELVNDNGI
+2228 
-2237 PGDNMTNDAH
+2237 
-2247 PQFRVTVPGDVNEVS
+2247 
-2262 LSIDGGVT
+2262 
-2270 WVKATQSATP
+2270 
-2280 GVWNYTWPGTV
+2280 
-2291 PDGDYTLNVKATDNA
+2291 
-2306 GNTVTETLHFTIDT
+2306 
-2320 TLSTP
+2320 
-2325 VIVLDSA
+2325 
-2332 DDSGVHGDNMTN
+2332 
-2344 HTQPTF
+2344 
-2350 ALQHIDDDAV
+2350 
-2360 RVTVSVEH
+2360 
-2368 GGVTTTFDATKD
+2368 
-2380 AGGWTFTPTG
+2380 FTPTG

-2446 RPHFQVTVPTDVNVV
+2446 RPQFQVKVPTDVN
-2461 RLSIDG
+2461 
-2467 GKTWFNATQS
+2467 
-2477 ATPGVWDYIWPDDVA
+2477 
-2492 DGGYTLTVEATDE
+2492 E
-2505 AGNKATQTLDF
+2505 
-2516 TIDTTL
+2516 
-2522 SVPTLSLDS
+2522 
-2531 ADDSG
+2531 
-2536 IAGDNITNV
+2536 
-2545 KTPGFTLNNIDTDVS
+2545 
-2560 RVIVEVMHNGIK
+2560 
-2572 QEVPLVQTGGQ
+2572 
-2583 WRFAPTSD
+2583 
-2591 WADGDYILTV
+2591 
-2601 KVEDRAGNVK
+2601 
-2611 QSAPLTVT
+2611 
-2619 VDTHIAIDRIE
+2619 
-2630 LVNDSGIPGD
+2630 
-2640 NLTNEARPH
+2640 
-2649 FQVTVP
+2649 
-2655 ADVNG
+2655 
-2660 VRLSIDGGKTWFDAT
+2660 
-2675 QSATSGVWDYTWL
+2675 
-2688 TNVANGPHTLM
+2688 
-2699 VEASDKAGNKTT
+2699 
-2711 QKLDFTI
+2711 
-2718 DTILSEPTITLDS
+2718 
-2731 ADDSAAGDNITNV
+2731 
-2744 KMPGFTLGNIDADVT
+2744 
-2759 KVVVTV
+2759 
-2765 AHDGKNQQIEL
+2765 
-2776 IKNGG
+2776 
-2781 VWRFTPGAAWTDG
+2781 
-2794 DYTLTVKV
+2794 
-2802 EDKAGNTNYSAPL
+2802 
-2815 TVTIDT
+2815 
-2821 QTSIDRI
+2821 
-2828 ELLNDTG
+2828 
-2835 IVGDNLTNEARP
+2835 
-2847 QFHITVPTDV
+2847 
-2857 NSVQLSLDGGIN
+2857 
-2869 WVNATLTSDG
+2869 
-2879 VWEYIWP
+2879 
-2886 TDLVEN
+2886 
-2892 TYTLTVKA
+2892 
-2900 TDVAGNTA
+2900 
-2908 TETLNFIIDT
+2908 
-2918 TLSTPTITLDSADD
+2918 
-2932 SGTANDNKTNVKTP
+2932 
-2946 GFIIGGIDSD
+2946 
-2956 VTQVVV
+2956 
-2962 QVMRDGH
+2962 
-2969 SEEVELTQ
+2969 
-2977 TNGQWRFVP
+2977 
-2986 GSAWTDGDYTL
+2986 
-2997 TVTVKDEA
+2997 
-3005 GNIRHSAPLTVTID
+3005 
-3019 TQITIDHIELVNDSG
+3019 
-3034 IPDDN
+3034 
-3039 LTNNVRPHFQ
+3039 
-3049 VTVPTDVNVVRLS
+3049 VRLS

-3100 TDKAGNKTTQQLD
+3100 TDKAGNQTTQKLD

-3127 DNTDDSGT
+3127 DNTDDSGI
-3135 KGDNLTNVNKPTFLL
+3135 KGDNLTNANKPTFLL

-3162 EVQHGG
+3162 EVQHGS

-3204 DAGNVKYS
+3204 EAGNVKYS

-3325 AMDSRDDTGAIGDHI
+3325 TMDSRDDTGAIGDHI

-3347 FTIGNIDAD
+3347 FTIGNIDSD
-3356 AHSVILRIT
+3356 AQSVILRIT

-3408 RQSTPLVVTVDT
+3408 RQSTPLIVTVDT

-3459 QLSIDGGANWVSATQ
+3459 QLSIDGGANWVSAAQ

-3617 DTQIAIDRIE
+3617 DTQIAIDHIE
-3627 LVNDSGVPGDNVTK
+3627 LVNDSGVPGDNITK

-3687 MPEGQHTLTVEV
+3687 MPEGQHTLIVEV
-3699 TDGAGNKMTETLNF
+3699 TDGAGNKMTGTLDF

-3738 NLTSVTQPVFV
+3738 NLTSVTQPIFV

-3852 HQVDSDVT
+3852 RQVDSDVT

-3898 LAVVVEDLAGNVKES
+3898 LAVVVEDLAGNIKES
-3913 APFEVRIDTTTTINN
+3913 APLEVRIDTTTTINN

-3956 DVVQVRVTLDGGAN
+3956 DVIQVRVTLDGGAN

-4188 DGQHTLLV
+4188 DGKHTLLV

-4271 NTGGNLTFTPDQPL
+4271 NTGGNLAFTPDQPL

-4304 TSAELR
+4304 TSAELQ

-4531 TSVTTPRFVIGNVP
+4531 TSVTKPRFVIGNVP

-4556 GVSYSVTANGNNLW
+4556 GVSYPVTANGNNLW

-4617 ASDTGNSNSDN
+4617 ASDTGSSNSDN

-4655 SGREVLKQTIT
+4655 SGREVLKHTIT

-4721 SIDDQHEATSLRPEF
+4721 SIDDQYEATSLRPEF
-4736 KGFAEAFSTIMI
+4736 KGLAEAFSTIMI

-4823 GDFTTNNKTPTLIG
+4823 GDFTTNNKTPTLVG
-4837 STLPNT
+4837 NTLPNA

-4963 ALGNDGNYELTF
+4963 ALGNDGNYVLTF

-5081 QQKEILIEHDTQIE
+5081 QQKDILIEHDTQIE

-5303 NHNKPVLVGTA
+5303 SHNKPVLVGTA

-5377 TSTFIDNPAMVAG
+5377 TSTFIDNPVMMAG

-5400 ITSQTRPTFSI
+5400 ITSQTRPAFSI
-5411 FGEMNQSV
+5411 YGEMNQSV

-5530 NVGEVWVNEKG
+5530 NVGEVWVNDKG

-5581 HIKVFTSEL
+5581 HIQVFTSEL

-5598 TEWWSNSD
+5598 TDWWSNSST
-5606 LITMRGTGEIGAT
+5606 ITMRGMGEIGAT

-5634 AATGRWELSTDK
+5634 AANGQWELSTDQ
-5646 LPEGTYDISLV
+5646 LPEGKYDITLS
-5657 IEDSAGNRWE
+5657 IEDNAGNRKE
-5667 DVREIFIDRTP
+5667 EVHEIFIDRTP

-5702 KSQLIITDSE
+5702 KSQLIITDSN

-5755 DIMKEVPV
+5755 DIMKETPV

-5782 KQPTFIIGN
+5782 NQPTFIIGN

-5857 LTVPEIALAAGEDN
+5857 LTVPEIALAAGEGN
-5871 GASDSDNVTNHTQPK
+5871 GASDSDNVTNHNHTQPK

-5930 DGNYTLSVTVVDRAG
+5930 DGTYTLSVTVVDRAG
-5945 NSQQSASLAVTVDST
+5945 NSLQSASLEVTVDST

-5971 ASDDATATAVT
+5971 ASDDATPTAVT

-5992 SATHLRTEPSAA
+5992 SATHLRTVPSAA
-6004 EESVVKVTAYS
+6004 EESVVKETAYS

-6046 NVSIMFEGEEFTLP
+6046 NVSVMFEGEEFTLP

-6083 KFIDKDNDFLIKEK
+6083 KFLDKDDDFLIKEK

-6103 SSADIVNAMNVR
+6103 SSADIVNAMNAR

-6129 SVGHNNNGAID
+6129 SVGHNNNGAIE